1 MTTNNNLP
9 MTHKKVNGNVSLY
22 ICLAAMGLF
31 CIPAGQRAHAADAE
45 SISASSAYQQQR
57 ITVHGKVLDA
67 SGQPVPGA
75 SVIEAGT
82 TNGVN
87 TGIDGAFSI
96 TVRSG
101 ASLEVSCIG
110 YETVKVSASANMSV
124 TLREDSEFLDEV
136 VVVGFGTQKKVN
148 MTGSVSAVDV
158 DKAFGSKPITDVSKG
173 LQGVVPGLSISYSTN
188 DLNASPT
195 MKIRGTGSIN
205 GDNSPLILLDGV
217 EVPDLSFVNPDNIK
231 SISVLK
237 EAASSSIYGSRAA
250 WGVVLITSK
259 DGSAVKD
266 RVSITYSNNF
276 SWNQPIGLPKY
287 ITDKE
292 GILAQ
297 LEEGI
302 IAQKNVDGNRIEA
315 FGMFYDTIGAG
326 ISRWFDN
333 YSGNLSNP
341 VYKYGEDYEFID
353 GTPYYYRVSDP
364 NKEIFK
370 TSFSQ
375 THNLTINGNAG
386 KTNYNISLGYNKN
399 DGTLKAAKKNDVK
412 RYNVNIST
420 NTQVKKW
427 LNIGTKVMYV
437 EKEFEYPY
445 GYEASNGAMGLLY
458 YSMRFPTFFPF
469 GISDG
474 SKLADGTYANA
485 KAATGE
491 GLYFRHGNAYVA
503 NESICSSKDQY
514 LTLGGNIKINI
525 APGLS
530 FYGDYTRGR
539 YNYENRTMRQPYYVA
554 NWSFPSRAAVT
565 TQNFVERTFVS
576 KIMNTYN
583 AYFDYVIDIH
593 KQHNFA
599 VKVGA
604 NAEDLRYD
612 NQSVKV
618 TGVQNPDM
626 PTLNLTDGK
635 NEGIVNESLR
645 HRATAGFFGR
655 INYNYK
661 EKYLLEVNG
670 RYDGSSSF
678 RAGKQWAFFSSASAG
693 YRISEENFW
702 QNIKPYVPTLKIR
715 ASYGSVGNQALSS
728 WYPYI
733 STMSTKDV
741 SWVGTDMNKV
751 STTSTPAAINAD
763 MTWEKI
769 RTLDLG
775 FDAGF
780 FNNELNV
787 SFDWYQRRNIGML
800 VAGNEII
807 RYAGIETAP
816 LENGGNLKTNGWE
829 LQIDYNHS
837 FNKDLAVYGTFTLSD
852 AKSEITKWNNTTG
865 ALNGWYKGKQIGEI
879 WGFTTDRYFNSSDLD
894 ADGNL
899 KSSIPDQSYLQNGS
913 FRFGAGDIKYK
924 DLDDNGK
931 IDTGN
936 GTIDNHGDLKRIG
949 NQLPRYEYSLRL
961 GAMFKGIDFE
971 ILFQGVGKRD
981 MWTTSSLF
989 IPHAAGAQMNIFENQ
1004 LDYWTEDNQNAKF
1017 PRPYVNGTFGSLSG
1031 LPGNSG
1037 INNFAP
1043 QTKYL
1048 NNLAYLRIKN
1058 LTVGYTIPQKLTRKL
1073 YVEKLRFYFSAQN
1086 LFTFDHIDGV
1096 MDPECTGG
1104 WSSTF
1109 TNGIDMTYA
1118 GRAMPFNRQWTCGLQ
1133 ITF

>member
-1 MTTNNNLP
+1 MI
-9 MTHKKVNGNVSLY
+9 HEKKNGNVKLY
-22 ICLAAMGLF
+22 ICLAAALCAYLPTGVNMY
-31 CIPAGQRAHAADAE
+31 AARAE
-45 SISASSAYQQQR
+45 KPSASNVYQQTR
-57 ITVHGKVLDA
+57 ILVSGRILDS

-75 SVIEAGT
+75 SIIEKGT

-87 TGIDGAFSI
+87 TDIDGKFTIS
-96 TVRSG
+96 VKSG
-101 ASLEVSCIG
+101 SSLEVSCIG
-110 YETVKVSASANMSV
+110 YETVSVAASENLSV
-124 TLREDSEFLDEV
+124 TLREDTQFLDEV

-148 MTGSVSAVDV
+148 MTGSVAAVDV

-173 LQGVVPGLSISYSTN
+173 LQGVVPGLSITYNSN

-205 GDNSPLILLDGV
+205 GDNTPLILLDGV

-237 EAASSSIYGSRAA
+237 DAASASIYGSRAA

-266 RVSITYSNNF
+266 KVSITYSNNF

-292 GILAQ
+292 GVLAQ
-297 LEEGI
+297 LEEGML
-302 IAQKNVDGNRIEA
+302 AQKNVDGSRIEA
-315 FGMFYDTIGAG
+315 FGMYYDTIGKG
-326 ISRWFDN
+326 ITTWFDK

-341 VYKYGEDYEFID
+341 VYKYGEDYEFIE

-375 THNLTINGNAG
+375 THNLSVTGNTG
-386 KTNYNISLGYNKN
+386 KTNYNIGLGYTMN

-412 RYNVNIST
+412 RYNLNLST
-420 NTQVKKW
+420 NTQVKNW

-437 EKEFEYPY
+437 EKEYEYPY
-445 GYEASNGAMGLLY
+445 GYSQSKGATGLLY
-458 YSMRFPTFFPF
+458 YVMRFPTFFPF

-474 SKLADGTYANA
+474 SKLADGTYASDS
-485 KAATGE
+485 AATGE

-514 LTLGGNIKINI
+514 LTLGGNVRINL

-539 YNYENRTMRQPYYVA
+539 YNYENRSMRQPYYVA
-554 NWSFPSRAAVT
+554 NWSFPKKAAVT
-565 TQNFVERTFVS
+565 TNDFLERSYVS
-576 KIMNTYN
+576 KITNTYN
-583 AYFDYVIDIH
+583 AYFDYLFDIQ

-599 VKVGA
+599 IKVGA

-618 TGVQNPDM
+618 NGVQDVEH

-635 NEGIVNESLR
+635 NEGIVDESLR

-661 EKYLLEVNG
+661 EKYLLELNG

-678 RAGKQWAFFSSASAG
+678 RTGKQWAFFSSASAG
-693 YRISEENFW
+693 YRISEEKFW
-702 QNIKPYVPTLKIR
+702 TNIKPYVPTLKVR
-715 ASYGSVGNQALSS
+715 ASYGSVGNQALDS

-733 STMSTKDV
+733 STMATETV
-741 SWVGTDMNKV
+741 SWIGTDMNQV
-751 STTSTPAAINAD
+751 STTTTPSAVNPD

-769 RTLDLG
+769 RTLDIG

-787 SFDWYQRRNIGML
+787 TFDWYQRRNVGML
-800 VAGNEII
+800 VAGNEIV
-807 RYAGIETAP
+807 RYAGIAVAP
-816 LENGGNLKTNGWE
+816 LENGGDMKTNGWE
-829 LQIDYNHS
+829 LQIDYNHA
-837 FNKDLAVYGTFTLSD
+837 FNKDFAIYGTFTLSD

-865 ALNGWYKGKQIGEI
+865 ALNSWYKGKKLGEI
-879 WGFTTDRYFNSSDLD
+879 WGFETDRYFNSSDVNP
-894 ADGNL
+894 DGTL
-899 KSSIPDQSYLQNGS
+899 KTGTPDQSYLQNGS

-924 DLDDNGK
+924 DLNKDGK
-931 IDTGN
+931 IDTGK
-936 GTIDNHGDLKRIG
+936 GTIDDHGDLKRIG
-949 NQLPRYEYSLRL
+949 NQLPRYEYSLRV
-961 GAMFKGIDFE
+961 GAMLKGFDVE
-971 ILFQGVGKRD
+971 VLLQGVGKRD
-981 MWTTSSLF
+981 MWSTSSLF

-1004 LDYWTEDNQNAKF
+1004 LDYWTESNQDARF
-1017 PRPYVNGTFGSLSG
+1017 PRPYINGAFGSLSG

-1037 INNFAP
+1037 CNNFAP

-1048 NNLAYLRIKN
+1048 NNLAYLRVKN
-1058 LTVGYTIPQKLTRKL
+1058 FTVGYTLPQNLTRKIF
-1073 YVEKLRFYFSAQN
+1073 VEKLRFYFSAQN

-1104 WSSTF
+1104 SSKSY
-1109 TNGIDMTYA
+1109 TNGMDMTMA
-1118 GRAMPFNRQWTCGLQ
+1118 GRAMPFNRQWSCGLQ

>member
-1 MTTNNNLP
+1 MI
-9 MTHKKVNGNVSLY
+9 HEKKNGNVKLY
-22 ICLAAMGLF
+22 ICLAAALCAYLPTGVNMY
-31 CIPAGQRAHAADAE
+31 AARAE
-45 SISASSAYQQQR
+45 KPSASNVYQQTR
-57 ITVHGKVLDA
+57 ILVSGRILDS

-75 SVIEAGT
+75 SVIEKGT
-82 TNGVN
+82 TNGVD
-87 TGIDGAFSI
+87 TDIDGKFTIS
-96 TVRSG
+96 VKSG
-101 ASLEVSCIG
+101 SSLEVSCIG
-110 YETVKVSASANMSV
+110 YETVSVAASENLSV
-124 TLREDSEFLDEV
+124 TLREDTQFLDEV

-148 MTGSVSAVDV
+148 MTGSVTAVDV

-173 LQGVVPGLSISYSTN
+173 LQGVVPGLSITYNSN

-205 GDNSPLILLDGV
+205 GDNTPLILLDGV

-237 EAASSSIYGSRAA
+237 DAASASIYGSRAA

-266 RVSITYSNNF
+266 KVSITYSNNF

-292 GILAQ
+292 GVLAQ
-297 LEEGI
+297 LEEGML
-302 IAQKNVDGNRIEA
+302 AQKNVDGSRIEA
-315 FGMFYDTIGAG
+315 FGMYYDTIGKG
-326 ISRWFDN
+326 ITTWFDK

-341 VYKYGEDYEFID
+341 VYKYGEDYEFIE

-375 THNLTINGNAG
+375 THNLSVTGNTG
-386 KTNYNISLGYNKN
+386 KTNYNIGLGYTMN

-412 RYNVNIST
+412 RYNLNLST
-420 NTQVKKW
+420 NTQVKNW

-437 EKEFEYPY
+437 EKEYEYPY
-445 GYEASNGAMGLLY
+445 GYSQSKGATGLLY
-458 YSMRFPTFFPF
+458 YVMRFPAFFPF

-474 SKLADGTYANA
+474 SKLADGTYASDS
-485 KAATGE
+485 AATGE

-514 LTLGGNIKINI
+514 LTLGGNVSINL

-539 YNYENRTMRQPYYVA
+539 YNYENRSMRQPYYVA
-554 NWSFPSRAAVT
+554 NWSFPKKAAVT
-565 TQNFVERTFVS
+565 TNDFLERSYVS
-576 KIMNTYN
+576 KITNTYN
-583 AYFDYVIDIH
+583 AYFDYLFDIQ

-599 VKVGA
+599 IKVGA

-618 TGVQNPDM
+618 NGVQDVEH

-635 NEGIVNESLR
+635 NEGIVDESLR

-661 EKYLLEVNG
+661 EKYLLELNG

-678 RAGKQWAFFSSASAG
+678 RTGKQWAFFSSASAG
-693 YRISEENFW
+693 YRISEEKFW
-702 QNIKPYVPTLKIR
+702 TNIKPYVPTLKVR
-715 ASYGSVGNQALSS
+715 ASYGSVGNQALES

-733 STMSTKDV
+733 STMATETV
-741 SWVGTDMNKV
+741 SWIGTDMNQV
-751 STTSTPAAINAD
+751 STTTTPSAVNPD

-769 RTLDLG
+769 RTLDIG

-787 SFDWYQRRNIGML
+787 TFDWYQRRNVGML
-800 VAGNEII
+800 VAGNEIV
-807 RYAGIETAP
+807 RYAGIAVAP
-816 LENGGNLKTNGWE
+816 LENGGDMKTNGWE
-829 LQIDYNHS
+829 LQIDYNHA
-837 FNKDLAVYGTFTLSD
+837 FNKDFAIYGTFTLSD

-865 ALNGWYKGKQIGEI
+865 ALNSWYKGKKLGEI
-879 WGFTTDRYFNSSDLD
+879 WGFETDRYFNSSDVNP
-894 ADGNL
+894 DGTL
-899 KSSIPDQSYLQNGS
+899 KTGTPDQSYLQNGS

-924 DLDDNGK
+924 DLNKDGK
-931 IDTGN
+931 IDTGK
-936 GTIDNHGDLKRIG
+936 GTIDDHGDLKRIG
-949 NQLPRYEYSLRL
+949 NQLPRYEYSLRV
-961 GAMFKGIDFE
+961 GAMLKGFDVE
-971 ILFQGVGKRD
+971 VLLQGVGKRD
-981 MWTTSSLF
+981 MWSTSSLF

-1004 LDYWTEDNQNAKF
+1004 LDYWTESNQNARF
-1017 PRPYVNGTFGSLSG
+1017 PRPYINGAFGSLSG

-1037 INNFAP
+1037 CNNFAP

-1048 NNLAYLRIKN
+1048 NNLAYLRVKN
-1058 LTVGYTIPQKLTRKL
+1058 FTVGYTLPQNLTRKIF
-1073 YVEKLRFYFSAQN
+1073 VEKLRFYFSAQN

-1104 WSSTF
+1104 SSKSY
-1109 TNGIDMTYA
+1109 TNGMDMTMA
-1118 GRAMPFNRQWTCGLQ
+1118 GRAMPFNRQWSCGLQ

>member
-1 MTTNNNLP
+1 MI
-9 MTHKKVNGNVSLY
+9 HEKKNGNVKLY
-22 ICLAAMGLF
+22 ICLAAALCAYLPTGVSMY
-31 CIPAGQRAHAADAE
+31 AARAE
-45 SISASSAYQQQR
+45 KPSASNVYQQTR
-57 ITVHGKVLDA
+57 ILVSGRILDS

-75 SVIEAGT
+75 SVIEKGT

-87 TGIDGAFSI
+87 TDIDGKFTIS
-96 TVRSG
+96 VKSG
-101 ASLEVSCIG
+101 SSLEVSCIG
-110 YETVKVSASANMSV
+110 YETVSVAASENMSV
-124 TLREDSEFLDEV
+124 TLKEDTQFLDEV

-148 MTGSVSAVDV
+148 MTGSVAAVDV

-173 LQGVVPGLSISYSTN
+173 LQGVVPGLSITYNSN

-205 GDNSPLILLDGV
+205 GDNTPLILLDGV

-237 EAASSSIYGSRAA
+237 DAASASIYGSRAA

-266 RVSITYSNNF
+266 KVSITYSNNF

-292 GILAQ
+292 GVLAQ
-297 LEEGI
+297 LEEGML
-302 IAQKNVDGNRIEA
+302 AQKNVDGSRIEA
-315 FGMFYDTIGAG
+315 FGMYYDTIGKG
-326 ISRWFDN
+326 ITTWFDK

-341 VYKYGEDYEFID
+341 VYKYGEDYEFIE

-375 THNLTINGNAG
+375 THNLSVNGNTG
-386 KTNYNISLGYNKN
+386 KTNYNIGLGYTMN

-412 RYNVNIST
+412 RYNLNLST
-420 NTQVKKW
+420 NTQVKNW

-437 EKEFEYPY
+437 EKEYEYPY
-445 GYEASNGAMGLLY
+445 GYSQSKGATGLLY
-458 YSMRFPTFFPF
+458 YVMRFPTFFPF

-474 SKLADGTYANA
+474 SKLADGTYASDS
-485 KAATGE
+485 AATGE

-514 LTLGGNIKINI
+514 LTLGGNVRINL

-539 YNYENRTMRQPYYVA
+539 YNYENRSMRQPYYVA
-554 NWSFPSRAAVT
+554 NWSFPKKAAVT
-565 TQNFVERTFVS
+565 TNDFLERSYVS
-576 KIMNTYN
+576 KITNTYN
-583 AYFDYVIDIH
+583 AYFDYLFDIQ

-599 VKVGA
+599 IKVGA

-618 TGVQNPDM
+618 NGVQDVEH

-635 NEGIVNESLR
+635 NEGIVDESLR

-661 EKYLLEVNG
+661 EKYLLELNG

-678 RAGKQWAFFSSASAG
+678 RTGKQWAFFSSASAG
-693 YRISEENFW
+693 YRISEEKFW
-702 QNIKPYVPTLKIR
+702 TNIKPYVPTLKVR
-715 ASYGSVGNQALSS
+715 ASYGSVGNQALDS

-733 STMSTKDV
+733 STMATETV
-741 SWVGTDMNKV
+741 SWIGTDMNQV
-751 STTSTPAAINAD
+751 STTTTPSAVNPD

-769 RTLDLG
+769 RTLDIG

-787 SFDWYQRRNIGML
+787 TFDWYQRRNVGML
-800 VAGNEII
+800 VAGNEIV
-807 RYAGIETAP
+807 RYAGIAVAP
-816 LENGGNLKTNGWE
+816 LENGGDMKTNGWE
-829 LQIDYNHS
+829 LQIDYNHA
-837 FNKDLAVYGTFTLSD
+837 FNKDFAIYGTFTLSD

-865 ALNGWYKGKQIGEI
+865 ALNSWYKGKKLGEI
-879 WGFTTDRYFNSSDLD
+879 WGFETDRYFNSSDLNQ
-894 ADGNL
+894 DGTL
-899 KSSIPDQSYLQNGS
+899 KTGTPDQSYLQNGS

-924 DLDDNGK
+924 DLNKDGK
-931 IDTGN
+931 IDTGK
-936 GTIDNHGDLKRIG
+936 GTIDDHGDLKRIG
-949 NQLPRYEYSLRL
+949 NQLPRYEYSLRV
-961 GAMFKGIDFE
+961 GAVLKGFDVE

-981 MWTTSSLF
+981 MWSTSSLF

-1004 LDYWTEDNQNAKF
+1004 LDYWTESNQNARF
-1017 PRPYVNGTFGSLSG
+1017 PRPYINGAFGSLSG

-1037 INNFAP
+1037 CNNFAP

-1058 LTVGYTIPQKLTRKL
+1058 FTVGYTLPQNLTRKIF
-1073 YVEKLRFYFSAQN
+1073 VEKLRFYFSAQN

-1104 WSSTF
+1104 SSKSY
-1109 TNGIDMTYA
+1109 TNGMDMTMA
-1118 GRAMPFNRQWTCGLQ
+1118 GRAMPFNRQWSCGLQ

>member
-1 MTTNNNLP
+1 MI
-9 MTHKKVNGNVSLY
+9 HEKKNGNVKLY
-22 ICLAAMGLF
+22 ICLAAALCAYLPTGVNMY
-31 CIPAGQRAHAADAE
+31 AARAE
-45 SISASSAYQQQR
+45 KPSASNVYQQTR
-57 ITVHGKVLDA
+57 ILVSGRILDS

-75 SVIEAGT
+75 SVIEKGT

-87 TGIDGAFSI
+87 TDIDGKFTIS
-96 TVRSG
+96 VKSG

-110 YETVKVSASANMSV
+110 YETISVAASENMSV
-124 TLREDSEFLDEV
+124 TLKEDTQFLDEV

-148 MTGSVSAVDV
+148 MTGSVAAVDV

-173 LQGVVPGLSISYSTN
+173 LQGVVPGLSITYNSN

-205 GDNSPLILLDGV
+205 GDNTPLILLDGV

-237 EAASSSIYGSRAA
+237 DAASASIYGSRAA

-266 RVSITYSNNF
+266 KVSITYSNNF

-292 GILAQ
+292 GVLAQ
-297 LEEGI
+297 LEEGML
-302 IAQKNVDGNRIEA
+302 AQKNVDGSRIEA
-315 FGMFYDTIGAG
+315 FGMYYDTIGKG
-326 ISRWFDN
+326 ITTWFDK

-341 VYKYGEDYEFID
+341 VYKYGEDYEFIE

-375 THNLTINGNAG
+375 THNLSVNGNTG
-386 KTNYNISLGYNKN
+386 KTNYNIGLGYTMN

-412 RYNVNIST
+412 RYNLNLST
-420 NTQVKKW
+420 NTQVKNW

-437 EKEFEYPY
+437 EKEYEYPY
-445 GYEASNGAMGLLY
+445 GYSQSKGATGLLY
-458 YSMRFPTFFPF
+458 YVMRFPTFFPF

-474 SKLADGTYANA
+474 SKLADGTYASDS
-485 KAATGE
+485 AATAE

-514 LTLGGNIKINI
+514 LTLGGNVRINL

-539 YNYENRTMRQPYYVA
+539 YNYENRSMRQPYYVA
-554 NWSFPSRAAVT
+554 NWSFPKKAAVT
-565 TQNFVERTFVS
+565 TNDFLERTYVS
-576 KIMNTYN
+576 KITNTYN
-583 AYFDYVIDIH
+583 AYFDYLFDIQ

-599 VKVGA
+599 IKVGA

-618 TGVQNPDM
+618 NGVQDVEH

-635 NEGIVNESLR
+635 NEGIVDESLR

-661 EKYLLEVNG
+661 EKYLLELNG

-678 RAGKQWAFFSSASAG
+678 RTGKQWAFFSSASAG
-693 YRISEENFW
+693 YRISEEKFW
-702 QNIKPYVPTLKIR
+702 TNIKPYVPTLKVR
-715 ASYGSVGNQALSS
+715 ASYGSVGNQALES

-733 STMSTKDV
+733 STMATETV
-741 SWVGTDMNKV
+741 SWIGTDMNQV
-751 STTSTPAAINAD
+751 STTTTPSAVNPD

-769 RTLDLG
+769 RTLDIG

-787 SFDWYQRRNIGML
+787 TFDWYQRRNVGML
-800 VAGNEII
+800 VAGNEIV
-807 RYAGIETAP
+807 RYAGIAVAP
-816 LENGGNLKTNGWE
+816 LENGGDMKTNGWE
-829 LQIDYNHS
+829 LQIDYNHA
-837 FNKDLAVYGTFTLSD
+837 FNKDFAIYGTFTLSD

-865 ALNGWYKGKQIGEI
+865 ALNSWYKGKKLGEI
-879 WGFTTDRYFNSSDLD
+879 WGFETDRYFNSSDVNP
-894 ADGNL
+894 DGTL
-899 KSSIPDQSYLQNGS
+899 KTGIPDQSYLQNGS

-924 DLDDNGK
+924 DLNKDGK
-931 IDTGN
+931 IDTGK
-936 GTIDNHGDLKRIG
+936 GTIDDHGDLKRIG
-949 NQLPRYEYSLRL
+949 NQLPRYEYSLRV
-961 GAMFKGIDFE
+961 GAMLKGFDVE
-971 ILFQGVGKRD
+971 VLLQGVGKRD
-981 MWTTSSLF
+981 MWSTSSLF

-1004 LDYWTEDNQNAKF
+1004 LDYWTESNQNARF
-1017 PRPYVNGTFGSLSG
+1017 PRPYINGAFGSLSG

-1037 INNFAP
+1037 CNNFAP

-1048 NNLAYLRIKN
+1048 NNLAYLRVKN
-1058 LTVGYTIPQKLTRKL
+1058 FTVGYTLPQNLTRKFF
-1073 YVEKLRFYFSAQN
+1073 VEKLRFYFSAQN

-1104 WSSTF
+1104 SSKSY
-1109 TNGIDMTYA
+1109 TNGMDMTMA
-1118 GRAMPFNRQWTCGLQ
+1118 GRAMPFNRQWSCGLQ

>member
-1 MTTNNNLP
+1 MI
-9 MTHKKVNGNVSLY
+9 HEKKNGNVKLY
-22 ICLAAMGLF
+22 ICLAAALCAYLPTGVNMY
-31 CIPAGQRAHAADAE
+31 AARAE
-45 SISASSAYQQQR
+45 KPSASNVYQQTR
-57 ITVHGKVLDA
+57 ILVSGRILDS

-75 SVIEAGT
+75 SVIEKGT

-87 TGIDGAFSI
+87 TDIDGKFTIS
-96 TVRSG
+96 VKSG
-101 ASLEVSCIG
+101 SSLEVSCIG
-110 YETVKVSASANMSV
+110 YETVSVAASENLSV
-124 TLREDSEFLDEV
+124 TLREDTQFLDEV

-148 MTGSVSAVDV
+148 MTGSVTAVDV

-173 LQGVVPGLSISYSTN
+173 LQGVVPGLSITYNSN

-205 GDNSPLILLDGV
+205 GDNTPLILLDGV

-237 EAASSSIYGSRAA
+237 DAASASIYGSRAA

-266 RVSITYSNNF
+266 KVSITYSNNF

-292 GILAQ
+292 GVLAQ
-297 LEEGI
+297 LEEGML
-302 IAQKNVDGNRIEA
+302 AQKNVDGSRIEA
-315 FGMFYDTIGAG
+315 FGMYYDTIGKG
-326 ISRWFDN
+326 ITTWFDK

-341 VYKYGEDYEFID
+341 VYKYGEDYEFIE

-375 THNLTINGNAG
+375 THNLSVNGNTG
-386 KTNYNISLGYNKN
+386 KTNYNIGLGYTMN

-412 RYNVNIST
+412 RYNLNLST
-420 NTQVKKW
+420 NTQVKNW

-437 EKEFEYPY
+437 EKEYEYPY
-445 GYEASNGAMGLLY
+445 GYSQSKGATGLLY
-458 YSMRFPTFFPF
+458 YVMRFPAFFPF

-474 SKLADGTYANA
+474 SKLADGTYASES
-485 KAATGE
+485 AATGE

-514 LTLGGNIKINI
+514 LTLGGNVRINL

-539 YNYENRTMRQPYYVA
+539 YNYENRSMRQPYYVA
-554 NWSFPSRAAVT
+554 NWSFPKKAAFT
-565 TQNFVERTFVS
+565 TKDFLERTYVS
-576 KIMNTYN
+576 KITNTYN
-583 AYFDYVIDIH
+583 AYFDYLFDIQ

-599 VKVGA
+599 IKVGA

-612 NQSVKV
+612 SQSVEV
-618 TGVQNPDM
+618 NGVQDLEH

-635 NEGIVNESLR
+635 NEGIVDESLR

-661 EKYLLEVNG
+661 EKYLLELNG

-678 RAGKQWAFFSSASAG
+678 RTGKQWAFFSSASAG
-693 YRISEENFW
+693 YRISEEKFW
-702 QNIKPYVPTLKIR
+702 TNIKPYVPTLKVR
-715 ASYGSVGNQALSS
+715 ASYGSVGNQALAS

-733 STMSTKDV
+733 STMATETV
-741 SWVGTDMNKV
+741 GWVGTDMNNV
-751 STTSTPAAINAD
+751 STTTTPSAVNPD

-769 RTLDLG
+769 RTLDIG

-787 SFDWYQRRNIGML
+787 TFDWYQRRNVGML
-800 VAGNEII
+800 VAGNEIV
-807 RYAGIETAP
+807 RYAGIAVAP
-816 LENGGNLKTNGWE
+816 LENGGDMKTNGWE
-829 LQIDYNHS
+829 LQIDYNHA
-837 FNKDLAVYGTFTLSD
+837 FNKDFAIYGTFTLSD

-865 ALNGWYKGKQIGEI
+865 ALNSWYKGKKLGEI
-879 WGFTTDRYFNSSDLD
+879 WGFETDRYFNSSDVNQ
-894 ADGNL
+894 DGTL
-899 KSSIPDQSYLQNGS
+899 KTGTPDQSYLQNGS

-924 DLDDNGK
+924 DLNKDGK
-931 IDTGN
+931 IDTGK
-936 GTIDNHGDLKRIG
+936 GTIDDHGDLKRIG
-949 NQLPRYEYSLRL
+949 NQLPRYEYSLRV
-961 GAMFKGIDFE
+961 GAMLKGFDVE
-971 ILFQGVGKRD
+971 VLLQGVGKRD
-981 MWTTSSLF
+981 MWSTSSLF

-1004 LDYWTEDNQNAKF
+1004 LDYWTESNQNARF
-1017 PRPYVNGTFGSLSG
+1017 PRPYINGAFGSLSG

-1037 INNFAP
+1037 CNNFAP

-1048 NNLAYLRIKN
+1048 NNLAYLRVKN
-1058 LTVGYTIPQKLTRKL
+1058 FTVGYTLPQNLTRKIF
-1073 YVEKLRFYFSAQN
+1073 VEKLRFYFSAQN

-1104 WSSTF
+1104 SSKSY
-1109 TNGIDMTYA
+1109 TNGMDMTMA
-1118 GRAMPFNRQWTCGLQ
+1118 GRAMPFNRQWSCGLQ

>member
-1 MTTNNNLP
+1 MI
-9 MTHKKVNGNVSLY
+9 HEKKNGNLKLY
-22 ICLAAMGLF
+22 ICLAAALCAYLPTGVNMY
-31 CIPAGQRAHAADAE
+31 AARAE
-45 SISASSAYQQQR
+45 KPSASNVYQQTR
-57 ITVHGKVLDA
+57 ILVSGRILDS

-75 SVIEAGT
+75 SIIEKGT

-87 TGIDGAFSI
+87 TDIDGKFTIS
-96 TVRSG
+96 VKSG
-101 ASLEVSCIG
+101 SSLEVSCIG
-110 YETVKVSASANMSV
+110 YETVSVAASENLSV
-124 TLREDSEFLDEV
+124 TLKEDTQFLDEV

-148 MTGSVSAVDV
+148 MTGSVAAVDV

-173 LQGVVPGLSISYSTN
+173 LQGVVPGLSITYNSN

-205 GDNSPLILLDGV
+205 GDNTPLILLDGV

-237 EAASSSIYGSRAA
+237 DAASASIYGSRAA

-266 RVSITYSNNF
+266 KVSITYSNNF

-292 GILAQ
+292 GVLAQ
-297 LEEGI
+297 LEEGML
-302 IAQKNVDGNRIEA
+302 AQKNVDGSRIEA
-315 FGMFYDTIGAG
+315 FGMYYDTIGKG
-326 ISRWFDN
+326 ITTWFDK

-341 VYKYGEDYEFID
+341 VYKYGEDYEFIE

-375 THNLTINGNAG
+375 THNLSVTGNTG
-386 KTNYNISLGYNKN
+386 KTNYNIGLGYTMN

-412 RYNVNIST
+412 RYNLNLST
-420 NTQVKKW
+420 NTQVKNW

-437 EKEFEYPY
+437 EKEYEYPY
-445 GYEASNGAMGLLY
+445 GYSQSKGATGLLY
-458 YSMRFPTFFPF
+458 YVMRFPTFFPF

-474 SKLADGTYANA
+474 SKLADGTYASDS
-485 KAATGE
+485 AATGE

-514 LTLGGNIKINI
+514 LTLGGNVRINL

-539 YNYENRTMRQPYYVA
+539 YNYENRSMRQPYYVA
-554 NWSFPSRAAVT
+554 NWSFPKKAAVT
-565 TQNFVERTFVS
+565 TNDFLERTYVS
-576 KIMNTYN
+576 KITNTYN
-583 AYFDYVIDIH
+583 AYFDYLFDIQ

-599 VKVGA
+599 IKVGA

-618 TGVQNPDM
+618 NGVQDVEH

-635 NEGIVNESLR
+635 NEGIVDESLR

-661 EKYLLEVNG
+661 EKYLLELNG

-678 RAGKQWAFFSSASAG
+678 RTGKQWAFFSSASAG
-693 YRISEENFW
+693 YRISEEKFW
-702 QNIKPYVPTLKIR
+702 TNIKPYVPTLKVR
-715 ASYGSVGNQALSS
+715 ASYGSVGNQALES

-733 STMSTKDV
+733 STMATETV
-741 SWVGTDMNKV
+741 SWIGTDMNQV
-751 STTSTPAAINAD
+751 STTTTPSAVNPD

-769 RTLDLG
+769 RTLDIG

-787 SFDWYQRRNIGML
+787 TFDWYQRRNVGML
-800 VAGNEII
+800 VAGNEIV
-807 RYAGIETAP
+807 RYAGIAVAP
-816 LENGGNLKTNGWE
+816 LENGGDMKTNGWE
-829 LQIDYNHS
+829 LQIDYNHA
-837 FNKDLAVYGTFTLSD
+837 FNKDFAIYGTFTLSD

-865 ALNGWYKGKQIGEI
+865 ALNSWYKGKKLGEI
-879 WGFTTDRYFNSSDLD
+879 WGFETDRYFNSSDVNP
-894 ADGNL
+894 DGTL
-899 KSSIPDQSYLQNGS
+899 KTGTPDQSYLQNGS

-924 DLDDNGK
+924 DLNKDGK
-931 IDTGN
+931 IDTGK
-936 GTIDNHGDLKRIG
+936 GTIDDHGDLKRIG
-949 NQLPRYEYSLRL
+949 NQLPRYEYSLRV
-961 GAMFKGIDFE
+961 GAMLKGFDVE
-971 ILFQGVGKRD
+971 VLLQGVGKRD
-981 MWTTSSLF
+981 MWSTSSLF
-989 IPHAAGAQMNIFENQ
+989 IPHAEGAQMNIFENQ
-1004 LDYWTEDNQNAKF
+1004 LDYWTESNQNARF
-1017 PRPYVNGTFGSLSG
+1017 PRPYINGAFGSLSG

-1037 INNFAP
+1037 CNNFAP

-1048 NNLAYLRIKN
+1048 NNLAYLRVKN
-1058 LTVGYTIPQKLTRKL
+1058 FTVGYTLPQNLTRKIF
-1073 YVEKLRFYFSAQN
+1073 VEKLRFYFSAQN

-1104 WSSTF
+1104 SSKSY
-1109 TNGIDMTYA
+1109 TNGMDMTMA
-1118 GRAMPFNRQWTCGLQ
+1118 GRAMPFNRQWSCGLQ

>member
-1 MTTNNNLP
+1 MI
-9 MTHKKVNGNVSLY
+9 HEKKNGNVKLY
-22 ICLAAMGLF
+22 ICLAAALCAYLPTGVNMY
-31 CIPAGQRAHAADAE
+31 AARAE
-45 SISASSAYQQQR
+45 KPSASNVYQQTR
-57 ITVHGKVLDA
+57 ILVSGRILDS

-75 SVIEAGT
+75 SVIEKGT

-87 TGIDGAFSI
+87 TDIDGKFTIS
-96 TVRSG
+96 VKSG

-110 YETVKVSASANMSV
+110 YETISVAASENMSV
-124 TLREDSEFLDEV
+124 TLKEDTQFLDEV

-148 MTGSVSAVDV
+148 MTGSVAAVDV

-173 LQGVVPGLSISYSTN
+173 LQGVVPGLSITYNSN

-205 GDNSPLILLDGV
+205 GDNTPLILLDGV

-237 EAASSSIYGSRAA
+237 DAASASIYGSRAA

-266 RVSITYSNNF
+266 KVSITYSNNF

-292 GILAQ
+292 GVLAQ
-297 LEEGI
+297 LEEGML
-302 IAQKNVDGNRIEA
+302 AQKNVDGSRIEA
-315 FGMFYDTIGAG
+315 FGMYYDTIGKG
-326 ISRWFDN
+326 ITTWFDK

-341 VYKYGEDYEFID
+341 VYKYGEDYEFIE

-375 THNLTINGNAG
+375 THNLSVNGNTG
-386 KTNYNISLGYNKN
+386 KTNYNIGLGYTMN

-412 RYNVNIST
+412 RYNLNLST
-420 NTQVKKW
+420 NTQVKNW

-437 EKEFEYPY
+437 EKEYEYPY
-445 GYEASNGAMGLLY
+445 GYSQSKGATGLLY
-458 YSMRFPTFFPF
+458 YVMRFPTFFPF

-474 SKLADGTYANA
+474 SKLADGTYASDS
-485 KAATGE
+485 AATGE

-514 LTLGGNIKINI
+514 LTLGGNVRINL

-539 YNYENRTMRQPYYVA
+539 YNYENRSMRQPYYVA
-554 NWSFPSRAAVT
+554 NWSFPKKAAVT
-565 TQNFVERTFVS
+565 TNDFLERTYVS
-576 KIMNTYN
+576 KITNTYN
-583 AYFDYVIDIH
+583 AYFDYLFDIQ

-599 VKVGA
+599 IKVGA

-618 TGVQNPDM
+618 NGVQDVEH

-635 NEGIVNESLR
+635 NEGIVDESLR

-661 EKYLLEVNG
+661 EKYLLELNG

-678 RAGKQWAFFSSASAG
+678 RTGKQWAFFSSASAG
-693 YRISEENFW
+693 YRISEEKFW
-702 QNIKPYVPTLKIR
+702 TNIKPYVPTLKVR
-715 ASYGSVGNQALSS
+715 ASYGSVGNQALES

-733 STMSTKDV
+733 STMATETV
-741 SWVGTDMNKV
+741 SWIGTDMNQV
-751 STTSTPAAINAD
+751 STTTTPSAVNPD

-769 RTLDLG
+769 RTLDIG

-787 SFDWYQRRNIGML
+787 TFDWYQRRNVGML
-800 VAGNEII
+800 VAGNEIV
-807 RYAGIETAP
+807 RYAGIAVAP
-816 LENGGNLKTNGWE
+816 LENGGDMKTNGWE
-829 LQIDYNHS
+829 LQIDYNHA
-837 FNKDLAVYGTFTLSD
+837 FNKDFAIYGTFTLSD

-865 ALNGWYKGKQIGEI
+865 ALNSWYKGKKLGEI
-879 WGFTTDRYFNSSDLD
+879 WGFETDRYFNSSDVNP
-894 ADGNL
+894 DGTL
-899 KSSIPDQSYLQNGS
+899 KTGTPDQSYLQNGS

-924 DLDDNGK
+924 DLNKDGK
-931 IDTGN
+931 IDTGK
-936 GTIDNHGDLKRIG
+936 GTIDDHGDLKRIG
-949 NQLPRYEYSLRL
+949 NQLPRYEYSLRV
-961 GAMFKGIDFE
+961 GAMLKGFDVE
-971 ILFQGVGKRD
+971 VLLQGVGKRD
-981 MWTTSSLF
+981 MWSTSSLF

-1004 LDYWTEDNQNAKF
+1004 LDYWTESNQNARF
-1017 PRPYVNGTFGSLSG
+1017 PRPYINGAFGSLSG

-1037 INNFAP
+1037 CNNFAP

-1048 NNLAYLRIKN
+1048 NNLAYLRVKN
-1058 LTVGYTIPQKLTRKL
+1058 FTVGYTLPKNLTRKIF
-1073 YVEKLRFYFSAQN
+1073 VEKLRFYFSAQN

-1104 WSSTF
+1104 SSKSY
-1109 TNGIDMTYA
+1109 TNGMDMTMA
-1118 GRAMPFNRQWTCGLQ
+1118 GRAMPFNRQWSCGLQ

>member
-1 MTTNNNLP
+1 MI
-9 MTHKKVNGNVSLY
+9 HEKKNGNVKLY
-22 ICLAAMGLF
+22 ICLAAALCAYLPTGVNMY
-31 CIPAGQRAHAADAE
+31 AARAE
-45 SISASSAYQQQR
+45 KPSASNVYQQTR
-57 ITVHGKVLDA
+57 ILVSGRILDS

-75 SVIEAGT
+75 SVIEKGT
-82 TNGVN
+82 TNGVD
-87 TGIDGAFSI
+87 TDIDGKFTIS
-96 TVRSG
+96 VKSG
-101 ASLEVSCIG
+101 SSLEVSCIG
-110 YETVKVSASANMSV
+110 YETVSVAASENLSV
-124 TLREDSEFLDEV
+124 TLREDTQFLDEV

-148 MTGSVSAVDV
+148 MTGSVAAVDV

-173 LQGVVPGLSISYSTN
+173 LQGVVPGLSITYNSN

-205 GDNSPLILLDGV
+205 GDNTPLILLDGV

-237 EAASSSIYGSRAA
+237 DAASASIYGSRAA

-266 RVSITYSNNF
+266 KVSITYSNNF

-292 GILAQ
+292 GVLAQ
-297 LEEGI
+297 LEEGML
-302 IAQKNVDGNRIEA
+302 AQKNVDGSRIEA
-315 FGMFYDTIGAG
+315 FGMYYDTIGKG
-326 ISRWFDN
+326 ITTWFDK

-341 VYKYGEDYEFID
+341 VYKYGEDYEFIE

-375 THNLTINGNAG
+375 THNLSVTGNTG
-386 KTNYNISLGYNKN
+386 KTNYNIGLGYTMN

-412 RYNVNIST
+412 RYNLNLST
-420 NTQVKKW
+420 NTQVKNW

-437 EKEFEYPY
+437 EKEYEYPY
-445 GYEASNGAMGLLY
+445 GYSQSKGATGLLY
-458 YSMRFPTFFPF
+458 YVMRFPTFFPF

-474 SKLADGTYANA
+474 SKLADGTYASES
-485 KAATGE
+485 AATGE

-514 LTLGGNIKINI
+514 LTLGGNVRINL

-539 YNYENRTMRQPYYVA
+539 YNYENRSMRQPYYVA
-554 NWSFPSRAAVT
+554 NWSFPKKAAVT
-565 TQNFVERTFVS
+565 TNDFLQRSYVS
-576 KIMNTYN
+576 KITNTYN
-583 AYFDYVIDIH
+583 AYFDYLFDIQ

-599 VKVGA
+599 IKVGA

-618 TGVQNPDM
+618 NGVQDVEH

-635 NEGIVNESLR
+635 NEGIVDESLR
-645 HRATAGFFGR
+645 QRATAGFFGR

-661 EKYLLEVNG
+661 EKYLLELNG

-678 RAGKQWAFFSSASAG
+678 RTGKQWAFFSSASAG
-693 YRISEENFW
+693 YRISEEKFW
-702 QNIKPYVPTLKIR
+702 TNIKPYVPTLKVR
-715 ASYGSVGNQALSS
+715 ASYGSVGNQALAS

-733 STMSTKDV
+733 STMATETV
-741 SWVGTDMNKV
+741 SWIGTDMNHV
-751 STTSTPAAINAD
+751 STTTTPSAVNPD

-769 RTLDLG
+769 RTLDIG

-787 SFDWYQRRNIGML
+787 TFDWYQRRNVGML
-800 VAGNEII
+800 VAGNEIV
-807 RYAGIETAP
+807 RYAGIAVAP
-816 LENGGNLKTNGWE
+816 LENGGDMKTNGWE
-829 LQIDYNHS
+829 LQIDYNHA
-837 FNKDLAVYGTFTLSD
+837 FNKDFAIYGTFTLSD

-865 ALNGWYKGKQIGEI
+865 ALNSWYKGKKLGEI
-879 WGFTTDRYFNSSDLD
+879 WGFETDRYFNSSDVNQ
-894 ADGNL
+894 DGTL
-899 KSSIPDQSYLQNGS
+899 KTGTPDQSYLQNGS
-913 FRFGAGDIKYK
+913 FRFGAGDIKYRDLNK
-924 DLDDNGK
+924 DGK
-931 IDTGN
+931 IDTGK
-936 GTIDNHGDLKRIG
+936 GTIDDHGDLKRIG
-949 NQLPRYEYSLRL
+949 NQLPRYEYSLRV
-961 GAMFKGIDFE
+961 GAMLKGFDVE
-971 ILFQGVGKRD
+971 VLLQGVGKRD
-981 MWTTSSLF
+981 MWSTSSLF

-1004 LDYWTEDNQNAKF
+1004 LDYWTESNQNARF
-1017 PRPYVNGTFGSLSG
+1017 PRPYINGAFGSLSG

-1037 INNFAP
+1037 CNNFAP

-1048 NNLAYLRIKN
+1048 NNLAYLRVKN
-1058 LTVGYTIPQKLTRKL
+1058 FTVGYTLPQNLTRKIF
-1073 YVEKLRFYFSAQN
+1073 VEKLRFYFSAQN

-1104 WSSTF
+1104 SSESY
-1109 TNGIDMTYA
+1109 TNGMDMTMA
-1118 GRAMPFNRQWTCGLQ
+1118 GRAMPFNRQWSCGLQ

>member
-1 MTTNNNLP
+1 MI
-9 MTHKKVNGNVSLY
+9 HEKKNGNVKLY
-22 ICLAAMGLF
+22 ICLAAALCAYLPTGVNMY
-31 CIPAGQRAHAADAE
+31 AARAE
-45 SISASSAYQQQR
+45 KPSASNVYQQTR
-57 ITVHGKVLDA
+57 ILVSGRILDS

-75 SVIEAGT
+75 SIIEKGT

-87 TGIDGAFSI
+87 TDIDGKFTIS
-96 TVRSG
+96 VKSG
-101 ASLEVSCIG
+101 SSLEVSCIG
-110 YETVKVSASANMSV
+110 YETVSVAASENLSV
-124 TLREDSEFLDEV
+124 TLKEDTQFLDEV

-148 MTGSVSAVDV
+148 MTGSVAAVDV

-173 LQGVVPGLSISYSTN
+173 LQGVVPGLSITYNSN

-205 GDNSPLILLDGV
+205 GDNTPLILLDGV

-237 EAASSSIYGSRAA
+237 DAASASIYGSRAA

-266 RVSITYSNNF
+266 KVSITYSNNF

-292 GILAQ
+292 GVLAQ
-297 LEEGI
+297 LEEGML
-302 IAQKNVDGNRIEA
+302 AQKNVDGSRIEA
-315 FGMFYDTIGAG
+315 FGMYYDTIGKG
-326 ISRWFDN
+326 ITTWFDK

-341 VYKYGEDYEFID
+341 VYKYGEDYEFIE

-375 THNLTINGNAG
+375 THNLSVTGNTG
-386 KTNYNISLGYNKN
+386 KTNYNIGLGYTMN

-412 RYNVNIST
+412 RYNLNLST
-420 NTQVKKW
+420 NTQVKNW

-437 EKEFEYPY
+437 EKEYEYPY
-445 GYEASNGAMGLLY
+445 GYSQSKGATGLLY
-458 YSMRFPTFFPF
+458 YVMRFPTFFPF

-474 SKLADGTYANA
+474 SKLDDGTYASES
-485 KAATGE
+485 AATGE

-514 LTLGGNIKINI
+514 LTLGGNVRINL

-539 YNYENRTMRQPYYVA
+539 YNYENRSMRQPYYVA
-554 NWSFPSRAAVT
+554 NWSFPKKAAVT
-565 TQNFVERTFVS
+565 TNDFLERSYVS
-576 KIMNTYN
+576 KITNTYN
-583 AYFDYVIDIH
+583 AYFDYLFDIQ

-599 VKVGA
+599 IKVGA

-618 TGVQNPDM
+618 NGVQDVEH

-635 NEGIVNESLR
+635 NEGIVDESLR

-661 EKYLLEVNG
+661 EKYLLELNG

-678 RAGKQWAFFSSASAG
+678 RTGKQWAFFSSASAG
-693 YRISEENFW
+693 YRISEEKFW
-702 QNIKPYVPTLKIR
+702 TNIKPYVPTLKVR
-715 ASYGSVGNQALSS
+715 ASYGSVGNQALDS

-733 STMSTKDV
+733 STMATETV
-741 SWVGTDMNKV
+741 SWIGTDMNQV
-751 STTSTPAAINAD
+751 STTTTPSAVNPD

-769 RTLDLG
+769 RTLDIG

-787 SFDWYQRRNIGML
+787 TFDWYQRRNVGML
-800 VAGNEII
+800 VAGNEIV
-807 RYAGIETAP
+807 RYAGIAVAP
-816 LENGGNLKTNGWE
+816 LENGGDMKTNGWE
-829 LQIDYNHS
+829 LQIDYNHA
-837 FNKDLAVYGTFTLSD
+837 FNKDFAIYGTFTLSD

-865 ALNGWYKGKQIGEI
+865 ALNSWYKGKKLGEI
-879 WGFTTDRYFNSSDLD
+879 WGFETDRYFNSSDVNP
-894 ADGNL
+894 DGTL
-899 KSSIPDQSYLQNGS
+899 KTGTPDQSYLQNGS

-924 DLDDNGK
+924 DLNKDGK
-931 IDTGN
+931 IDTGK
-936 GTIDNHGDLKRIG
+936 GTIDDHGDLKRIG
-949 NQLPRYEYSLRL
+949 NQLPRYEYSLRV
-961 GAMFKGIDFE
+961 GAMLKGFDVE
-971 ILFQGVGKRD
+971 VLLQGVGKRD
-981 MWTTSSLF
+981 MWSTSSLF

-1004 LDYWTEDNQNAKF
+1004 LDYWTESNQNARF
-1017 PRPYVNGTFGSLSG
+1017 PRPYINGAFGSLSG

-1037 INNFAP
+1037 CNNFAP

-1048 NNLAYLRIKN
+1048 NNLAYLRVKN
-1058 LTVGYTIPQKLTRKL
+1058 FTVGYTLPQNLTRKIF
-1073 YVEKLRFYFSAQN
+1073 VEKLRFYFSAQN

-1104 WSSTF
+1104 SSKSY
-1109 TNGIDMTYA
+1109 TNGMDMTMA
-1118 GRAMPFNRQWTCGLQ
+1118 GRAMPFNRQWSCGLQ

>member
-1 MTTNNNLP
+1 MI
-9 MTHKKVNGNVSLY
+9 HEKKNGNVKLY
-22 ICLAAMGLF
+22 ICLAAALCAYLPTGVNMY
-31 CIPAGQRAHAADAE
+31 AARAE
-45 SISASSAYQQQR
+45 KPSASNVYQQTR
-57 ITVHGKVLDA
+57 ILVSGRILDS

-75 SVIEAGT
+75 SVIEKGT

-87 TGIDGAFSI
+87 TDIDGKFTIS
-96 TVRSG
+96 VKSG
-101 ASLEVSCIG
+101 SSLEVYCIG
-110 YETVKVSASANMSV
+110 YETVSVAASENLSV
-124 TLREDSEFLDEV
+124 TLREDTQFLDEV

-148 MTGSVSAVDV
+148 MTGSVAAVDV

-173 LQGVVPGLSISYSTN
+173 LQGVVPGLSITYNSN

-205 GDNSPLILLDGV
+205 GDNTPLILLDGV

-237 EAASSSIYGSRAA
+237 DAASASIYGSRAA

-266 RVSITYSNNF
+266 KVSITYSNNF

-292 GILAQ
+292 GVLAQ
-297 LEEGI
+297 LEEGML
-302 IAQKNVDGNRIEA
+302 AQKNVDGSRIEA
-315 FGMFYDTIGAG
+315 FGMYYDTIGKG
-326 ISRWFDN
+326 ITTWFDK

-341 VYKYGEDYEFID
+341 VYKYGEDYEFIE

-375 THNLTINGNAG
+375 THNLSVTGNTG
-386 KTNYNISLGYNKN
+386 KTNYNIGLGYTMN

-412 RYNVNIST
+412 RYNLNLST
-420 NTQVKKW
+420 NTQVKNW

-437 EKEFEYPY
+437 EKEYEYPY
-445 GYEASNGAMGLLY
+445 GYSQSKGATGLLY
-458 YSMRFPTFFPF
+458 YVMRFPAFFPF

-474 SKLADGTYANA
+474 SKLADGTYASDS
-485 KAATGE
+485 AATGE

-514 LTLGGNIKINI
+514 LTLGGNVRINL

-539 YNYENRTMRQPYYVA
+539 YNYENRSMRQPYYVA
-554 NWSFPSRAAVT
+554 NWSFPKKAAVT
-565 TQNFVERTFVS
+565 TNDFLERSYVS
-576 KIMNTYN
+576 KITNTYN
-583 AYFDYVIDIH
+583 AYFDYLFDIQ

-599 VKVGA
+599 IKVGA

-618 TGVQNPDM
+618 NGVQDVEH

-635 NEGIVNESLR
+635 NEGIVDESLR

-661 EKYLLEVNG
+661 EKYLLELNG

-678 RAGKQWAFFSSASAG
+678 RTGKQWAFFSSASAG
-693 YRISEENFW
+693 YRISEEKFW
-702 QNIKPYVPTLKIR
+702 TNIKPYVPTLKVR
-715 ASYGSVGNQALSS
+715 ASYGSVGNQALDS

-733 STMSTKDV
+733 STMATETV
-741 SWVGTDMNKV
+741 SWIGTDMNQV
-751 STTSTPAAINAD
+751 STTTTPSAVNPD

-769 RTLDLG
+769 RTLDIG

-787 SFDWYQRRNIGML
+787 TFDWYQRRNVGML
-800 VAGNEII
+800 VAGNEIV
-807 RYAGIETAP
+807 RYAGIAVAP
-816 LENGGNLKTNGWE
+816 LENGGDMKTNGWE
-829 LQIDYNHS
+829 LQIDYNHA
-837 FNKDLAVYGTFTLSD
+837 FNKDFAIYGTFTLSD

-865 ALNGWYKGKQIGEI
+865 ALNSWYKGKKLGEI
-879 WGFTTDRYFNSSDLD
+879 WGFETDRYFNSSDVNQ
-894 ADGNL
+894 DGTL
-899 KSSIPDQSYLQNGS
+899 KTGTPDQSYLQNGS

-924 DLDDNGK
+924 DLNKDGK
-931 IDTGN
+931 IDTGK
-936 GTIDNHGDLKRIG
+936 GTIDDHGDLKRIG
-949 NQLPRYEYSLRL
+949 NQLPRYEYSLRV
-961 GAMFKGIDFE
+961 GAMLKGFDVE
-971 ILFQGVGKRD
+971 VLLQGVGKRD
-981 MWTTSSLF
+981 MWSTSSLF

-1004 LDYWTEDNQNAKF
+1004 LDYWTESNQNARF
-1017 PRPYVNGTFGSLSG
+1017 PRPYINGAFGSLSG

-1037 INNFAP
+1037 CNNFAP

-1048 NNLAYLRIKN
+1048 NNLAYLRVKN
-1058 LTVGYTIPQKLTRKL
+1058 FTVGYTLPQNLTRKIF
-1073 YVEKLRFYFSAQN
+1073 VEKLRFYFSAQN

-1104 WSSTF
+1104 SSKSY
-1109 TNGIDMTYA
+1109 TNGMDMTMA
-1118 GRAMPFNRQWTCGLQ
+1118 GRAMPFNRQWSCGLQ

>member
-1 MTTNNNLP
+1 MI
-9 MTHKKVNGNVSLY
+9 HEKKNGNVKLY
-22 ICLAAMGLF
+22 ICLAAALCAYLPTGVNMY
-31 CIPAGQRAHAADAE
+31 AARAE
-45 SISASSAYQQQR
+45 KPSASNVYQQTR
-57 ITVHGKVLDA
+57 ILVSGRILDS

-75 SVIEAGT
+75 SVIEKGT

-87 TGIDGAFSI
+87 TDIDGKFTIS
-96 TVRSG
+96 VKSG

-110 YETVKVSASANMSV
+110 YETVSVAASENLSV
-124 TLREDSEFLDEV
+124 TLREDTQFLDEV

-148 MTGSVSAVDV
+148 MTGSVAAVDV

-173 LQGVVPGLSISYSTN
+173 LQGVVPGLSITYNSN

-205 GDNSPLILLDGV
+205 GDNTPLILLDGV

-237 EAASSSIYGSRAA
+237 DAASSSIYGSRAA

-266 RVSITYSNNF
+266 KVSITYSNNF

-287 ITDKE
+287 ITDKK
-292 GILAQ
+292 GVLAQ
-297 LEEGI
+297 LEEGM
-302 IAQKNVDGNRIEA
+302 IAQKNVDGSRIEA
-315 FGMFYDTIGAG
+315 FGMYYDTIGKG
-326 ISRWFDN
+326 ITTWFDK

-341 VYKYGEDYEFID
+341 VYKYGEDYEFIE

-375 THNLTINGNAG
+375 THNLSVNGNTG
-386 KTNYNISLGYNKN
+386 KTNYNIGLGYTMN

-412 RYNVNIST
+412 RYNLNLST
-420 NTQVKKW
+420 NTQVKNW

-437 EKEFEYPY
+437 EKEYEYPY
-445 GYEASNGAMGLLY
+445 GYSQSKGATGLLY
-458 YSMRFPTFFPF
+458 YVMRFPTFFPF

-474 SKLADGTYANA
+474 SKLADGTYASDS
-485 KAATGE
+485 AATGE

-514 LTLGGNIKINI
+514 LTLGGNVRINL

-539 YNYENRTMRQPYYVA
+539 YNYENRSMRQPYYVA
-554 NWSFPSRAAVT
+554 NWSFPKKAAVT
-565 TQNFVERTFVS
+565 TNDFLERTYVS
-576 KIMNTYN
+576 KITNTYN
-583 AYFDYVIDIH
+583 AYFDYLFDIQ

-599 VKVGA
+599 IKVGA

-612 NQSVKV
+612 SQSVKV
-618 TGVQNPDM
+618 NGVQDVEH

-635 NEGIVNESLR
+635 NEGIVDESLR

-661 EKYLLEVNG
+661 EKYLLELNG

-678 RAGKQWAFFSSASAG
+678 RTGKQWAFFSSASAG
-693 YRISEENFW
+693 YRISEEKFW
-702 QNIKPYVPTLKIR
+702 TNIKPYVPTLKVR
-715 ASYGSVGNQALSS
+715 ASYGSVGNQALDS

-733 STMSTKDV
+733 STMATETV
-741 SWVGTDMNKV
+741 SWVGTDMNQV
-751 STTSTPAAINAD
+751 STTTTPSAVNPD

-769 RTLDLG
+769 RTLDIG

-787 SFDWYQRRNIGML
+787 TFDWYRRRNVGML
-800 VAGNEII
+800 VAGNEIV
-807 RYAGIETAP
+807 RYAGIAVAP
-816 LENGGNLKTNGWE
+816 LENGGDMKTNGWE
-829 LQIDYNHS
+829 LQIDYNHA
-837 FNKDLAVYGTFTLSD
+837 FNKDFAIYGTFTLSD

-865 ALNGWYKGKQIGEI
+865 ALNSWYKGKKLGEI
-879 WGFTTDRYFNSSDLD
+879 WGFETDRYFNSSDVNP
-894 ADGNL
+894 DGTL
-899 KSSIPDQSYLQNGS
+899 KTGTPDQSYLQNGS

-924 DLDDNGK
+924 DLNNDGK
-931 IDTGN
+931 IDTGK
-936 GTIDNHGDLKRIG
+936 GTIDDHGDLKRIG
-949 NQLPRYEYSLRL
+949 NQLPRYEYSLRV
-961 GAMFKGIDFE
+961 GAMLKGFDVE
-971 ILFQGVGKRD
+971 VLLQGVGKRD
-981 MWTTSSLF
+981 MWSTSSLF
-989 IPHAAGAQMNIFENQ
+989 VPHAAGAQMNIFENQ
-1004 LDYWTEDNQNAKF
+1004 LDYWTESNQNARF
-1017 PRPYVNGTFGSLSG
+1017 PRPYINGAFGSLSG

-1037 INNFAP
+1037 CNNFAP

-1048 NNLAYLRIKN
+1048 NNLAYLRVKN
-1058 LTVGYTIPQKLTRKL
+1058 FTVGYTLPQNLTRKIF
-1073 YVEKLRFYFSAQN
+1073 VEKLRFYFSAQN

-1104 WSSTF
+1104 SSKTY
-1109 TNGIDMTYA
+1109 TNGMDMTMA
-1118 GRAMPFNRQWTCGLQ
+1118 GRAMPFNRQWSCGLQ

>member
-1 MTTNNNLP
+1 MI
-9 MTHKKVNGNVSLY
+9 HEKKNGNVKLY
-22 ICLAAMGLF
+22 ICLAAALCAYLPTGVNMY
-31 CIPAGQRAHAADAE
+31 AARAE
-45 SISASSAYQQQR
+45 KPSASNVYQQTR
-57 ITVHGKVLDA
+57 ILVSGRILDS

-75 SVIEAGT
+75 SIIEKGT

-87 TGIDGAFSI
+87 TDIDGKFTIS
-96 TVRSG
+96 VKSG
-101 ASLEVSCIG
+101 SSLEVSCIG
-110 YETVKVSASANMSV
+110 YETVSVAASENLSV
-124 TLREDSEFLDEV
+124 TLKEDTQFLDEV

-148 MTGSVSAVDV
+148 MTGSVAAVDV

-173 LQGVVPGLSISYSTN
+173 LQGVVPGLSITYNSN

-205 GDNSPLILLDGV
+205 GDNTPLILLDGV

-237 EAASSSIYGSRAA
+237 DAASASIYGSRAA

-266 RVSITYSNNF
+266 KVSITYSNNF

-292 GILAQ
+292 GVLAQ
-297 LEEGI
+297 LEEGML
-302 IAQKNVDGNRIEA
+302 AQKNVDGSRIEA
-315 FGMFYDTIGAG
+315 FGMYYDTIGKG
-326 ISRWFDN
+326 ITTWFDK
-333 YSGNLSNP
+333 YSRNLSNP
-341 VYKYGEDYEFID
+341 VYKYGEDYEFIE

-375 THNLTINGNAG
+375 THNLSVTGNTG
-386 KTNYNISLGYNKN
+386 KTNYNIGLGYTMN

-412 RYNVNIST
+412 RYNLNLST
-420 NTQVKKW
+420 NTQVKNW

-437 EKEFEYPY
+437 EKEYEYPY
-445 GYEASNGAMGLLY
+445 GYSQSKGATGLLY
-458 YSMRFPTFFPF
+458 YVMRFPTFFPF

-474 SKLADGTYANA
+474 SKLADGTYASDS
-485 KAATGE
+485 AATGE

-514 LTLGGNIKINI
+514 LTLGGNVRINL

-539 YNYENRTMRQPYYVA
+539 YNYENRSMRQPYYVA
-554 NWSFPSRAAVT
+554 NWSFPKKAAVT
-565 TQNFVERTFVS
+565 TNDFLERSYVS
-576 KIMNTYN
+576 KITNTYN
-583 AYFDYVIDIH
+583 AYFDYLFDIQ

-599 VKVGA
+599 IKVGA

-618 TGVQNPDM
+618 NGVQDVEH

-635 NEGIVNESLR
+635 NEGIVDESLR

-661 EKYLLEVNG
+661 EKYLLELNG

-678 RAGKQWAFFSSASAG
+678 RTGKQWAFFSSASAG
-693 YRISEENFW
+693 YRISEEKFW
-702 QNIKPYVPTLKIR
+702 TNIKPYVPTLKVR
-715 ASYGSVGNQALSS
+715 ASYGSVGNQALDS

-733 STMSTKDV
+733 STMATETV
-741 SWVGTDMNKV
+741 SWIGTDMNQV
-751 STTSTPAAINAD
+751 STTTTPSAVNPD

-769 RTLDLG
+769 RTLDIG

-787 SFDWYQRRNIGML
+787 TFDWYQRRNVGML
-800 VAGNEII
+800 VAGNEIV
-807 RYAGIETAP
+807 RYAGIAVAP
-816 LENGGNLKTNGWE
+816 LENGGDMKTNGWE
-829 LQIDYNHS
+829 LQIDYNHA
-837 FNKDLAVYGTFTLSD
+837 FNKDFAIYGTFTLSD

-865 ALNGWYKGKQIGEI
+865 ALNSWYKGKKLGEI
-879 WGFTTDRYFNSSDLD
+879 WGFETDRYFNSSDVNP
-894 ADGNL
+894 DGTL
-899 KSSIPDQSYLQNGS
+899 KTGTPDQSYLQNGS

-924 DLDDNGK
+924 DLNKDGK
-931 IDTGN
+931 IDTGK
-936 GTIDNHGDLKRIG
+936 GTIDDHGDLKRIG
-949 NQLPRYEYSLRL
+949 NQLPRYEYSLRV
-961 GAMFKGIDFE
+961 GAMLKGFDVE
-971 ILFQGVGKRD
+971 VLLQGVGKRD
-981 MWTTSSLF
+981 MWSTSSLF

-1004 LDYWTEDNQNAKF
+1004 LDYWTESNQNARF
-1017 PRPYVNGTFGSLSG
+1017 PRPYINGAFGSLSG

-1037 INNFAP
+1037 CNNFAP

-1048 NNLAYLRIKN
+1048 NNLAYLRVKN
-1058 LTVGYTIPQKLTRKL
+1058 FTVGYTLPQNLTRKIF
-1073 YVEKLRFYFSAQN
+1073 VEKLRFYFSAQN

-1104 WSSTF
+1104 SSKSY
-1109 TNGIDMTYA
+1109 TNGMDMTMA
-1118 GRAMPFNRQWTCGLQ
+1118 GRAMPFNRQWSCGLQ

>member
-1 MTTNNNLP
+1 MI
-9 MTHKKVNGNVSLY
+9 HEKKNGNVKLY
-22 ICLAAMGLF
+22 ICLAAALCAYLPTGVNMY
-31 CIPAGQRAHAADAE
+31 AARAE
-45 SISASSAYQQQR
+45 KPSASNVYQQTR
-57 ITVHGKVLDA
+57 ILVSGRILDS

-75 SVIEAGT
+75 SIIEKGT

-87 TGIDGAFSI
+87 TDIDGKFTIS
-96 TVRSG
+96 VKSG
-101 ASLEVSCIG
+101 SSLEVSCIG
-110 YETVKVSASANMSV
+110 YETVSVAASENLSV
-124 TLREDSEFLDEV
+124 TLKEDTQFLDEV

-148 MTGSVSAVDV
+148 MTGSVAAVDV

-173 LQGVVPGLSISYSTN
+173 LQGVVPGLSITYNSN

-205 GDNSPLILLDGV
+205 GDNTPLILLDGV

-237 EAASSSIYGSRAA
+237 DAASASIYGSRAA

-266 RVSITYSNNF
+266 KVSITYSNNF

-292 GILAQ
+292 GVLAQ
-297 LEEGI
+297 LEEGML
-302 IAQKNVDGNRIEA
+302 AQKNVDGSRIEA
-315 FGMFYDTIGAG
+315 FGMYYDTIGKG
-326 ISRWFDN
+326 ITTWFDK

-341 VYKYGEDYEFID
+341 VYKYGEDYEFIE

-375 THNLTINGNAG
+375 THNLSVTGNTG
-386 KTNYNISLGYNKN
+386 KTNYNIGLGYTMN

-412 RYNVNIST
+412 RYNLNLST
-420 NTQVKKW
+420 NTQVKNW

-437 EKEFEYPY
+437 EKEYEYPY
-445 GYEASNGAMGLLY
+445 GYSQSKGATGLLY
-458 YSMRFPTFFPF
+458 YVMRFPTFFPF

-474 SKLADGTYANA
+474 SKLADGTYASDS
-485 KAATGE
+485 AATGE

-514 LTLGGNIKINI
+514 LTLGGNVRINL

-539 YNYENRTMRQPYYVA
+539 YNYENRSMRQPYYVA
-554 NWSFPSRAAVT
+554 NWSFPKKAAVT
-565 TQNFVERTFVS
+565 TNDFLERSYVS
-576 KIMNTYN
+576 KITNTYN
-583 AYFDYVIDIH
+583 AYFDYLFDIQ

-599 VKVGA
+599 IKVGA

-618 TGVQNPDM
+618 NGVQDVEH

-635 NEGIVNESLR
+635 NEGVVDESLR

-661 EKYLLEVNG
+661 EKYLLELNG

-678 RAGKQWAFFSSASAG
+678 RTGKQWAFFSSASAG
-693 YRISEENFW
+693 YRISEEKFW
-702 QNIKPYVPTLKIR
+702 TNIKPYVPTLKVR
-715 ASYGSVGNQALSS
+715 ASYGSVGNQALES

-733 STMSTKDV
+733 STMATETV
-741 SWVGTDMNKV
+741 SWIGTDMNQV
-751 STTSTPAAINAD
+751 STTTTPSAVNPD

-769 RTLDLG
+769 RTLDIG

-787 SFDWYQRRNIGML
+787 TFDWYQRRNVGML
-800 VAGNEII
+800 VAGNEIV
-807 RYAGIETAP
+807 RYAGIAVAP
-816 LENGGNLKTNGWE
+816 LENGGDMKTNGWE
-829 LQIDYNHS
+829 LQIDYNHA
-837 FNKDLAVYGTFTLSD
+837 FNKDFAIYGTFTLSD

-865 ALNGWYKGKQIGEI
+865 ALNSWYKGKKLGEI
-879 WGFTTDRYFNSSDLD
+879 WGFETDRYFNSSDVNP
-894 ADGNL
+894 DGTL
-899 KSSIPDQSYLQNGS
+899 KTGTPDQSYLQNGS

-924 DLDDNGK
+924 DLNKDGK
-931 IDTGN
+931 IDTGK
-936 GTIDNHGDLKRIG
+936 GTIDDHGDLKRIG
-949 NQLPRYEYSLRL
+949 NQLPRYEYSLRV
-961 GAMFKGIDFE
+961 GAMLKGFDVE
-971 ILFQGVGKRD
+971 VLLQGVGKRD
-981 MWTTSSLF
+981 MWSTSSLF

-1004 LDYWTEDNQNAKF
+1004 LDYWTESNQNARF
-1017 PRPYVNGTFGSLSG
+1017 PRPYINGAFGSLSG

-1037 INNFAP
+1037 CNNFAP

-1048 NNLAYLRIKN
+1048 NNLAYLRVKN
-1058 LTVGYTIPQKLTRKL
+1058 FTVGYTLPQNLTRKIF
-1073 YVEKLRFYFSAQN
+1073 VEKLRFYFSAQN

-1104 WSSTF
+1104 SSKSY
-1109 TNGIDMTYA
+1109 TNGMDMTMA
-1118 GRAMPFNRQWTCGLQ
+1118 GRAMPFNRQWSCGLQ

>member
-1 MTTNNNLP
+1 MIHEL
-9 MTHKKVNGNVSLY
+9 KNGNVKLY
-22 ICLAAMGLF
+22 ICLAAALCAYLPTGVNMY
-31 CIPAGQRAHAADAE
+31 AARAE
-45 SISASSAYQQQR
+45 KPSASNVYQQTR
-57 ITVHGKVLDA
+57 ILVSGRILDS

-75 SVIEAGT
+75 SVIEKGT

-87 TGIDGAFSI
+87 TDIDGKFTIS
-96 TVRSG
+96 VKSG
-101 ASLEVSCIG
+101 SSLEVSCIG
-110 YETVKVSASANMSV
+110 YETVSVAASENLSV
-124 TLREDSEFLDEV
+124 TLREDTQFLDEV

-148 MTGSVSAVDV
+148 MTGSVAAVDV

-173 LQGVVPGLSISYSTN
+173 LQGVVPGLSITYNSN

-205 GDNSPLILLDGV
+205 GDNTPLILLDGV

-237 EAASSSIYGSRAA
+237 DAASASIYGSRAA

-266 RVSITYSNNF
+266 KVSITYSNNF

-292 GILAQ
+292 GVLAQ
-297 LEEGI
+297 LEEGML
-302 IAQKNVDGNRIEA
+302 AQKNVDGSRIEA
-315 FGMFYDTIGAG
+315 FGMYYDTIGKG
-326 ISRWFDN
+326 ITTWFDK

-341 VYKYGEDYEFID
+341 VYKYGEDYEFIE

-375 THNLTINGNAG
+375 THNLSVTGNTG
-386 KTNYNISLGYNKN
+386 KTNYNIGLGYTMN

-412 RYNVNIST
+412 RYNLNLST
-420 NTQVKKW
+420 NTQVKNW

-437 EKEFEYPY
+437 EKEYEYPY
-445 GYEASNGAMGLLY
+445 GYSQSKGATGLLY
-458 YSMRFPTFFPF
+458 YVMRFPTFFPF

-474 SKLADGTYANA
+474 SKLADGTYASDS
-485 KAATGE
+485 AATGE

-514 LTLGGNIKINI
+514 LTLGGNVRINL

-539 YNYENRTMRQPYYVA
+539 YNYENRSMRQPYYVA
-554 NWSFPSRAAVT
+554 NWSFPKKAAVT
-565 TQNFVERTFVS
+565 TNDFLERTYVS
-576 KIMNTYN
+576 KITNTYN
-583 AYFDYVIDIH
+583 AYFDYLFDIQ

-599 VKVGA
+599 IKVGA

-618 TGVQNPDM
+618 NGVQDVEH

-635 NEGIVNESLR
+635 NEGIVDESLR

-661 EKYLLEVNG
+661 EKYLLELNG

-678 RAGKQWAFFSSASAG
+678 RTGKQWAFFSSASAG
-693 YRISEENFW
+693 YRISEEKFW
-702 QNIKPYVPTLKIR
+702 TNIKPYVPTLKVR
-715 ASYGSVGNQALSS
+715 ASYGSVGNQALDS

-733 STMSTKDV
+733 STMATETV
-741 SWVGTDMNKV
+741 SWIGTDMNQV
-751 STTSTPAAINAD
+751 STTTTPSAVNPD

-769 RTLDLG
+769 RTLDIG

-780 FNNELNV
+780 FNDELNV
-787 SFDWYQRRNIGML
+787 TFDWYQRRNVGML
-800 VAGNEII
+800 VAGNEIV
-807 RYAGIETAP
+807 RYAGIAVAP
-816 LENGGNLKTNGWE
+816 LENGGDMKTNGWE
-829 LQIDYNHS
+829 LQIDYNHA
-837 FNKDLAVYGTFTLSD
+837 FNKDFAIYGTFTLSD

-865 ALNGWYKGKQIGEI
+865 ALNSWYKGKKLGEI
-879 WGFTTDRYFNSSDLD
+879 WGFETDRYFNSSDVNP
-894 ADGNL
+894 DGTL
-899 KSSIPDQSYLQNGS
+899 KTGTPDQSYLQNGS

-924 DLDDNGK
+924 DLNKDGK
-931 IDTGN
+931 IDTGK
-936 GTIDNHGDLKRIG
+936 GTIDDHGDLKRIG
-949 NQLPRYEYSLRL
+949 NQLPRYEYSLRV
-961 GAMFKGIDFE
+961 GAMLKGFDVE
-971 ILFQGVGKRD
+971 VLLQGVGKRD
-981 MWTTSSLF
+981 MWSTSSLF

-1004 LDYWTEDNQNAKF
+1004 LDYWTESNQNARF
-1017 PRPYVNGTFGSLSG
+1017 PRPYINGAFGSLSG

-1037 INNFAP
+1037 CNNFAP

-1048 NNLAYLRIKN
+1048 NNLAYLRVKN
-1058 LTVGYTIPQKLTRKL
+1058 FTVGYTLPQNLTRKIF
-1073 YVEKLRFYFSAQN
+1073 VEKLRFYFSAQN

-1104 WSSTF
+1104 SSKSY
-1109 TNGIDMTYA
+1109 TNGMDMTMA
-1118 GRAMPFNRQWTCGLQ
+1118 GRAMPFNRQWSCGLQ

>member
-1 MTTNNNLP
+1 MI
-9 MTHKKVNGNVSLY
+9 HEKKNGNVKLY
-22 ICLAAMGLF
+22 ICLAAALCAYLPTGVSMY
-31 CIPAGQRAHAADAE
+31 AARAE
-45 SISASSAYQQQR
+45 KPSASNVYQQTR
-57 ITVHGKVLDA
+57 ILVSGRILDS

-75 SVIEAGT
+75 SVIEKGT

-87 TGIDGAFSI
+87 TDIDGKFTIS
-96 TVRSG
+96 VKSG
-101 ASLEVSCIG
+101 SSLEVSCIG
-110 YETVKVSASANMSV
+110 YETVSVAASENMSV
-124 TLREDSEFLDEV
+124 TLKEDTQFLDEV

-148 MTGSVSAVDV
+148 MTGSVAAVDV

-173 LQGVVPGLSISYSTN
+173 LQGVVPGLSITYNSN

-205 GDNSPLILLDGV
+205 GDNTPLILLDGV

-237 EAASSSIYGSRAA
+237 DAASASIYGSRAA

-266 RVSITYSNNF
+266 KVSITYSNNF

-292 GILAQ
+292 GVLAQ
-297 LEEGI
+297 LEEGML
-302 IAQKNVDGNRIEA
+302 AQKNVDGSRIEA
-315 FGMFYDTIGAG
+315 FGMYYDTIGKG
-326 ISRWFDN
+326 ITTWFDK

-341 VYKYGEDYEFID
+341 VYKYGEDYEFIE

-375 THNLTINGNAG
+375 THNLSVNGNTG
-386 KTNYNISLGYNKN
+386 KTNYNIGLGYTMN

-412 RYNVNIST
+412 RYNLNLST
-420 NTQVKKW
+420 NTQVKNW

-437 EKEFEYPY
+437 EKEYEYPY
-445 GYEASNGAMGLLY
+445 GYSQSKGATGLLY
-458 YSMRFPTFFPF
+458 YVMRFPTFFPF

-474 SKLADGTYANA
+474 SKLADGTYASDS
-485 KAATGE
+485 AATGE

-514 LTLGGNIKINI
+514 LTLGGNVRINL

-539 YNYENRTMRQPYYVA
+539 YNYENRSMRQPYYVA
-554 NWSFPSRAAVT
+554 NWSFPKKAAVT
-565 TQNFVERTFVS
+565 TNDFLERTYVS
-576 KIMNTYN
+576 KITNTYN
-583 AYFDYVIDIH
+583 AYFDYLFDIQ

-599 VKVGA
+599 IKVGA

-618 TGVQNPDM
+618 NGVQDVEH

-635 NEGIVNESLR
+635 NEGIVDESLR

-661 EKYLLEVNG
+661 EKYLLELNG

-678 RAGKQWAFFSSASAG
+678 RTGKQWAFFSSASAG
-693 YRISEENFW
+693 YRISEEKFW
-702 QNIKPYVPTLKIR
+702 TNIKPYVPTLKVR
-715 ASYGSVGNQALSS
+715 ASYGSVGNQALES

-733 STMSTKDV
+733 STMATETV
-741 SWVGTDMNKV
+741 SWIGTDMNQV
-751 STTSTPAAINAD
+751 STTTTPSAVNPD

-769 RTLDLG
+769 RTLDIG

-787 SFDWYQRRNIGML
+787 TFDWYQRRNVGML
-800 VAGNEII
+800 VAGNEIV
-807 RYAGIETAP
+807 RYAGIAVAP
-816 LENGGNLKTNGWE
+816 LENGGDMKTNGWE
-829 LQIDYNHS
+829 LQIDYNHA
-837 FNKDLAVYGTFTLSD
+837 FNKDFAIYGTFTLSD

-865 ALNGWYKGKQIGEI
+865 ALNSWYKGKKLGEI
-879 WGFTTDRYFNSSDLD
+879 WGFETDRYFNSSDVNP
-894 ADGNL
+894 DGTL
-899 KSSIPDQSYLQNGS
+899 KTGTPDQSYLQNGS

-924 DLDDNGK
+924 DLNKDGK
-931 IDTGN
+931 IDTGK
-936 GTIDNHGDLKRIG
+936 GTIDDHGDLKRIG
-949 NQLPRYEYSLRL
+949 NQLPRYEYSLRV
-961 GAMFKGIDFE
+961 GAMLKGFDVE

-981 MWTTSSLF
+981 MWSTSSLF

-1004 LDYWTEDNQNAKF
+1004 LDYWTESNQNARF
-1017 PRPYVNGTFGSLSG
+1017 PRPYINGAFGSLSG

-1037 INNFAP
+1037 CNNFAP

-1048 NNLAYLRIKN
+1048 NNLAYLRVKN
-1058 LTVGYTIPQKLTRKL
+1058 LTVGYTLPQNLTRKIF
-1073 YVEKLRFYFSAQN
+1073 VEKLRFYFSAQN

-1104 WSSTF
+1104 SSKSY
-1109 TNGIDMTYA
+1109 TNGMDMTMA
-1118 GRAMPFNRQWTCGLQ
+1118 GRAMPFNRQWSCGLQ

>member
-1 MTTNNNLP
+1 MI
-9 MTHKKVNGNVSLY
+9 HEKKNGNVKLY
-22 ICLAAMGLF
+22 ICLAAALCAYLPTGVNMY
-31 CIPAGQRAHAADAE
+31 AARAE
-45 SISASSAYQQQR
+45 KPSASNVYQQTR
-57 ITVHGKVLDA
+57 ILVSGRILDS

-75 SVIEAGT
+75 SVIEKGT

-87 TGIDGAFSI
+87 TDIDGKFTIS
-96 TVRSG
+96 VKSG

-110 YETVKVSASANMSV
+110 YETVSVAASENLSV
-124 TLREDSEFLDEV
+124 TLREDTQFLDEV

-148 MTGSVSAVDV
+148 MTGSVAAVDV

-173 LQGVVPGLSISYSTN
+173 LQGVVPGLSITYNSN

-205 GDNSPLILLDGV
+205 GDNTPLILLDGV

-237 EAASSSIYGSRAA
+237 DAASASIYGSRAA

-266 RVSITYSNNF
+266 KVSITYSNNF

-292 GILAQ
+292 GVLAQ
-297 LEEGI
+297 LEEGML
-302 IAQKNVDGNRIEA
+302 AQKNVDGSRIEA
-315 FGMFYDTIGAG
+315 FGMYYDTIGKG
-326 ISRWFDN
+326 ITTWFDK

-341 VYKYGEDYEFID
+341 VYKYGEDYEFIE

-375 THNLTINGNAG
+375 THNLSVTGNTG
-386 KTNYNISLGYNKN
+386 KTNYNIGLGYTMN

-412 RYNVNIST
+412 RYNLNLST
-420 NTQVKKW
+420 NTQVKNW

-437 EKEFEYPY
+437 EKEYEYPY
-445 GYEASNGAMGLLY
+445 GYSQSKGATGLLY
-458 YSMRFPTFFPF
+458 YVMRFPTFFPF

-474 SKLADGTYANA
+474 SKLADGTYASES
-485 KAATGE
+485 AATGE

-514 LTLGGNIKINI
+514 LTLGGNVRINL

-539 YNYENRTMRQPYYVA
+539 YNYENRSMRQPYYVA
-554 NWSFPSRAAVT
+554 NWSFPKKAAVT
-565 TQNFVERTFVS
+565 TNDFLERSYVS
-576 KIMNTYN
+576 KITNTYN
-583 AYFDYVIDIH
+583 AYFDYLFDIQ

-599 VKVGA
+599 IKVGA

-618 TGVQNPDM
+618 NGVQDVEH

-635 NEGIVNESLR
+635 NEGIVDESLR

-661 EKYLLEVNG
+661 EKYLLELNG

-678 RAGKQWAFFSSASAG
+678 RTGKQWAFFSSASAG
-693 YRISEENFW
+693 YRISEEKFW
-702 QNIKPYVPTLKIR
+702 TNIKPYVPTLKVR
-715 ASYGSVGNQALSS
+715 ASYGSVGNQALDS

-733 STMSTKDV
+733 STMATETV
-741 SWVGTDMNKV
+741 SWIGTDMNQV
-751 STTSTPAAINAD
+751 STTTTPSAVNPD

-769 RTLDLG
+769 RTLDIG

-787 SFDWYQRRNIGML
+787 TFDWYQRRNVGML
-800 VAGNEII
+800 VAGNEIV
-807 RYAGIETAP
+807 RYAGIAVAP
-816 LENGGNLKTNGWE
+816 LENGGDMKTNGWE
-829 LQIDYNHS
+829 LQIDYNHA
-837 FNKDLAVYGTFTLSD
+837 FNKDFAIYGTFTLSD

-865 ALNGWYKGKQIGEI
+865 ALNSWYKGKKLGEI
-879 WGFTTDRYFNSSDLD
+879 WGFETDRYFNSSDVNP
-894 ADGNL
+894 DGTL
-899 KSSIPDQSYLQNGS
+899 KTGTPDQSYLQNGS

-924 DLDDNGK
+924 DLNKDGK
-931 IDTGN
+931 IDTGK
-936 GTIDNHGDLKRIG
+936 GTIDDHGDLKRIG
-949 NQLPRYEYSLRL
+949 NQLPRYEYSLRV
-961 GAMFKGIDFE
+961 GAMLKGFDVE
-971 ILFQGVGKRD
+971 VLLQGVGKRD
-981 MWTTSSLF
+981 MWSTSSLF

-1004 LDYWTEDNQNAKF
+1004 LDYWTESNQNARF
-1017 PRPYVNGTFGSLSG
+1017 PRPYINGAFGSLSG

-1037 INNFAP
+1037 CNNFAP

-1048 NNLAYLRIKN
+1048 NNLAYLRVKN
-1058 LTVGYTIPQKLTRKL
+1058 FTVGYTLPQNLTRKIF
-1073 YVEKLRFYFSAQN
+1073 VEKLRFYFSAQN

-1104 WSSTF
+1104 SSKSY
-1109 TNGIDMTYA
+1109 TNGMDMTMA
-1118 GRAMPFNRQWTCGLQ
+1118 GRAMPFNRQWSCGLQ

>member
-1 MTTNNNLP
+1 MI
-9 MTHKKVNGNVSLY
+9 HEKKNGNVKLY
-22 ICLAAMGLF
+22 ICLAAALCAYLPTGVNMY
-31 CIPAGQRAHAADAE
+31 AARAE
-45 SISASSAYQQQR
+45 KPSASNVYQQTR
-57 ITVHGKVLDA
+57 ILVSGRILDS

-75 SVIEAGT
+75 SVIEKGT

-87 TGIDGAFSI
+87 TDIDGKFTIS
-96 TVRSG
+96 VKSG

-110 YETVKVSASANMSV
+110 YETVSVAASENLSV
-124 TLREDSEFLDEV
+124 TLREDTQFLDEV

-148 MTGSVSAVDV
+148 MTGSVAAVDV

-173 LQGVVPGLSISYSTN
+173 LQGVVPGLSITYNSN

-205 GDNSPLILLDGV
+205 GDNTPLILLDGV

-237 EAASSSIYGSRAA
+237 DAASSSIYGSRAA

-266 RVSITYSNNF
+266 KVSITYSNNF

-287 ITDKE
+287 ITDKK
-292 GILAQ
+292 GVLAQ
-297 LEEGI
+297 LEEGM
-302 IAQKNVDGNRIEA
+302 IAQKNVDGSRIEA
-315 FGMFYDTIGAG
+315 FGMYYDTIGKG
-326 ISRWFDN
+326 ITTWFDK

-341 VYKYGEDYEFID
+341 VYKYGEDYEFIE

-375 THNLTINGNAG
+375 THNLSVNGNTG
-386 KTNYNISLGYNKN
+386 KTNYNIGLGYTMN

-412 RYNVNIST
+412 RYNLNLST
-420 NTQVKKW
+420 NTQVKNW
-427 LNIGTKVMYV
+427 LNIGTKEMYV
-437 EKEFEYPY
+437 EKEYEYPY
-445 GYEASNGAMGLLY
+445 GYSQSKGATGLLY
-458 YSMRFPTFFPF
+458 YVMRFPTFFPF

-474 SKLADGTYANA
+474 SKLADGTYASDS
-485 KAATGE
+485 AATGE

-514 LTLGGNIKINI
+514 LTLGGNVRINL

-539 YNYENRTMRQPYYVA
+539 YNYENRSMRQPYYVA
-554 NWSFPSRAAVT
+554 NWSFPKRAAVT
-565 TQNFVERTFVS
+565 TKDFLERTYVN
-576 KIMNTYN
+576 KITNTYN
-583 AYFDYVIDIH
+583 AYFDYLFDIQ

-599 VKVGA
+599 IKIGA

-612 NQSVKV
+612 SQSVEV
-618 TGVQNPDM
+618 NGVQDVEH

-635 NEGIVNESLR
+635 NEGIVDESLR

-661 EKYLLEVNG
+661 EKYLLELNG

-678 RAGKQWAFFSSASAG
+678 RTGKQWAFFSSASAG
-693 YRISEENFW
+693 YRISEEKFW
-702 QNIKPYVPTLKIR
+702 TNIKPYVPTLKVR
-715 ASYGSVGNQALSS
+715 ASYGSVGNQALDS

-733 STMSTKDV
+733 STMATETV
-741 SWVGTDMNKV
+741 SWVGTDMNQV
-751 STTSTPAAINAD
+751 STTTTPSAVNPD

-769 RTLDLG
+769 RTLDIG

-787 SFDWYQRRNIGML
+787 TFDWYQRRNVGML
-800 VAGNEII
+800 VAGNEIV
-807 RYAGIETAP
+807 RYAGIAVAP
-816 LENGGNLKTNGWE
+816 LENGGDMKTNGWE
-829 LQIDYNHS
+829 LQIDYNHA
-837 FNKDLAVYGTFTLSD
+837 FNKDFAIYGTFTLSD

-865 ALNGWYKGKQIGEI
+865 ALNSWYKGKKLGEI
-879 WGFTTDRYFNSSDLD
+879 WGFETDRYFNSSDVNP
-894 ADGNL
+894 DGTL
-899 KSSIPDQSYLQNGS
+899 KTGTPDQSYLQNGS

-924 DLDDNGK
+924 DLNNDGK
-931 IDTGN
+931 IDTGK
-936 GTIDNHGDLKRIG
+936 GTIDDHGDLKRIG
-949 NQLPRYEYSLRL
+949 NQLPRYEYSLRV
-961 GAMFKGIDFE
+961 GAMLKGFDVE
-971 ILFQGVGKRD
+971 VLLQGVGKRD
-981 MWTTSSLF
+981 MWSTSSLF
-989 IPHAAGAQMNIFENQ
+989 VPHAAGAQMNIFENQ
-1004 LDYWTEDNQNAKF
+1004 LDYWTESNQNARF
-1017 PRPYVNGTFGSLSG
+1017 PRPYINGAFGSLSG

-1037 INNFAP
+1037 CNNFAP

-1048 NNLAYLRIKN
+1048 NNLAYLRVKN
-1058 LTVGYTIPQKLTRKL
+1058 FTVGYTLPQNLTRKIF
-1073 YVEKLRFYFSAQN
+1073 VEKLRFYFSAQN

-1104 WSSTF
+1104 SSKTY
-1109 TNGIDMTYA
+1109 TNGMDMTMA
-1118 GRAMPFNRQWTCGLQ
+1118 GRAMPFNRQWSCGLQ

>member
-1 MTTNNNLP
+1 MI
-9 MTHKKVNGNVSLY
+9 HEKKNGNVKLY
-22 ICLAAMGLF
+22 ICLAAALCAYLPTGVNMY
-31 CIPAGQRAHAADAE
+31 AARAE
-45 SISASSAYQQQR
+45 KPSASNVYQQTR
-57 ITVHGKVLDA
+57 ILVSGRILDS

-75 SVIEAGT
+75 SVIEKGT

-87 TGIDGAFSI
+87 TDIDGKFTIS
-96 TVRSG
+96 VKSG

-110 YETVKVSASANMSV
+110 YETVSVAASENLSV
-124 TLREDSEFLDEV
+124 TLREDTQFLDEV

-148 MTGSVSAVDV
+148 MTGSVAAVDV

-173 LQGVVPGLSISYSTN
+173 LQGVVPGLSITYNSN

-205 GDNSPLILLDGV
+205 GDNTPLILLDGV

-237 EAASSSIYGSRAA
+237 DAASASIYGSRAA

-266 RVSITYSNNF
+266 KVSITYSNNF

-287 ITDKE
+287 ITDKK
-292 GILAQ
+292 GVLAQ
-297 LEEGI
+297 LEEGML
-302 IAQKNVDGNRIEA
+302 AQKNVDGSRIEA
-315 FGMFYDTIGAG
+315 FGMYYDTIGKG
-326 ISRWFDN
+326 ITTWFDK

-341 VYKYGEDYEFID
+341 VYKYGEDYEFIE

-375 THNLTINGNAG
+375 THNLSVNGNTG
-386 KTNYNISLGYNKN
+386 KTNYNIGLGYTMN

-412 RYNVNIST
+412 RYNLNLST
-420 NTQVKKW
+420 NTQVKNW

-437 EKEFEYPY
+437 EKEYEYPY
-445 GYEASNGAMGLLY
+445 GYSQSKGATGLLY
-458 YSMRFPTFFPF
+458 YVMRFPTFFPF

-474 SKLADGTYANA
+474 SKLADGTYASDS
-485 KAATGE
+485 AATGE

-514 LTLGGNIKINI
+514 LTLGGNVRINL

-539 YNYENRTMRQPYYVA
+539 YNYENRSMRQPYYVA
-554 NWSFPSRAAVT
+554 NWSFPKKAAVT
-565 TQNFVERTFVS
+565 TNDFLERTYVS
-576 KIMNTYN
+576 KITNTYN
-583 AYFDYVIDIH
+583 AYFDYLFDIQ

-599 VKVGA
+599 IKVGA

-612 NQSVKV
+612 SQSVKV
-618 TGVQNPDM
+618 NGVQDVEH

-635 NEGIVNESLR
+635 NEGIVDESLR

-661 EKYLLEVNG
+661 EKYLLELNG

-678 RAGKQWAFFSSASAG
+678 RTGKQWAFFSSASAG
-693 YRISEENFW
+693 YRISEEKFW
-702 QNIKPYVPTLKIR
+702 TNIKPYVPTLKVR
-715 ASYGSVGNQALSS
+715 ASYGSVGNQALDS

-733 STMSTKDV
+733 STMATETV
-741 SWVGTDMNKV
+741 SWVGTDMNQV
-751 STTSTPAAINAD
+751 STTTTPSAVNPD

-769 RTLDLG
+769 RTLDIG

-787 SFDWYQRRNIGML
+787 TFDWYQRRNVGML
-800 VAGNEII
+800 VAGNEIV
-807 RYAGIETAP
+807 RYAGIAVAP
-816 LENGGNLKTNGWE
+816 LENGGDMKTNGWE
-829 LQIDYNHS
+829 LQIDYNHA
-837 FNKDLAVYGTFTLSD
+837 FNKDFAIYGTFTLSD

-865 ALNGWYKGKQIGEI
+865 ALNSWYKGKKLGEI
-879 WGFTTDRYFNSSDLD
+879 WGFETDRYFNSSDVNP
-894 ADGNL
+894 DGTL
-899 KSSIPDQSYLQNGS
+899 KTGTPDQSYLQNGS

-924 DLDDNGK
+924 DLNNDGK
-931 IDTGN
+931 IDTGK
-936 GTIDNHGDLKRIG
+936 GTIDDHGDLKRIG
-949 NQLPRYEYSLRL
+949 NQLPRYEYSLRV
-961 GAMFKGIDFE
+961 GAMLKGFDVE
-971 ILFQGVGKRD
+971 VLLQGVGKRD
-981 MWTTSSLF
+981 MWSTSSLF
-989 IPHAAGAQMNIFENQ
+989 VPHAAGAQMNIFENQ
-1004 LDYWTEDNQNAKF
+1004 LDYWTESNQNARF
-1017 PRPYVNGTFGSLSG
+1017 PRPYINGAFGSLSG
-1031 LPGNSG
+1031 LPDNSG
-1037 INNFAP
+1037 CNNFAP

-1048 NNLAYLRIKN
+1048 NNLAYLRVKN
-1058 LTVGYTIPQKLTRKL
+1058 FTVGYTLPQNLTRKIF
-1073 YVEKLRFYFSAQN
+1073 VEKLRFYFSAQN

-1104 WSSTF
+1104 SSKTY
-1109 TNGIDMTYA
+1109 TNGMDMTMA
-1118 GRAMPFNRQWTCGLQ
+1118 GRAMPFNRQWSCGLQ

>member
-1 MTTNNNLP
+1 MI
-9 MTHKKVNGNVSLY
+9 HEKKNGNVKLY
-22 ICLAAMGLF
+22 ICLAAALCAYLPTGVNMY
-31 CIPAGQRAHAADAE
+31 AARAE
-45 SISASSAYQQQR
+45 KPSASNVYQQTR
-57 ITVHGKVLDA
+57 ILVSGRILDS

-75 SVIEAGT
+75 SIIEKGT

-87 TGIDGAFSI
+87 TDIDGKFTIS
-96 TVRSG
+96 VKSG
-101 ASLEVSCIG
+101 SSLEVSCIG
-110 YETVKVSASANMSV
+110 YETVSVAASENLSV
-124 TLREDSEFLDEV
+124 TLKEDTQFLDEV

-148 MTGSVSAVDV
+148 MTGSVAAVDV

-173 LQGVVPGLSISYSTN
+173 LQGVVPGLSITYNSN

-205 GDNSPLILLDGV
+205 GDNTPLILLDGV

-237 EAASSSIYGSRAA
+237 DAASASIYGSRAA

-266 RVSITYSNNF
+266 KVSITYSNNF

-292 GILAQ
+292 GVLAQ
-297 LEEGI
+297 LEEGML
-302 IAQKNVDGNRIEA
+302 AQKNVDGSRIEA
-315 FGMFYDTIGAG
+315 FGMYYDTIGKG
-326 ISRWFDN
+326 ITTWFDK

-341 VYKYGEDYEFID
+341 VYKYGEDYEFIE

-375 THNLTINGNAG
+375 THNLSVTGNTG
-386 KTNYNISLGYNKN
+386 KTNYNIGLGYTMN

-412 RYNVNIST
+412 RYNLNLST
-420 NTQVKKW
+420 NTQVKNW

-437 EKEFEYPY
+437 EKEYEYPY
-445 GYEASNGAMGLLY
+445 GYSQSKGATGLLY
-458 YSMRFPTFFPF
+458 YVMRFPTFFPF

-474 SKLADGTYANA
+474 SKLADGTYASDS
-485 KAATGE
+485 AATGE

-514 LTLGGNIKINI
+514 LTLGGNVRINL

-539 YNYENRTMRQPYYVA
+539 YNYENRSMRQPYYVA
-554 NWSFPSRAAVT
+554 NWSFPKKAAVT
-565 TQNFVERTFVS
+565 TNDFLERSYVS
-576 KIMNTYN
+576 KITNTYN
-583 AYFDYVIDIH
+583 AYFDYLFDIQ

-599 VKVGA
+599 IKVGA

-618 TGVQNPDM
+618 NGVQDVEH

-635 NEGIVNESLR
+635 NEGIVDESLR

-661 EKYLLEVNG
+661 EKYLLELNG

-678 RAGKQWAFFSSASAG
+678 RTGKQWAFFSSASAG
-693 YRISEENFW
+693 YRISEEKFW
-702 QNIKPYVPTLKIR
+702 TNIKPYVPTLKVR
-715 ASYGSVGNQALSS
+715 ASYGSVGNQALAS

-733 STMSTKDV
+733 STMATETV
-741 SWVGTDMNKV
+741 GWVGTDMNNV
-751 STTSTPAAINAD
+751 STTTTPSAVNPD

-769 RTLDLG
+769 RTLDIG

-780 FNNELNV
+780 FNDELNV
-787 SFDWYQRRNIGML
+787 TFDWYQRRNVGML
-800 VAGNEII
+800 VAGNEIV
-807 RYAGIETAP
+807 RYAGIAVAP
-816 LENGGNLKTNGWE
+816 LENGGDMKTNGWE
-829 LQIDYNHS
+829 LQIDYNHA
-837 FNKDLAVYGTFTLSD
+837 FNKDFAIYGTFTLSD

-865 ALNGWYKGKQIGEI
+865 ALNSWYKGKKLGEI
-879 WGFTTDRYFNSSDLD
+879 WGFETDRYFNSSDVNP
-894 ADGNL
+894 DGTL
-899 KSSIPDQSYLQNGS
+899 KTGTPDQSYLQNGS

-924 DLDDNGK
+924 DLNKDGK
-931 IDTGN
+931 IDTGK
-936 GTIDNHGDLKRIG
+936 GTIDDHGDLKRIG
-949 NQLPRYEYSLRL
+949 NQLPRYEYSLRV
-961 GAMFKGIDFE
+961 GAMLKGFDVE
-971 ILFQGVGKRD
+971 VLLQGVGKRD
-981 MWTTSSLF
+981 MWSTSSLF

-1004 LDYWTEDNQNAKF
+1004 LDYWTESNQNARF
-1017 PRPYVNGTFGSLSG
+1017 PRPYINGAFGSLSG

-1037 INNFAP
+1037 CNNFAP

-1048 NNLAYLRIKN
+1048 NNLAYLRVKN
-1058 LTVGYTIPQKLTRKL
+1058 FTVGYTLPQNLTRKIF
-1073 YVEKLRFYFSAQN
+1073 VEKLRFYFSAQN

-1104 WSSTF
+1104 SSKSY
-1109 TNGIDMTYA
+1109 TNGMDMTMA
-1118 GRAMPFNRQWTCGLQ
+1118 GRAMPFNRQWSCGLQ

>member
-1 MTTNNNLP
+1 MI
-9 MTHKKVNGNVSLY
+9 HEKKNGNVKLY
-22 ICLAAMGLF
+22 ICLAAALCAYLPTGVNMY
-31 CIPAGQRAHAADAE
+31 AARAE
-45 SISASSAYQQQR
+45 KPSASNVYQQTR
-57 ITVHGKVLDA
+57 ILVSGRILDS

-75 SVIEAGT
+75 SVIEKGT

-87 TGIDGAFSI
+87 TDIDGKFTIS
-96 TVRSG
+96 VKSG

-110 YETVKVSASANMSV
+110 YETVSVAASENLSV
-124 TLREDSEFLDEV
+124 TLREDTQFLDEV

-148 MTGSVSAVDV
+148 MTGSVAAVDV

-173 LQGVVPGLSISYSTN
+173 LQGVVPGLSITYNSN

-205 GDNSPLILLDGV
+205 GDNTPLILLDGV

-237 EAASSSIYGSRAA
+237 DAASSSIYGSRAA

-266 RVSITYSNNF
+266 KVSITYSNNF

-287 ITDKE
+287 ITDKK
-292 GILAQ
+292 GVLAQ
-297 LEEGI
+297 LEEGM
-302 IAQKNVDGNRIEA
+302 IAQKNVDGSRIEA
-315 FGMFYDTIGAG
+315 FGMYYDTIGKG
-326 ISRWFDN
+326 ITTWFDK

-341 VYKYGEDYEFID
+341 VYKYGEDYEFIE

-375 THNLTINGNAG
+375 THNLSVNGNTG
-386 KTNYNISLGYNKN
+386 KTNYNIGLGYTMN

-412 RYNVNIST
+412 RYNLNLST
-420 NTQVKKW
+420 NTQVKNW

-437 EKEFEYPY
+437 EKEYEYPY
-445 GYEASNGAMGLLY
+445 GYSQSKGATGLLY
-458 YSMRFPTFFPF
+458 YVMRFPTFFPF

-474 SKLADGTYANA
+474 SKLADGTYASDS
-485 KAATGE
+485 AATGE

-514 LTLGGNIKINI
+514 LTLGGNVRINL

-539 YNYENRTMRQPYYVA
+539 YNYENRSMRQPYYVA
-554 NWSFPSRAAVT
+554 NWSFPKKAAVT
-565 TQNFVERTFVS
+565 TNDFLERTYVS
-576 KIMNTYN
+576 KITNTYN
-583 AYFDYVIDIH
+583 AYFDYLFDIQ

-599 VKVGA
+599 IKVGA

-612 NQSVKV
+612 SQSVKV
-618 TGVQNPDM
+618 NGVQDVEH

-635 NEGIVNESLR
+635 NEGIVDESLR

-661 EKYLLEVNG
+661 EKYLLELNG

-678 RAGKQWAFFSSASAG
+678 RTGKQWAFFSSASAG
-693 YRISEENFW
+693 YRISEEKFW
-702 QNIKPYVPTLKIR
+702 TNIKPYVPTLKVR
-715 ASYGSVGNQALSS
+715 ASYGSVGNQALDS

-733 STMSTKDV
+733 STMATETV
-741 SWVGTDMNKV
+741 SWIGTDMNQV
-751 STTSTPAAINAD
+751 STTTTPSAVNPD

-769 RTLDLG
+769 RTLDIG

-787 SFDWYQRRNIGML
+787 TFDWYQRRNVGML
-800 VAGNEII
+800 VAGNEIV
-807 RYAGIETAP
+807 RYAGIAVAP
-816 LENGGNLKTNGWE
+816 LENGGDMKTNGWE
-829 LQIDYNHS
+829 LQIDYNHA
-837 FNKDLAVYGTFTLSD
+837 FNKDFAIYGTFTLSD

-865 ALNGWYKGKQIGEI
+865 ALNSWYKGKKLGEI
-879 WGFTTDRYFNSSDLD
+879 WGFETDRYFNSSDVNP
-894 ADGNL
+894 DGTL
-899 KSSIPDQSYLQNGS
+899 KTGTPDQSYLQNGS

-924 DLDDNGK
+924 DLNPDGK
-931 IDTGN
+931 IDTGK
-936 GTIDNHGDLKRIG
+936 GTIDDHGDLKRIG
-949 NQLPRYEYSLRL
+949 NQLPRYEYSLRV
-961 GAMFKGIDFE
+961 GAMLKGFDVE
-971 ILFQGVGKRD
+971 VLLQGVGKRD
-981 MWTTSSLF
+981 MWSTSSLF
-989 IPHAAGAQMNIFENQ
+989 VPHAAGAQMNIFENQ
-1004 LDYWTEDNQNAKF
+1004 LDYWTESNQNARF
-1017 PRPYVNGTFGSLSG
+1017 PRPYINGAFGSLSG

-1037 INNFAP
+1037 CNNFAP

-1048 NNLAYLRIKN
+1048 NNLAYLRVKN
-1058 LTVGYTIPQKLTRKL
+1058 FTVGYTLPQNLTRKIF
-1073 YVEKLRFYFSAQN
+1073 VEKLRFYFSAQN

-1104 WSSTF
+1104 SSKSY
-1109 TNGIDMTYA
+1109 TNGMDMTMA
-1118 GRAMPFNRQWTCGLQ
+1118 GRAMPFNRQWSCGLQ

>member
-1 MTTNNNLP
+1 MI
-9 MTHKKVNGNVSLY
+9 HEKKNGNVKLY
-22 ICLAAMGLF
+22 ICLAAALCAYLPTGVNMY
-31 CIPAGQRAHAADAE
+31 AARAE
-45 SISASSAYQQQR
+45 KPSASNVYQQTR
-57 ITVHGKVLDA
+57 ILVSGRILDS

-75 SVIEAGT
+75 SVIEKGT

-87 TGIDGAFSI
+87 TDIDGKFTIS
-96 TVRSG
+96 VKSG

-110 YETVKVSASANMSV
+110 YETVNVAASENLSV
-124 TLREDSEFLDEV
+124 TLREDTQFLDEV

-148 MTGSVSAVDV
+148 MTGSVAAVDV

-173 LQGVVPGLSISYSTN
+173 LQGVVPGLSITYNSN

-205 GDNSPLILLDGV
+205 GDNTPLILLDGV

-237 EAASSSIYGSRAA
+237 DAASSSIYGSRAA

-266 RVSITYSNNF
+266 KVSITYSNNF

-287 ITDKE
+287 ITDKK
-292 GILAQ
+292 GVLAQ
-297 LEEGI
+297 LEEGM
-302 IAQKNVDGNRIEA
+302 IAQKNVDGSRIEA
-315 FGMFYDTIGAG
+315 FGMYYDTIGKG
-326 ISRWFDN
+326 ITTWFDK

-341 VYKYGEDYEFID
+341 VYKYGEDYEFIE

-375 THNLTINGNAG
+375 THNLSVNGNTG
-386 KTNYNISLGYNKN
+386 KTNYNIGLGYTMN

-412 RYNVNIST
+412 RYNLNLST
-420 NTQVKKW
+420 NTQVKNW

-437 EKEFEYPY
+437 EKEYDYPY
-445 GYEASNGAMGLLY
+445 GYSQSKGATGLLY
-458 YSMRFPTFFPF
+458 YVMRFPAFFPF

-474 SKLADGTYANA
+474 SKLADGTYASDS
-485 KAATGE
+485 AATGE

-514 LTLGGNIKINI
+514 LTLGGNVRINL

-539 YNYENRTMRQPYYVA
+539 YNYENRSMRQPYYVA
-554 NWSFPSRAAVT
+554 NWSFPKKAAVT
-565 TQNFVERTFVS
+565 TNDFLERTYVS
-576 KIMNTYN
+576 KITNTYN
-583 AYFDYVIDIH
+583 AYFDYLFDIQ

-599 VKVGA
+599 IKVGA

-612 NQSVKV
+612 SQSVKV
-618 TGVQNPDM
+618 NGVQDVEH

-635 NEGIVNESLR
+635 NEGIVDESLR

-661 EKYLLEVNG
+661 EKYLLELNG

-678 RAGKQWAFFSSASAG
+678 RTGKQWAFFSSASAG
-693 YRISEENFW
+693 YRISEEKFW
-702 QNIKPYVPTLKIR
+702 TNIKPYVPTLKVR
-715 ASYGSVGNQALSS
+715 ASYGSVGNQALDS

-733 STMSTKDV
+733 STMATETV
-741 SWVGTDMNKV
+741 SWVGTDMNQV
-751 STTSTPAAINAD
+751 STTTTPSAVNPD

-769 RTLDLG
+769 RTLDIG

-787 SFDWYQRRNIGML
+787 TFDWYQRRNVGML
-800 VAGNEII
+800 VAGNEIV
-807 RYAGIETAP
+807 RYAGIAVAP
-816 LENGGNLKTNGWE
+816 LENGGDMKTNGWE
-829 LQIDYNHS
+829 LQIDYNHA
-837 FNKDLAVYGTFTLSD
+837 FNKDFAIYGTFTLSD

-865 ALNGWYKGKQIGEI
+865 ALNSWYKGKKLGEI
-879 WGFTTDRYFNSSDLD
+879 WGFETDRYFNSSDVNP
-894 ADGNL
+894 DGTL
-899 KSSIPDQSYLQNGS
+899 KTGTPDQSYLQNGS

-924 DLDDNGK
+924 DLSNDGK
-931 IDTGN
+931 IDTGK
-936 GTIDNHGDLKRIG
+936 GTIDDHGDLKRIG
-949 NQLPRYEYSLRL
+949 NQLPRYEYSLRV
-961 GAMFKGIDFE
+961 GAMLKGFDVE
-971 ILFQGVGKRD
+971 VLLQGVGKRD
-981 MWTTSSLF
+981 MWSTSSLF
-989 IPHAAGAQMNIFENQ
+989 VPHAAGAQMNIFENQ
-1004 LDYWTEDNQNAKF
+1004 LDYWTESNQNARF
-1017 PRPYVNGTFGSLSG
+1017 PRPYINGAFGSLSG

-1037 INNFAP
+1037 CNNFAP

-1048 NNLAYLRIKN
+1048 NNLAYLRVKN
-1058 LTVGYTIPQKLTRKL
+1058 FTVGYTLPQNLTRKIF
-1073 YVEKLRFYFSAQN
+1073 VEKLRFYFSAQN

-1104 WSSTF
+1104 SSTTY
-1109 TNGIDMTYA
+1109 TNGMDMTMA
-1118 GRAMPFNRQWTCGLQ
+1118 GRAMPFNRQWSCGLQ

>member
-1 MTTNNNLP
+1 MI
-9 MTHKKVNGNVSLY
+9 HEKKNGNVKLY
-22 ICLAAMGLF
+22 ICLAAALCAYLPTGVNMY
-31 CIPAGQRAHAADAE
+31 AARAE
-45 SISASSAYQQQR
+45 KPSASNVYQQTR
-57 ITVHGKVLDA
+57 ILVSGRILDS

-75 SVIEAGT
+75 SVIEKGT

-87 TGIDGAFSI
+87 TDIDGKFTIS
-96 TVRSG
+96 VKSG

-110 YETVKVSASANMSV
+110 YETISVAASENMSV
-124 TLREDSEFLDEV
+124 TLKEDTQFLDEV

-148 MTGSVSAVDV
+148 MTGSVAAVDV

-173 LQGVVPGLSISYSTN
+173 LQGVVPGLSITYNSN

-205 GDNSPLILLDGV
+205 GDNTPLILLDGV

-237 EAASSSIYGSRAA
+237 DAASASIYGSRAA

-266 RVSITYSNNF
+266 KVSITYSNNF

-287 ITDKE
+287 ITDKA
-292 GILAQ
+292 GVLAQ
-297 LEEGI
+297 LEEGML
-302 IAQKNVDGNRIEA
+302 AQKNVDGSRIEA
-315 FGMFYDTIGAG
+315 FGMYYDTIGKG
-326 ISRWFDN
+326 ISTWFDK

-341 VYKYGEDYEFID
+341 VYKYGEDYEFIE

-375 THNLTINGNAG
+375 THNLSVNGNTG
-386 KTNYNISLGYNKN
+386 KTNYNIGLGYTMN

-412 RYNVNIST
+412 RYNLNLST
-420 NTQVKKW
+420 NTQVKNW

-437 EKEFEYPY
+437 EKEYEYPY
-445 GYEASNGAMGLLY
+445 GYSQSKGATGLLY
-458 YSMRFPTFFPF
+458 YVMRFPTFFPF

-474 SKLADGTYANA
+474 SKLADGTYASDS
-485 KAATGE
+485 AATGE

-514 LTLGGNIKINI
+514 LTLGGNVRINL

-539 YNYENRTMRQPYYVA
+539 YNYENRSMRQPYYVA
-554 NWSFPSRAAVT
+554 NWSFPKKAAVT
-565 TQNFVERTFVS
+565 TNDFLERTYVS
-576 KIMNTYN
+576 KITNTYN
-583 AYFDYVIDIH
+583 AYFDYLFDIQ

-599 VKVGA
+599 IKVGA

-618 TGVQNPDM
+618 NGVQDVEH

-635 NEGIVNESLR
+635 NEGIVDESLR

-661 EKYLLEVNG
+661 EKYLLELNG

-678 RAGKQWAFFSSASAG
+678 RTGKQWAFFSSASAG
-693 YRISEENFW
+693 YRISEEKFW
-702 QNIKPYVPTLKIR
+702 TNIKPYVPTLKVR
-715 ASYGSVGNQALSS
+715 ASYGSVGNQALES

-733 STMSTKDV
+733 STMATETV
-741 SWVGTDMNKV
+741 SWIGTDMNQV
-751 STTSTPAAINAD
+751 STTTTPSAVNPD

-769 RTLDLG
+769 RTLDIG

-787 SFDWYQRRNIGML
+787 TFDWYQRRNVGML
-800 VAGNEII
+800 VAGNEIV
-807 RYAGIETAP
+807 RYAGIAVAP
-816 LENGGNLKTNGWE
+816 LENGGDMKTNGWE
-829 LQIDYNHS
+829 LQIDYNHA
-837 FNKDLAVYGTFTLSD
+837 FNKDFAIYGTFTLSD

-865 ALNGWYKGKQIGEI
+865 ALNSWYKGKKLGEI
-879 WGFTTDRYFNSSDLD
+879 WGFETDRYFNSSDVNP
-894 ADGNL
+894 DGTL
-899 KSSIPDQSYLQNGS
+899 KTGTPDQSYLQNGS

-924 DLDDNGK
+924 DLNKDGK
-931 IDTGN
+931 IDTGK
-936 GTIDNHGDLKRIG
+936 GTIDDHGDLKRIG
-949 NQLPRYEYSLRL
+949 NQLPRYEYSLRV
-961 GAMFKGIDFE
+961 GAMLKGFDVE
-971 ILFQGVGKRD
+971 VLLQGVGKRD
-981 MWTTSSLF
+981 MWSTSSLF

-1004 LDYWTEDNQNAKF
+1004 LDYWTESNQNARF
-1017 PRPYVNGTFGSLSG
+1017 PRPYINGAFGSLSG

-1037 INNFAP
+1037 CNNFAP

-1048 NNLAYLRIKN
+1048 NNLAYLRVKN
-1058 LTVGYTIPQKLTRKL
+1058 FTVGYTLPQNLTRKIF
-1073 YVEKLRFYFSAQN
+1073 VEKLRFYFSAQN

-1104 WSSTF
+1104 SSKSY
-1109 TNGIDMTYA
+1109 TNGMDMTMA
-1118 GRAMPFNRQWTCGLQ
+1118 GRAMPFNRQWSCGLQ

>member
-1 MTTNNNLP
+1 MI
-9 MTHKKVNGNVSLY
+9 HEKKNGNVKLY
-22 ICLAAMGLF
+22 ICLAAALCAYLPTGVSMY
-31 CIPAGQRAHAADAE
+31 AARAE
-45 SISASSAYQQQR
+45 KPSASNVYQQTR
-57 ITVHGKVLDA
+57 ILVSGRILDS

-75 SVIEAGT
+75 SVIEKGT

-87 TGIDGAFSI
+87 TDIDGKFTIS
-96 TVRSG
+96 VKSG

-110 YETVKVSASANMSV
+110 YETVSVAASENMSV
-124 TLREDSEFLDEV
+124 TLKEDTQFLDEV

-148 MTGSVSAVDV
+148 MTGSVAAVDV

-173 LQGVVPGLSISYSTN
+173 LQGVVPGLSITYNSN

-205 GDNSPLILLDGV
+205 GDNTPLILLDGV

-237 EAASSSIYGSRAA
+237 DAASASIYGSRAA

-259 DGSAVKD
+259 DGSTVKD
-266 RVSITYSNNF
+266 KVSITYSNNF

-287 ITDKE
+287 ITDKA
-292 GILAQ
+292 GVLAQ
-297 LEEGI
+297 LEEGML
-302 IAQKNVDGNRIEA
+302 AQKNVDGSRIEA
-315 FGMFYDTIGAG
+315 FGMYYDTIGKG
-326 ISRWFDN
+326 ITTWFDK

-341 VYKYGEDYEFID
+341 VYKYGEDYEFIE

-375 THNLTINGNAG
+375 THNLSVTGNTG
-386 KTNYNISLGYNKN
+386 KTNYNIGLGYTMN

-412 RYNVNIST
+412 RYNLNLST
-420 NTQVKKW
+420 NTQVKNW

-437 EKEFEYPY
+437 EKEYEYPY
-445 GYEASNGAMGLLY
+445 GYSQSKGATGLLY
-458 YSMRFPTFFPF
+458 YVMRFPTFFPF

-474 SKLADGTYANA
+474 SKLDDGTYASES
-485 KAATGE
+485 AATGE

-514 LTLGGNIKINI
+514 LTLGGNVRINL

-539 YNYENRTMRQPYYVA
+539 YNYENRSMRQPYYVA
-554 NWSFPSRAAVT
+554 NWSFPKKAAVT
-565 TQNFVERTFVS
+565 TNDFLERSYVS
-576 KIMNTYN
+576 KITNTYN
-583 AYFDYVIDIH
+583 AYFDYLFDIQ

-599 VKVGA
+599 IKVGA

-618 TGVQNPDM
+618 NGVQDVEH

-635 NEGIVNESLR
+635 NEGIVDESLR

-661 EKYLLEVNG
+661 EKYLLELNG

-678 RAGKQWAFFSSASAG
+678 RTGKQWAFFSSASAG
-693 YRISEENFW
+693 YRISEEKFW
-702 QNIKPYVPTLKIR
+702 TNIKPYVPTLKVR
-715 ASYGSVGNQALSS
+715 ASYGSVGNQALES

-733 STMSTKDV
+733 STMATETV
-741 SWVGTDMNKV
+741 SWIGTDMNQV
-751 STTSTPAAINAD
+751 STTTTPSAVNPD

-769 RTLDLG
+769 RTLDIG

-787 SFDWYQRRNIGML
+787 TFDWYQRRNVGML
-800 VAGNEII
+800 VAGNEIV
-807 RYAGIETAP
+807 RYAGIAVAP
-816 LENGGNLKTNGWE
+816 LENGGDMKTNGWE
-829 LQIDYNHS
+829 LQIDYNHA
-837 FNKDLAVYGTFTLSD
+837 FNKDFAIYGTFTLSD

-865 ALNGWYKGKQIGEI
+865 ALNSWYKGKKLGEI
-879 WGFTTDRYFNSSDLD
+879 WGFETDRYFNSSDVNP
-894 ADGNL
+894 DGTL
-899 KSSIPDQSYLQNGS
+899 KTGTPDQSYLQNGS

-924 DLDDNGK
+924 DLNKDGK
-931 IDTGN
+931 IDTGK
-936 GTIDNHGDLKRIG
+936 GTIDDHGDLKRIG
-949 NQLPRYEYSLRL
+949 NQLPRYEYSLRV
-961 GAMFKGIDFE
+961 GAMLKGFDVE
-971 ILFQGVGKRD
+971 VLLQGVGKRD
-981 MWTTSSLF
+981 MWSTSSLF

-1004 LDYWTEDNQNAKF
+1004 LDYWTESNQNARF
-1017 PRPYVNGTFGSLSG
+1017 PRPYINGAFGSLSG

-1037 INNFAP
+1037 CNNFAP

-1058 LTVGYTIPQKLTRKL
+1058 FTVGYTLPQNLTRKIF
-1073 YVEKLRFYFSAQN
+1073 VEKLRFYFSAQN

-1104 WSSTF
+1104 SSKSY
-1109 TNGIDMTYA
+1109 TNGMDMTMA
-1118 GRAMPFNRQWTCGLQ
+1118 GRAMPFNRQWSCGLQ

>member
-1 MTTNNNLP
+1 MI
-9 MTHKKVNGNVSLY
+9 HEKKNGNVKLY
-22 ICLAAMGLF
+22 ICLAAALCAYLPTGVNMY
-31 CIPAGQRAHAADAE
+31 AARAE
-45 SISASSAYQQQR
+45 KPSASNVYQQTR
-57 ITVHGKVLDA
+57 ILVSGRILDS

-75 SVIEAGT
+75 SVIEKGT

-87 TGIDGAFSI
+87 TDIDGKFTIS
-96 TVRSG
+96 VKSG

-110 YETVKVSASANMSV
+110 YETISVAASENMSV
-124 TLREDSEFLDEV
+124 TLKEDTQFLDEV

-148 MTGSVSAVDV
+148 MTGSVAAVDV

-173 LQGVVPGLSISYSTN
+173 LQGVVPGLSITYNSN

-205 GDNSPLILLDGV
+205 GDNTPLILLDGV

-237 EAASSSIYGSRAA
+237 DAASASIYGSRAA

-266 RVSITYSNNF
+266 KVSITYSNNF

-292 GILAQ
+292 GVLAQ
-297 LEEGI
+297 LEEGML
-302 IAQKNVDGNRIEA
+302 AQKNVDGSRIEA
-315 FGMFYDTIGAG
+315 FGMYYDTIGKG
-326 ISRWFDN
+326 ITTWFDK

-341 VYKYGEDYEFID
+341 VYKYGEDYEFIE

-375 THNLTINGNAG
+375 THNLSVNGNTG
-386 KTNYNISLGYNKN
+386 KTNYNIGLGYTMN

-412 RYNVNIST
+412 RYNLNLST
-420 NTQVKKW
+420 NTQVKNW

-437 EKEFEYPY
+437 EKEYEYPY
-445 GYEASNGAMGLLY
+445 GYSQSKGATGLLY
-458 YSMRFPTFFPF
+458 YVMRFPTFFPF

-474 SKLADGTYANA
+474 SKLADGTYVSDS
-485 KAATGE
+485 AATGE

-514 LTLGGNIKINI
+514 LTLGGNVRINL

-539 YNYENRTMRQPYYVA
+539 YNYENRSMRQPYYVA
-554 NWSFPSRAAVT
+554 NWSFPKKAAVT
-565 TQNFVERTFVS
+565 TNDFLERTYVS
-576 KIMNTYN
+576 KITNTYN
-583 AYFDYVIDIH
+583 AYFDYLFDIQ

-599 VKVGA
+599 IKVGA

-618 TGVQNPDM
+618 NGVQDVEH

-635 NEGIVNESLR
+635 NEGIVDESLR

-661 EKYLLEVNG
+661 EKYLLELNG

-678 RAGKQWAFFSSASAG
+678 RTGKQWAFFSSASAG
-693 YRISEENFW
+693 YRISEEKFW
-702 QNIKPYVPTLKIR
+702 TNIKPYVPTLKVR
-715 ASYGSVGNQALSS
+715 ASYGSVGNQALES

-733 STMSTKDV
+733 STMATETV
-741 SWVGTDMNKV
+741 SWIGTDMNQV
-751 STTSTPAAINAD
+751 STTTTPSAVNPD

-769 RTLDLG
+769 RTLDIG

-787 SFDWYQRRNIGML
+787 TFDWYQRRNVGML
-800 VAGNEII
+800 VAGNEIV
-807 RYAGIETAP
+807 RYAGIAVAP
-816 LENGGNLKTNGWE
+816 LENGGDMKTNGWE
-829 LQIDYNHS
+829 LQIDYNHA
-837 FNKDLAVYGTFTLSD
+837 FNKDFAIYGTFTLSD

-865 ALNGWYKGKQIGEI
+865 ALNSWYKGKKLGEI
-879 WGFTTDRYFNSSDLD
+879 WGFETDRYFNSSDVNP
-894 ADGNL
+894 DGTL
-899 KSSIPDQSYLQNGS
+899 KTGTPDQSYLQNGS

-924 DLDDNGK
+924 DLNKDGK
-931 IDTGN
+931 IDTGK
-936 GTIDNHGDLKRIG
+936 GTIDDHGDLKRIG
-949 NQLPRYEYSLRL
+949 NQLPRYEYSLRV
-961 GAMFKGIDFE
+961 GAMLKGFDVE
-971 ILFQGVGKRD
+971 VLLQGVGKRD
-981 MWTTSSLF
+981 MWSTSSLF

-1004 LDYWTEDNQNAKF
+1004 LDYWTESNQNARF
-1017 PRPYVNGTFGSLSG
+1017 PRPYINGAFGSLSG

-1037 INNFAP
+1037 CNNFAP

-1048 NNLAYLRIKN
+1048 NNLAYLRVKN
-1058 LTVGYTIPQKLTRKL
+1058 FTVGYTLPQNLTRKIF
-1073 YVEKLRFYFSAQN
+1073 VEKLRFYFSAQN

-1104 WSSTF
+1104 SSKSY
-1109 TNGIDMTYA
+1109 TNGMDMTMA
-1118 GRAMPFNRQWTCGLQ
+1118 GRAMPFNRQWSCGLQ

>member
-1 MTTNNNLP
+1 MI
-9 MTHKKVNGNVSLY
+9 HEKKNGNVKLY
-22 ICLAAMGLF
+22 ICLAAALCAYLPTGVNMY
-31 CIPAGQRAHAADAE
+31 AARAE
-45 SISASSAYQQQR
+45 KPSASNVYQQTR
-57 ITVHGKVLDA
+57 ILVSGRILDS

-75 SVIEAGT
+75 SIIEKGT

-87 TGIDGAFSI
+87 TDIDGKFTIS
-96 TVRSG
+96 VKSG
-101 ASLEVSCIG
+101 SSLEVSCIG
-110 YETVKVSASANMSV
+110 YETVSVAASENLSV
-124 TLREDSEFLDEV
+124 TLKEDTQFLDEV

-148 MTGSVSAVDV
+148 MTGSVAAVDV

-173 LQGVVPGLSISYSTN
+173 LQGVVPGLSITYNSN

-205 GDNSPLILLDGV
+205 GDNTPLILLDGV

-237 EAASSSIYGSRAA
+237 DAASASIYGSRAA

-266 RVSITYSNNF
+266 KVSITYSNNF

-292 GILAQ
+292 GVLAQ
-297 LEEGI
+297 LEEGML
-302 IAQKNVDGNRIEA
+302 AQKNVDGSRIEA
-315 FGMFYDTIGAG
+315 FGMYYDTIGKG
-326 ISRWFDN
+326 ITTWFDK

-341 VYKYGEDYEFID
+341 VYKYGEDYEFIE

-375 THNLTINGNAG
+375 THNLSVTGNTG
-386 KTNYNISLGYNKN
+386 KTNYNIGLGYTMN

-412 RYNVNIST
+412 RYNLNLST
-420 NTQVKKW
+420 NTQVKNW

-437 EKEFEYPY
+437 EKEYEYPY
-445 GYEASNGAMGLLY
+445 GYSQSKGATGLLY
-458 YSMRFPTFFPF
+458 YVMRFPAFFPF

-474 SKLADGTYANA
+474 SKLADGTYASDS
-485 KAATGE
+485 AATGE

-514 LTLGGNIKINI
+514 LTLGGNVRINL

-539 YNYENRTMRQPYYVA
+539 YNYENRSMRQPYYVA
-554 NWSFPSRAAVT
+554 NWSFPKKAAVT
-565 TQNFVERTFVS
+565 TNDFLERSYVS
-576 KIMNTYN
+576 KITNTYN
-583 AYFDYVIDIH
+583 AYFDYLFDIQ

-599 VKVGA
+599 IKVGA

-618 TGVQNPDM
+618 NGVQDVEH

-635 NEGIVNESLR
+635 NEGIVDESLR

-661 EKYLLEVNG
+661 EKYLLELNG

-678 RAGKQWAFFSSASAG
+678 RTGKQWAFFSSASAG
-693 YRISEENFW
+693 YRISEEKFW
-702 QNIKPYVPTLKIR
+702 TNIKPYVPTLKVR
-715 ASYGSVGNQALSS
+715 ASYGSVGNQALDS

-733 STMSTKDV
+733 STMATETV
-741 SWVGTDMNKV
+741 SWIGTDMNQV
-751 STTSTPAAINAD
+751 STTTTPSAVNPD

-769 RTLDLG
+769 RTLDIG

-787 SFDWYQRRNIGML
+787 TFDWYQRRNVGML
-800 VAGNEII
+800 VAGNEIV
-807 RYAGIETAP
+807 RYAGIAVAP
-816 LENGGNLKTNGWE
+816 LENGGDMKTNGWE
-829 LQIDYNHS
+829 LQIDYNHA
-837 FNKDLAVYGTFTLSD
+837 FNKDFAIYGTFTLSD

-865 ALNGWYKGKQIGEI
+865 ALNSWYKGKKLGEI
-879 WGFTTDRYFNSSDLD
+879 WGFETDRYFNSSDVNQ
-894 ADGNL
+894 DGTL
-899 KSSIPDQSYLQNGS
+899 KTGTPDQSYLQNGS

-924 DLDDNGK
+924 DLNKDGK
-931 IDTGN
+931 IDTGK
-936 GTIDNHGDLKRIG
+936 GTIDDHGDLKRIG
-949 NQLPRYEYSLRL
+949 NQLPRYEYSLRV
-961 GAMFKGIDFE
+961 GAMLKGFDVE
-971 ILFQGVGKRD
+971 VLLQGVGKRD
-981 MWTTSSLF
+981 MWSTSSLF

-1004 LDYWTEDNQNAKF
+1004 LDYWTESNQNARF
-1017 PRPYVNGTFGSLSG
+1017 PRPYINGAFGSLSG

-1037 INNFAP
+1037 CNNFAP

-1048 NNLAYLRIKN
+1048 NNLAYLRVKN
-1058 LTVGYTIPQKLTRKL
+1058 FTVGYTLPQNLTRKIF
-1073 YVEKLRFYFSAQN
+1073 VEKLRFYFSAQN

-1104 WSSTF
+1104 SSKSY
-1109 TNGIDMTYA
+1109 TNGMDMTMA
-1118 GRAMPFNRQWTCGLQ
+1118 GRAMPFNRQWSCGLQ

>member
-1 MTTNNNLP
+1 MI
-9 MTHKKVNGNVSLY
+9 HEKKNGNVKLY
-22 ICLAAMGLF
+22 ICLAAALCAYLPTGVNMY
-31 CIPAGQRAHAADAE
+31 AARAE
-45 SISASSAYQQQR
+45 NPSASNVYQQTR
-57 ITVHGKVLDA
+57 ILVSGRILDS

-75 SVIEAGT
+75 SIIEKGT

-87 TGIDGAFSI
+87 TDIDGKFTIS
-96 TVRSG
+96 VKSG
-101 ASLEVSCIG
+101 SSLEVSCIG
-110 YETVKVSASANMSV
+110 YETVSVAASENLSV
-124 TLREDSEFLDEV
+124 TLREDTQFLDEV

-148 MTGSVSAVDV
+148 MTGSVAAVDV

-173 LQGVVPGLSISYSTN
+173 LQGVVPGLSITYNSN

-205 GDNSPLILLDGV
+205 GDNTPLILLDGV

-237 EAASSSIYGSRAA
+237 DAASASIYGSRAA

-266 RVSITYSNNF
+266 KVSITYSNNF

-292 GILAQ
+292 GVLAQ

-302 IAQKNVDGNRIEA
+302 LAQKNVDGSRIEA
-315 FGMFYDTIGAG
+315 FGMYYDTIGKG
-326 ISRWFDN
+326 ITTWFDK

-341 VYKYGEDYEFID
+341 VYKYGEDYEFIE

-375 THNLTINGNAG
+375 THNLSVTGNTG
-386 KTNYNISLGYNKN
+386 KTNYNIGLGYTMN

-412 RYNVNIST
+412 RYNLNLST
-420 NTQVKKW
+420 NTQVKNW

-437 EKEFEYPY
+437 EKEYEYPY
-445 GYEASNGAMGLLY
+445 GYSQSKGATGLLY
-458 YSMRFPTFFPF
+458 YVMRFPAFFPF

-474 SKLADGTYANA
+474 SKLADGTYASES
-485 KAATGE
+485 AATGE

-514 LTLGGNIKINI
+514 LTLGGNVRINL

-539 YNYENRTMRQPYYVA
+539 YNYENRSMRQPYYVA
-554 NWSFPSRAAVT
+554 NWSFPKKAAFT
-565 TQNFVERTFVS
+565 TKDFLERTYVS
-576 KIMNTYN
+576 KITNTYN
-583 AYFDYVIDIH
+583 AYFDYLFDIQ

-599 VKVGA
+599 IKVGA

-612 NQSVKV
+612 SQSVEV
-618 TGVQNPDM
+618 NGVQDLEH

-635 NEGIVNESLR
+635 NEGIVDESLR

-661 EKYLLEVNG
+661 EKYLLELNG

-678 RAGKQWAFFSSASAG
+678 RTGKQWAFFSSASAG
-693 YRISEENFW
+693 YRISEEKFW
-702 QNIKPYVPTLKIR
+702 TNIKPYVPTLKVR
-715 ASYGSVGNQALSS
+715 ASYGSVGNQALAS

-733 STMSTKDV
+733 STMATETV
-741 SWVGTDMNKV
+741 GWVGTDMNNV
-751 STTSTPAAINAD
+751 STTTTPSAVNPD

-769 RTLDLG
+769 RTLDIG

-787 SFDWYQRRNIGML
+787 TFDWYQRRNVGML
-800 VAGNEII
+800 VAGNEIV
-807 RYAGIETAP
+807 RYAGIAVAP
-816 LENGGNLKTNGWE
+816 LENGGDMKTNGWE
-829 LQIDYNHS
+829 LQIDYNHA
-837 FNKDLAVYGTFTLSD
+837 FNKDFAIYGTFTLSD

-865 ALNGWYKGKQIGEI
+865 ALNSWYKGKKLGEI
-879 WGFTTDRYFNSSDLD
+879 WGFETDRYFNSSDVTP
-894 ADGNL
+894 DGTL
-899 KSSIPDQSYLQNGS
+899 KTGTPDQSYLQNGS

-924 DLDDNGK
+924 DLNNDGK
-931 IDTGN
+931 IDTGK
-936 GTIDNHGDLKRIG
+936 GTIDDHGDLKRIG
-949 NQLPRYEYSLRL
+949 NQLPRYEYSLRV
-961 GAMFKGIDFE
+961 GAMLKGFDVE
-971 ILFQGVGKRD
+971 VLLQGVGKRD
-981 MWTTSSLF
+981 MWSTSSLF

-1004 LDYWTEDNQNAKF
+1004 LDYWTESNQNARF
-1017 PRPYVNGTFGSLSG
+1017 PRPYINGAFGSLSG

-1037 INNFAP
+1037 CNNFAP

-1048 NNLAYLRIKN
+1048 NNLAYLRVKN
-1058 LTVGYTIPQKLTRKL
+1058 FTVGYTLPQNLTRKIF
-1073 YVEKLRFYFSAQN
+1073 VEKLRFYFSAQN

-1104 WSSTF
+1104 SSKSY
-1109 TNGIDMTYA
+1109 TNGMDMTMA
-1118 GRAMPFNRQWTCGLQ
+1118 GRAMPFNRQWSCGLQ

>member
-1 MTTNNNLP
+1 MI
-9 MTHKKVNGNVSLY
+9 HEKKNGNVKLY
-22 ICLAAMGLF
+22 ICLAAALCAYLPTGVNMY
-31 CIPAGQRAHAADAE
+31 AARAE
-45 SISASSAYQQQR
+45 KPSASNVYQQTR
-57 ITVHGKVLDA
+57 ILVSGRILDS

-75 SVIEAGT
+75 SVIEKGT

-87 TGIDGAFSI
+87 TDIDGKFTIS
-96 TVRSG
+96 VKSG
-101 ASLEVSCIG
+101 ATLEVSCIG
-110 YETVKVSASANMSV
+110 YETVSVAASENLSV
-124 TLREDSEFLDEV
+124 TLREDTQFLDEV

-148 MTGSVSAVDV
+148 MTGSVAAVDV

-173 LQGVVPGLSISYSTN
+173 LQGVVPGLSITYNSN

-205 GDNSPLILLDGV
+205 GDNTPLILLDGV

-237 EAASSSIYGSRAA
+237 DAASSSIYGSRAA

-266 RVSITYSNNF
+266 KVSITYSNNF

-287 ITDKE
+287 ITDKK
-292 GILAQ
+292 GVLAQ
-297 LEEGI
+297 LEEGML
-302 IAQKNVDGNRIEA
+302 AQKNVDGSRIEA
-315 FGMFYDTIGAG
+315 FGMYYDTIGKG
-326 ISRWFDN
+326 ITTWFDK

-341 VYKYGEDYEFID
+341 VYKYGEDYEFIE

-375 THNLTINGNAG
+375 THNLSVNGNTG
-386 KTNYNISLGYNKN
+386 KTNYNIGLGYTMN

-412 RYNVNIST
+412 RYNLNLST
-420 NTQVKKW
+420 NTQVKNW

-437 EKEFEYPY
+437 EKEYEYPY
-445 GYEASNGAMGLLY
+445 GYSQSKGATGLLY
-458 YSMRFPTFFPF
+458 YVMRFPTFFPF

-474 SKLADGTYANA
+474 SKLADGTYASDS
-485 KAATGE
+485 AATGE

-514 LTLGGNIKINI
+514 LTLGGNVRINL

-539 YNYENRTMRQPYYVA
+539 YNYENRSMRQPYYVA
-554 NWSFPSRAAVT
+554 NWSFPKKAAVT
-565 TQNFVERTFVS
+565 TNDFLERTYVS
-576 KIMNTYN
+576 KITNTYN
-583 AYFDYVIDIH
+583 AYFDYLFDIQ

-599 VKVGA
+599 IKVGA

-612 NQSVKV
+612 SQSVKV
-618 TGVQNPDM
+618 NGVQDVEH

-635 NEGIVNESLR
+635 NEGIVDESLR

-661 EKYLLEVNG
+661 EKYLLELNG

-678 RAGKQWAFFSSASAG
+678 RTGKQWAFFSSASAG
-693 YRISEENFW
+693 YRISEEKFW
-702 QNIKPYVPTLKIR
+702 TNIKPYVPTLKVR
-715 ASYGSVGNQALSS
+715 ASYGSVGNQALDS

-733 STMSTKDV
+733 STMATETV
-741 SWVGTDMNKV
+741 SWVGTDMNQV
-751 STTSTPAAINAD
+751 STTTTPSAVNPD

-769 RTLDLG
+769 RTLDIG

-787 SFDWYQRRNIGML
+787 TFDWYQRRNVGML
-800 VAGNEII
+800 VAGNEIV
-807 RYAGIETAP
+807 RYAGIAVAP
-816 LENGGNLKTNGWE
+816 LENGGDMKTNGWE
-829 LQIDYNHS
+829 LQIDYNHA
-837 FNKDLAVYGTFTLSD
+837 FNKDFAIYGTFTLSD

-865 ALNGWYKGKQIGEI
+865 ALNSWYKGKKLGEI
-879 WGFTTDRYFNSSDLD
+879 WGFETDRYFNSSDVNP
-894 ADGNL
+894 DGTL
-899 KSSIPDQSYLQNGS
+899 KTGTPDQSYLQNGS

-924 DLDDNGK
+924 DLNNDGK
-931 IDTGN
+931 IDTGK
-936 GTIDNHGDLKRIG
+936 GTIDDHGDLKRIG
-949 NQLPRYEYSLRL
+949 NQLPRYEYSLRV
-961 GAMFKGIDFE
+961 GAMLKGFDVE
-971 ILFQGVGKRD
+971 VLLQGVGKRD
-981 MWTTSSLF
+981 MWSTSSLF
-989 IPHAAGAQMNIFENQ
+989 VPHAAGAQMNIFENQ
-1004 LDYWTEDNQNAKF
+1004 LDYWTESNQNARF
-1017 PRPYVNGTFGSLSG
+1017 PRPYINGDFGSLSG

-1037 INNFAP
+1037 CNNFAP

-1048 NNLAYLRIKN
+1048 NNLAYLRVKN
-1058 LTVGYTIPQKLTRKL
+1058 FTVGYTLPQNLTRKIF
-1073 YVEKLRFYFSAQN
+1073 VEKLRFYFSAQN

-1104 WSSTF
+1104 SSKTY
-1109 TNGIDMTYA
+1109 TNGMDMTMA
-1118 GRAMPFNRQWTCGLQ
+1118 GRAMPFNRQWSCGLQ

>member
-1 MTTNNNLP
+1 MI
-9 MTHKKVNGNVSLY
+9 HEKKNGNVKLY
-22 ICLAAMGLF
+22 ICLAAALCAYLPTGVNMY
-31 CIPAGQRAHAADAE
+31 AARAE
-45 SISASSAYQQQR
+45 KPSASNVYQWTR
-57 ITVHGKVLDA
+57 ILVSGRILDS

-75 SVIEAGT
+75 SVIEKGT

-87 TGIDGAFSI
+87 TDIDGKFTIS
-96 TVRSG
+96 VKSG

-110 YETVKVSASANMSV
+110 YETVSVAASENMSV
-124 TLREDSEFLDEV
+124 TLKEDTQFLDEV

-148 MTGSVSAVDV
+148 MTGSVAAVDV

-173 LQGVVPGLSISYSTN
+173 LQGVVPGLSITYNSN

-205 GDNSPLILLDGV
+205 GDNTPLILLDGV

-237 EAASSSIYGSRAA
+237 DAASASIYGSRAA

-266 RVSITYSNNF
+266 KVSITYSNNF

-292 GILAQ
+292 GVLAQ
-297 LEEGI
+297 LEEGML
-302 IAQKNVDGNRIEA
+302 AQKNVDGSRIEA
-315 FGMFYDTIGAG
+315 FGMYYDTIGKG
-326 ISRWFDN
+326 ITTWFDK

-341 VYKYGEDYEFID
+341 VYKYGEDYEFIE

-375 THNLTINGNAG
+375 THNLSVNGNTG
-386 KTNYNISLGYNKN
+386 KTNYNIGLGYTMN

-412 RYNVNIST
+412 RYNLNLST
-420 NTQVKKW
+420 NTQVKNW

-437 EKEFEYPY
+437 EKEYEYPY
-445 GYEASNGAMGLLY
+445 GYSQSKGATGLLY
-458 YSMRFPTFFPF
+458 YVMRFPTFFPF

-474 SKLADGTYANA
+474 SKLADGTYASDS
-485 KAATGE
+485 AATGE

-514 LTLGGNIKINI
+514 LTLGGNVRINL

-539 YNYENRTMRQPYYVA
+539 YNYENRSMRQPYYVA
-554 NWSFPSRAAVT
+554 NWSFPKKAAVT
-565 TQNFVERTFVS
+565 TNDFLERTYVS
-576 KIMNTYN
+576 KITNTYN
-583 AYFDYVIDIH
+583 AYFDYLFDIQ

-599 VKVGA
+599 IKVGA

-618 TGVQNPDM
+618 NGVQDVEH

-635 NEGIVNESLR
+635 NEGIVDESLR

-661 EKYLLEVNG
+661 EKYLLELNG

-678 RAGKQWAFFSSASAG
+678 RTGKQWAFFSSASAG
-693 YRISEENFW
+693 YRISEEKFW
-702 QNIKPYVPTLKIR
+702 TNIKPYVPTLKVR
-715 ASYGSVGNQALSS
+715 ASYGSVGNQALES

-733 STMSTKDV
+733 STMATETV
-741 SWVGTDMNKV
+741 SWIGTDMNQV
-751 STTSTPAAINAD
+751 STTTTPSAVNPD

-769 RTLDLG
+769 RTLDIG

-787 SFDWYQRRNIGML
+787 TFDWYQRRNVGML
-800 VAGNEII
+800 VAGNEIV
-807 RYAGIETAP
+807 RYAGIAVAP
-816 LENGGNLKTNGWE
+816 LENGGDMKTNGWE
-829 LQIDYNHS
+829 LQIDYNHA
-837 FNKDLAVYGTFTLSD
+837 FNKDFAIYGTFTLSD

-865 ALNGWYKGKQIGEI
+865 ALNSWYKGKKLGEI
-879 WGFTTDRYFNSSDLD
+879 WGFETDRYFNSSDVNP
-894 ADGNL
+894 DGTL
-899 KSSIPDQSYLQNGS
+899 KTGTPDQSYLQNGS

-924 DLDDNGK
+924 DLNKDGK
-931 IDTGN
+931 IDTGK
-936 GTIDNHGDLKRIG
+936 GTIDDHGDLKRIG
-949 NQLPRYEYSLRL
+949 NQLPRYEYSLRV
-961 GAMFKGIDFE
+961 GAMLKGFDVE
-971 ILFQGVGKRD
+971 VLLQGVGKRD
-981 MWTTSSLF
+981 MWSTSSLF

-1004 LDYWTEDNQNAKF
+1004 LDYWTESNQNARF
-1017 PRPYVNGTFGSLSG
+1017 PRPYINGAFGSLSG

-1037 INNFAP
+1037 CNNFAP

-1048 NNLAYLRIKN
+1048 NNLAYLRVKN
-1058 LTVGYTIPQKLTRKL
+1058 FTVGYTLPQNLTRKIF
-1073 YVEKLRFYFSAQN
+1073 VEKLRFYFSAQN

-1104 WSSTF
+1104 SSKSY
-1109 TNGIDMTYA
+1109 TNGMDMTMA
-1118 GRAMPFNRQWTCGLQ
+1118 GRAMPFNRQWSCGLQ

>member
-1 MTTNNNLP
+1 MI
-9 MTHKKVNGNVSLY
+9 HEKKNGNVKLY
-22 ICLAAMGLF
+22 ICLAAALCAYLPTGVNMY
-31 CIPAGQRAHAADAE
+31 AARAE
-45 SISASSAYQQQR
+45 KPSASNVYQQTR
-57 ITVHGKVLDA
+57 ILVSGRILDS

-75 SVIEAGT
+75 SIIEKGT

-87 TGIDGAFSI
+87 TGIDGKFTIS
-96 TVRSG
+96 VKSG
-101 ASLEVSCIG
+101 SSLEVSCIG
-110 YETVKVSASANMSV
+110 YETVSVAASENLSV
-124 TLREDSEFLDEV
+124 TLREDTQFLDEV

-148 MTGSVSAVDV
+148 MTGSVAAVDV

-173 LQGVVPGLSISYSTN
+173 LQGVVPGLSITYNSN

-205 GDNSPLILLDGV
+205 GDNTPLILLDGV

-237 EAASSSIYGSRAA
+237 DAASASIYGSRAA

-266 RVSITYSNNF
+266 KVSITYSNNF

-292 GILAQ
+292 GVLAQ
-297 LEEGI
+297 LEEGML
-302 IAQKNVDGNRIEA
+302 AQKNVDGSRIEA
-315 FGMFYDTIGAG
+315 FGMYYDTIGKG
-326 ISRWFDN
+326 ITTWFDK

-341 VYKYGEDYEFID
+341 VYKYGEDYEFVG

-375 THNLTINGNAG
+375 THNLSVTGNTG
-386 KTNYNISLGYNKN
+386 KTNYNIGLGYTMN

-412 RYNVNIST
+412 RYNLNLST
-420 NTQVKKW
+420 NTQVKNW

-437 EKEFEYPY
+437 EKEYEYPY
-445 GYEASNGAMGLLY
+445 GYSQSKGATGLLY
-458 YSMRFPTFFPF
+458 YVMRFPAFFPF

-474 SKLADGTYANA
+474 SKLADGTYASDS
-485 KAATGE
+485 AATGE

-514 LTLGGNIKINI
+514 LTLGGNVRINL

-539 YNYENRTMRQPYYVA
+539 YNYENRSMRQPYYVA
-554 NWSFPSRAAVT
+554 NWSFPKKAAVT
-565 TQNFVERTFVS
+565 TKDFLERTYVS
-576 KIMNTYN
+576 KITNTYN
-583 AYFDYVIDIH
+583 AYFDYLFDIQ

-599 VKVGA
+599 IKVGA

-612 NQSVKV
+612 SQSVEV
-618 TGVQNPDM
+618 NGVQDVEH

-635 NEGIVNESLR
+635 NEGIVDESLR

-661 EKYLLEVNG
+661 EKYLLELNG

-678 RAGKQWAFFSSASAG
+678 RTGKQWAFFSSASAG
-693 YRISEENFW
+693 YRISEEKFW
-702 QNIKPYVPTLKIR
+702 TNIKPYVPTLKVR
-715 ASYGSVGNQALSS
+715 ASYGSVGNQALAS

-733 STMSTKDV
+733 STMATETV
-741 SWVGTDMNKV
+741 SWIGTDMNQV
-751 STTSTPAAINAD
+751 STTTTPSAVNPD

-769 RTLDLG
+769 RTLDIG

-787 SFDWYQRRNIGML
+787 TFDWYQRRNVGML
-800 VAGNEII
+800 VAGNEIV
-807 RYAGIETAP
+807 RYAGIAVAP
-816 LENGGNLKTNGWE
+816 LENGGDMKTNGWE
-829 LQIDYNHS
+829 LQIDYNHA
-837 FNKDLAVYGTFTLSD
+837 FNKDFAIYGTFTLSD

-865 ALNGWYKGKQIGEI
+865 ALNSWYKGKKLGEI
-879 WGFTTDRYFNSSDLD
+879 WGFETDRYFNSSDVNP
-894 ADGNL
+894 DGTL
-899 KSSIPDQSYLQNGS
+899 KTGTPDQSYLQNGS

-924 DLDDNGK
+924 DLNKDGK
-931 IDTGN
+931 IDTGK
-936 GTIDNHGDLKRIG
+936 GTIDDHGDLKRIG
-949 NQLPRYEYSLRL
+949 NQLPRYEYSLRV
-961 GAMFKGIDFE
+961 GAMLKGFDVE
-971 ILFQGVGKRD
+971 VLLQGVGKRD
-981 MWTTSSLF
+981 MWSTSSLF

-1004 LDYWTEDNQNAKF
+1004 LDYWTESNQNARF
-1017 PRPYVNGTFGSLSG
+1017 PRPYINGAFGSLSG

-1037 INNFAP
+1037 CNNFAP

-1048 NNLAYLRIKN
+1048 NNLAYLRVKN
-1058 LTVGYTIPQKLTRKL
+1058 FTVGYTLPQNLTRKIF
-1073 YVEKLRFYFSAQN
+1073 VEKLRFYFSAQN

-1104 WSSTF
+1104 SSKSY
-1109 TNGIDMTYA
+1109 TNGMDMTMA
-1118 GRAMPFNRQWTCGLQ
+1118 GRAMPFNRQWSCGLQ

>member
-1 MTTNNNLP
+1 MI
-9 MTHKKVNGNVSLY
+9 HEKKNGNVKLY
-22 ICLAAMGLF
+22 ICLAAALCAYLPTGVNMY
-31 CIPAGQRAHAADAE
+31 AARAE
-45 SISASSAYQQQR
+45 KPSASNVYQQTR
-57 ITVHGKVLDA
+57 ILVSGRILDS

-75 SVIEAGT
+75 SVIEKGT

-87 TGIDGAFSI
+87 TDIDGKFTIS
-96 TVRSG
+96 VKSG
-101 ASLEVSCIG
+101 SSLEVSCIG
-110 YETVKVSASANMSV
+110 YETVSVAASENLSV
-124 TLREDSEFLDEV
+124 TLREDTQFLDEV

-148 MTGSVSAVDV
+148 MTGSVAAVDV

-173 LQGVVPGLSISYSTN
+173 LQGVVPGLSITYNSN

-205 GDNSPLILLDGV
+205 GDNTPLILLDGV

-237 EAASSSIYGSRAA
+237 DAASSSIYGSRAA

-266 RVSITYSNNF
+266 KVSITYSNNF

-287 ITDKE
+287 ITDKK
-292 GILAQ
+292 GVLAQ
-297 LEEGI
+297 LEEGM
-302 IAQKNVDGNRIEA
+302 IAQKNVDGSRIEA
-315 FGMFYDTIGAG
+315 FGMYYDTIGKG
-326 ISRWFDN
+326 ITTWFDK

-341 VYKYGEDYEFID
+341 VYKYAEDYEFIE

-375 THNLTINGNAG
+375 THNLSVNGNTG
-386 KTNYNISLGYNKN
+386 KTNYNIGLGYTMN

-412 RYNVNIST
+412 RYNLNLST
-420 NTQVKKW
+420 NTQVKNW

-437 EKEFEYPY
+437 EKEYEYPY
-445 GYEASNGAMGLLY
+445 GYSQSKGATGLLY
-458 YSMRFPTFFPF
+458 YVMRFPAFFPF

-474 SKLADGTYANA
+474 SKLADGTYASDE
-485 KAATGE
+485 AATGE

-514 LTLGGNIKINI
+514 LTLGGNVRINL

-539 YNYENRTMRQPYYVA
+539 YNYENRSMRQPYYVA
-554 NWSFPSRAAVT
+554 NWSFPKKAAVT
-565 TQNFVERTFVS
+565 TNDFLERTYVS
-576 KIMNTYN
+576 KITNTYN
-583 AYFDYVIDIH
+583 AYFDYLFDIQ

-599 VKVGA
+599 IKVGA

-612 NQSVKV
+612 SQSVKV
-618 TGVQNPDM
+618 NGVQDVEH

-635 NEGIVNESLR
+635 NEGIVDESLR

-661 EKYLLEVNG
+661 EKYLLELNG

-678 RAGKQWAFFSSASAG
+678 RTGKQWAFFSSASAG
-693 YRISEENFW
+693 YRISEEKFW
-702 QNIKPYVPTLKIR
+702 TNIKPYVPTLKVR
-715 ASYGSVGNQALSS
+715 ASYGSVGNQALDS

-733 STMSTKDV
+733 STMATETV
-741 SWVGTDMNKV
+741 SWVGTDMNQV
-751 STTSTPAAINAD
+751 STTTTPSAVNPD

-769 RTLDLG
+769 RTLDIG

-787 SFDWYQRRNIGML
+787 TFDWYQRRNVGML
-800 VAGNEII
+800 VAGNEIV
-807 RYAGIETAP
+807 RYAGIAVAP
-816 LENGGNLKTNGWE
+816 LENGGDMKTNGWE
-829 LQIDYNHS
+829 LQIDYNHA
-837 FNKDLAVYGTFTLSD
+837 FNKDFAIYGTFTLSD

-865 ALNGWYKGKQIGEI
+865 ALNSWYKGKKLGEI
-879 WGFTTDRYFNSSDLD
+879 WGFETDRYFNSSDVNP
-894 ADGNL
+894 DGTL
-899 KSSIPDQSYLQNGS
+899 KTGTPDQSYLQNGS

-924 DLDDNGK
+924 DLNNDGK
-931 IDTGN
+931 IDTGK
-936 GTIDNHGDLKRIG
+936 GTIDDHGDLKRIG
-949 NQLPRYEYSLRL
+949 NQLPRYEYSLRV
-961 GAMFKGIDFE
+961 GAMLKGFDVE
-971 ILFQGVGKRD
+971 VLLQGVGKRD
-981 MWTTSSLF
+981 MWSTSSLF
-989 IPHAAGAQMNIFENQ
+989 VPHAAGAQMNIFENQ
-1004 LDYWTEDNQNAKF
+1004 LDYWTESNQNARF
-1017 PRPYVNGTFGSLSG
+1017 PRPYINGAFGSLSG

-1037 INNFAP
+1037 CNNFAP

-1048 NNLAYLRIKN
+1048 NNLAYLRVKN
-1058 LTVGYTIPQKLTRKL
+1058 FTVGYTLPQNLTRKIF
-1073 YVEKLRFYFSAQN
+1073 VEKLRFYFSAQN

-1104 WSSTF
+1104 SSKTY
-1109 TNGIDMTYA
+1109 TNGMDMTMA
-1118 GRAMPFNRQWTCGLQ
+1118 GRAMPFNRQWSCGLQ

>member
-1 MTTNNNLP
+1 MI
-9 MTHKKVNGNVSLY
+9 HEKKNGNVKLY
-22 ICLAAMGLF
+22 ICLAAALCAYLPTGVNMY
-31 CIPAGQRAHAADAE
+31 AARAE
-45 SISASSAYQQQR
+45 KPSASNVYQQTR
-57 ITVHGKVLDA
+57 ILVSGRILDS

-75 SVIEAGT
+75 SVIEKGT

-87 TGIDGAFSI
+87 TDIDGKFTIS
-96 TVRSG
+96 VKSG
-101 ASLEVSCIG
+101 SSLEVSCIG
-110 YETVKVSASANMSV
+110 YETISVAASENMSV
-124 TLREDSEFLDEV
+124 TLKEDTQFLDEV

-148 MTGSVSAVDV
+148 MTGSVAAVDV

-173 LQGVVPGLSISYSTN
+173 LQGVVPGLSITYNSN

-205 GDNSPLILLDGV
+205 GDNTPLILLDGV

-237 EAASSSIYGSRAA
+237 DAASASIYGSRAA

-266 RVSITYSNNF
+266 KVSITYSNNF

-292 GILAQ
+292 GVLAQ
-297 LEEGI
+297 LEEGML
-302 IAQKNVDGNRIEA
+302 AQKNVDGSRIEA
-315 FGMFYDTIGAG
+315 FGMYYDTIGKG
-326 ISRWFDN
+326 ITTWFDK

-341 VYKYGEDYEFID
+341 VYKYGEDYEFIE

-375 THNLTINGNAG
+375 THNLSVNGNTG
-386 KTNYNISLGYNKN
+386 KTNYNIGLGYTMN

-412 RYNVNIST
+412 RYNLNLST
-420 NTQVKKW
+420 NTQVKNW

-437 EKEFEYPY
+437 EKEYEYPY
-445 GYEASNGAMGLLY
+445 GYSQSKGATGLLY
-458 YSMRFPTFFPF
+458 YVMRFPTFFPF

-474 SKLADGTYANA
+474 SKLADGTYASDS
-485 KAATGE
+485 AATGE

-514 LTLGGNIKINI
+514 LTLGGNVRINL

-539 YNYENRTMRQPYYVA
+539 YNYENRSMRQPYYVA
-554 NWSFPSRAAVT
+554 NWSFPKKAAVT
-565 TQNFVERTFVS
+565 TNDFLERTYVS
-576 KIMNTYN
+576 KITNTYN
-583 AYFDYVIDIH
+583 AYFDYLFDIQ

-599 VKVGA
+599 IKVGA

-618 TGVQNPDM
+618 NGVQDVEH

-635 NEGIVNESLR
+635 NEGIVDESLR

-661 EKYLLEVNG
+661 EKYLLELNG

-678 RAGKQWAFFSSASAG
+678 RTGKQWAFFSSASAG
-693 YRISEENFW
+693 YRISEEKFW
-702 QNIKPYVPTLKIR
+702 TNIKPYVPTLKVR
-715 ASYGSVGNQALSS
+715 ASYGSVGNQALES

-733 STMSTKDV
+733 STMATETV
-741 SWVGTDMNKV
+741 SWIGTDMNQV
-751 STTSTPAAINAD
+751 STTTTPSAVNPD

-769 RTLDLG
+769 RTLDIG

-787 SFDWYQRRNIGML
+787 TFDWYQRRNVGML
-800 VAGNEII
+800 VAGNEIV
-807 RYAGIETAP
+807 RYACIAVAP
-816 LENGGNLKTNGWE
+816 LENGGDMKTNGWE
-829 LQIDYNHS
+829 LQIDYNHA
-837 FNKDLAVYGTFTLSD
+837 FNKDFAIYGTFTLSD

-865 ALNGWYKGKQIGEI
+865 ALNSWYKGKKLGEI
-879 WGFTTDRYFNSSDLD
+879 WGFETDRYFNSSDVNQ
-894 ADGNL
+894 DGTL
-899 KSSIPDQSYLQNGS
+899 KTGTPDQSYLQNGS

-924 DLDDNGK
+924 DLNKDGK
-931 IDTGN
+931 IDTGK
-936 GTIDNHGDLKRIG
+936 GTIDDHGDLKRIG
-949 NQLPRYEYSLRL
+949 NQLPRYEYSLRV
-961 GAMFKGIDFE
+961 GAMLKGFDVE

-981 MWTTSSLF
+981 MWSTSSLF

-1004 LDYWTEDNQNAKF
+1004 LDYWTESNQNARF
-1017 PRPYVNGTFGSLSG
+1017 PRPYINGAFGSLSG

-1037 INNFAP
+1037 CNNFAP

-1048 NNLAYLRIKN
+1048 NNLAYLRVKN
-1058 LTVGYTIPQKLTRKL
+1058 FTVGYTLPQNLTRKIF
-1073 YVEKLRFYFSAQN
+1073 VEKLRFYFSAQN

-1104 WSSTF
+1104 SSKSY
-1109 TNGIDMTYA
+1109 TNGMDMTMA
-1118 GRAMPFNRQWTCGLQ
+1118 GRAMPFNRQWSCGLQ

>member
-1 MTTNNNLP
+1 MI
-9 MTHKKVNGNVSLY
+9 HEKKNGNVKLY
-22 ICLAAMGLF
+22 ICLAAALCAYLPTGVSMY
-31 CIPAGQRAHAADAE
+31 AARAE
-45 SISASSAYQQQR
+45 KPSASNVYQQTR
-57 ITVHGKVLDA
+57 ILVSGRILDS

-75 SVIEAGT
+75 SVIEKGT

-87 TGIDGAFSI
+87 TDIDGKFTIS
-96 TVRSG
+96 VKSG
-101 ASLEVSCIG
+101 SSLEVSCIG
-110 YETVKVSASANMSV
+110 YETVSVAASENMSV
-124 TLREDSEFLDEV
+124 TLKEDTQFLDEV

-148 MTGSVSAVDV
+148 MTGSVAAVDV

-173 LQGVVPGLSISYSTN
+173 LQGVVPGLSITYNSN

-205 GDNSPLILLDGV
+205 GDNTPLILLDGV

-237 EAASSSIYGSRAA
+237 DAASASIYGSRAA

-266 RVSITYSNNF
+266 KVSITYSNNF

-292 GILAQ
+292 GVLAQ
-297 LEEGI
+297 LEEGML
-302 IAQKNVDGNRIEA
+302 AQKNVDGSRIEA
-315 FGMFYDTIGAG
+315 FGMYYDTIGKG
-326 ISRWFDN
+326 ITTWFDK

-341 VYKYGEDYEFID
+341 VYKYGEDYEFIE

-375 THNLTINGNAG
+375 THNLSVNGNTG
-386 KTNYNISLGYNKN
+386 KTNYNIGLGYTMN

-412 RYNVNIST
+412 RYNLNLST
-420 NTQVKKW
+420 NTQVKNW

-437 EKEFEYPY
+437 EKEYEYPY
-445 GYEASNGAMGLLY
+445 GYSQSKGATGLLY
-458 YSMRFPTFFPF
+458 YVMRFPTFFPF

-474 SKLADGTYANA
+474 SKLADGTYASDS
-485 KAATGE
+485 AATGE

-514 LTLGGNIKINI
+514 LTLGGNVRINL

-539 YNYENRTMRQPYYVA
+539 YNYENRSMRQPYYVA
-554 NWSFPSRAAVT
+554 NWSFPKKAAVT
-565 TQNFVERTFVS
+565 TNDFLERTYVS
-576 KIMNTYN
+576 KITNTYN
-583 AYFDYVIDIH
+583 AYFDYLFDIQ

-599 VKVGA
+599 IKVGA

-618 TGVQNPDM
+618 NGVQDVEH

-635 NEGIVNESLR
+635 NEGIVDESLR

-661 EKYLLEVNG
+661 EKYLLELNG

-678 RAGKQWAFFSSASAG
+678 RTGKQWAFFSSASAG
-693 YRISEENFW
+693 YRISEEKFW
-702 QNIKPYVPTLKIR
+702 TNIKPYVPTLKVR
-715 ASYGSVGNQALSS
+715 ASYGSVGNQALES

-733 STMSTKDV
+733 STMATETV
-741 SWVGTDMNKV
+741 SWIGTDMNQV
-751 STTSTPAAINAD
+751 STTTTPSAVNPD

-769 RTLDLG
+769 RTLDIG

-787 SFDWYQRRNIGML
+787 TFDWYQRRNVGML
-800 VAGNEII
+800 VAGNEIV
-807 RYAGIETAP
+807 RYAGIAVAP
-816 LENGGNLKTNGWE
+816 LENGGDMKTNGWE
-829 LQIDYNHS
+829 LQIDYNHA
-837 FNKDLAVYGTFTLSD
+837 FNKDFAIYGTFTLSD

-865 ALNGWYKGKQIGEI
+865 ALNSWYKGKKLGEI
-879 WGFTTDRYFNSSDLD
+879 WGFETDRYFNSSDLNQ
-894 ADGNL
+894 DGTL
-899 KSSIPDQSYLQNGS
+899 KTGTPDQSYLQNGS

-924 DLDDNGK
+924 DLNKDGK
-931 IDTGN
+931 IDTGK
-936 GTIDNHGDLKRIG
+936 GTIDDHGDLKRIG
-949 NQLPRYEYSLRL
+949 NQLPRYEYSLRV
-961 GAMFKGIDFE
+961 GAMLKGFDVE
-971 ILFQGVGKRD
+971 VLLQGVGKRD
-981 MWTTSSLF
+981 MWSTSSLF

-1004 LDYWTEDNQNAKF
+1004 LDYWTESNQNARF
-1017 PRPYVNGTFGSLSG
+1017 PRPYINGAFGSLSG

-1037 INNFAP
+1037 CNNFAP

-1048 NNLAYLRIKN
+1048 NNLAYLRVKN
-1058 LTVGYTIPQKLTRKL
+1058 FTVGYTLPQNLTRKIF
-1073 YVEKLRFYFSAQN
+1073 VEKLRFYFSAQN

-1104 WSSTF
+1104 SSKSY
-1109 TNGIDMTYA
+1109 TNGMDMTMA
-1118 GRAMPFNRQWTCGLQ
+1118 GRAMPFNRQWSCGLQ

>member
-1 MTTNNNLP
+1 MS
-9 MTHKKVNGNVSLY
+9 G
-22 ICLAAMGLF
+22 
-31 CIPAGQRAHAADAE
+31 
-45 SISASSAYQQQR
+45 R
-57 ITVHGKVLDA
+57 ILDS

-75 SVIEAGT
+75 SVIEKGT

-87 TGIDGAFSI
+87 TDIDGKFTIS
-96 TVRSG
+96 VKSG
-101 ASLEVSCIG
+101 SSLEVSCIG
-110 YETVKVSASANMSV
+110 YETVSVAASENLSV
-124 TLREDSEFLDEV
+124 TLREDTQFLDEV

-148 MTGSVSAVDV
+148 MTGSVAAVDV

-173 LQGVVPGLSISYSTN
+173 LQGVVPGLSITYNSN

-205 GDNSPLILLDGV
+205 GDNTPLILLDGV

-237 EAASSSIYGSRAA
+237 DAASASIYGSRAA

-266 RVSITYSNNF
+266 KVSITYSNNF

-292 GILAQ
+292 GVLAQ
-297 LEEGI
+297 LEEGML
-302 IAQKNVDGNRIEA
+302 AQKNVDGSRIEA
-315 FGMFYDTIGAG
+315 FGMYYDTIGKG
-326 ISRWFDN
+326 ITTWFDK

-341 VYKYGEDYEFID
+341 VYKYGEDYEFIE

-375 THNLTINGNAG
+375 THNLSVNGNTG
-386 KTNYNISLGYNKN
+386 KTNYNIGLGYTMN

-412 RYNVNIST
+412 RYNLNLST
-420 NTQVKKW
+420 NTQVKNW

-437 EKEFEYPY
+437 EKEYEYPY
-445 GYEASNGAMGLLY
+445 GYSQSKGATGLLY
-458 YSMRFPTFFPF
+458 YVMRFPAFFPF

-474 SKLADGTYANA
+474 SKLADGTYASES
-485 KAATGE
+485 AATGE

-514 LTLGGNIKINI
+514 LTLGGNVRINL

-539 YNYENRTMRQPYYVA
+539 YNYENRSMRQPYYVA
-554 NWSFPSRAAVT
+554 NWSFPKKAAFT
-565 TQNFVERTFVS
+565 TKDFLERTYVS
-576 KIMNTYN
+576 KITNTYN
-583 AYFDYVIDIH
+583 AYFDYLFDIQ

-599 VKVGA
+599 IKVGA

-612 NQSVKV
+612 SQSVEV
-618 TGVQNPDM
+618 NGVQDLEH

-635 NEGIVNESLR
+635 NEGIVDESLR

-661 EKYLLEVNG
+661 EKYLLELNG

-678 RAGKQWAFFSSASAG
+678 RTGKQWAFFSSASAG
-693 YRISEENFW
+693 YRISEEKFW
-702 QNIKPYVPTLKIR
+702 TNIKPYVPTLKVR
-715 ASYGSVGNQALSS
+715 ASYGSVGNQALAS

-733 STMSTKDV
+733 STMATETV
-741 SWVGTDMNKV
+741 GWVGTDMNNV
-751 STTSTPAAINAD
+751 STTTTPSAVNPD

-769 RTLDLG
+769 RTLDIG

-787 SFDWYQRRNIGML
+787 TFDWYQRRNVGML
-800 VAGNEII
+800 VAGNEIV
-807 RYAGIETAP
+807 RYAGIAVAP
-816 LENGGNLKTNGWE
+816 LENGGDMKTNGWE
-829 LQIDYNHS
+829 LQIDYNHA
-837 FNKDLAVYGTFTLSD
+837 FNKDFAIYGTFTLSD

-865 ALNGWYKGKQIGEI
+865 ALNSWYKGKKLGEI
-879 WGFTTDRYFNSSDLD
+879 WGFETDRYFNSSDVNP
-894 ADGNL
+894 DGTL
-899 KSSIPDQSYLQNGS
+899 KTGTPDQSYLQNGS

-924 DLDDNGK
+924 DLNNDGK
-931 IDTGN
+931 IDTGK
-936 GTIDNHGDLKRIG
+936 GTIDDHGDLKRIG
-949 NQLPRYEYSLRL
+949 NQLPRYEYSLRV
-961 GAMFKGIDFE
+961 GAMLKGFDVE
-971 ILFQGVGKRD
+971 VLLQGVGKRD
-981 MWTTSSLF
+981 MWSTSSLF

-1004 LDYWTEDNQNAKF
+1004 LDYWTESNQNARF
-1017 PRPYVNGTFGSLSG
+1017 PRPYINGAFGSLSG

-1037 INNFAP
+1037 CNNFAP

-1048 NNLAYLRIKN
+1048 NNLAYLRVKN
-1058 LTVGYTIPQKLTRKL
+1058 FTVGYTLPQNLTRKIF
-1073 YVEKLRFYFSAQN
+1073 VEKLRFYFSAQN

-1104 WSSTF
+1104 SSKSY
-1109 TNGIDMTYA
+1109 TNGMDMTMA
-1118 GRAMPFNRQWTCGLQ
+1118 GRAMPFNRQWSCGLQ

>member
-1 MTTNNNLP
+1 MI
-9 MTHKKVNGNVSLY
+9 HEKKNGNVKLY
-22 ICLAAMGLF
+22 ICLAAALCAYLPTGVNMY
-31 CIPAGQRAHAADAE
+31 AARAE
-45 SISASSAYQQQR
+45 KPSASNVYQQTR
-57 ITVHGKVLDA
+57 ILVSGRILDS

-75 SVIEAGT
+75 SVIEKGT

-87 TGIDGAFSI
+87 TDIDGKFTIS
-96 TVRSG
+96 VKSG
-101 ASLEVSCIG
+101 SSLEVSCIG
-110 YETVKVSASANMSV
+110 YETVSVAASENLSV
-124 TLREDSEFLDEV
+124 TLREDTQFLDEV

-148 MTGSVSAVDV
+148 MTGSVAAVDV

-173 LQGVVPGLSISYSTN
+173 LQGVVPGLSITYNSN

-205 GDNSPLILLDGV
+205 GDNTPLILLDGV

-237 EAASSSIYGSRAA
+237 DAASASIYGSRAA

-266 RVSITYSNNF
+266 KVSITYSNNF

-292 GILAQ
+292 GVLAQ
-297 LEEGI
+297 LEEGML
-302 IAQKNVDGNRIEA
+302 AQKNVDGSRIEA
-315 FGMFYDTIGAG
+315 FGMYYDTIGKG
-326 ISRWFDN
+326 ITTWFDK

-341 VYKYGEDYEFID
+341 VYKYGEDYEFIE

-375 THNLTINGNAG
+375 THNLSVTGNTG
-386 KTNYNISLGYNKN
+386 KTNYNIGLGYTMN

-412 RYNVNIST
+412 RYNLNLST
-420 NTQVKKW
+420 NTQVKNW

-437 EKEFEYPY
+437 EKEYEYPY
-445 GYEASNGAMGLLY
+445 GYSQSKGATGLLY
-458 YSMRFPTFFPF
+458 YVMRFPAFFPF

-474 SKLADGTYANA
+474 SKLADGTYASDS
-485 KAATGE
+485 AATGE

-514 LTLGGNIKINI
+514 LTLGGNVRINL

-539 YNYENRTMRQPYYVA
+539 YNYENRSMRQPYYVA
-554 NWSFPSRAAVT
+554 NWSFPKKAAVT
-565 TQNFVERTFVS
+565 TNDFLERSYVS
-576 KIMNTYN
+576 KITNTYN
-583 AYFDYVIDIH
+583 AYFDYLFDIQ

-599 VKVGA
+599 IKVGA

-618 TGVQNPDM
+618 NGVQDVEH

-635 NEGIVNESLR
+635 NEGIVDESLR

-661 EKYLLEVNG
+661 EKYLLELNG

-678 RAGKQWAFFSSASAG
+678 RTGKQWAFFSSASAG
-693 YRISEENFW
+693 YRISEEKFW
-702 QNIKPYVPTLKIR
+702 TNIKPYVPTLKVR
-715 ASYGSVGNQALSS
+715 ASYGSVGNQALES

-733 STMSTKDV
+733 STMATETV
-741 SWVGTDMNKV
+741 SWIGTDMNQV
-751 STTSTPAAINAD
+751 STTTTPSAVNPD

-769 RTLDLG
+769 RTLDIG

-787 SFDWYQRRNIGML
+787 TFDWYQRRNVGML
-800 VAGNEII
+800 VAGNEIV
-807 RYAGIETAP
+807 RYAGIAVAP
-816 LENGGNLKTNGWE
+816 LENGGDMKTNGWE
-829 LQIDYNHS
+829 LQIDYNHA
-837 FNKDLAVYGTFTLSD
+837 FNKDFAIYGTFTLSD

-865 ALNGWYKGKQIGEI
+865 ALNSWYKGKKLGEI
-879 WGFTTDRYFNSSDLD
+879 WGFETDRYFNSSDVNQ
-894 ADGNL
+894 DGTL
-899 KSSIPDQSYLQNGS
+899 KTGTPDQSYLQNGS

-924 DLDDNGK
+924 DLNNDGK
-931 IDTGN
+931 IDTGK
-936 GTIDNHGDLKRIG
+936 GTIDDHGDLKRIG
-949 NQLPRYEYSLRL
+949 NQLPRYEYSLRV
-961 GAMFKGIDFE
+961 GAMLKGFDVE
-971 ILFQGVGKRD
+971 VLFQGVGKRD
-981 MWTTSSLF
+981 MWSTSSLF

-1004 LDYWTEDNQNAKF
+1004 LDYWTESNQNARF
-1017 PRPYVNGTFGSLSG
+1017 PRPYINGAFGSLSG

-1037 INNFAP
+1037 CNNFAP

-1048 NNLAYLRIKN
+1048 NNLAYLRVKN
-1058 LTVGYTIPQKLTRKL
+1058 FTVGYTLPQNLTRKIF
-1073 YVEKLRFYFSAQN
+1073 VEKLRFYFSAQN

-1104 WSSTF
+1104 SSKSY
-1109 TNGIDMTYA
+1109 TNGMDMTMA
-1118 GRAMPFNRQWTCGLQ
+1118 GRAMPFNRQWSCGLQ

>member
-1 MTTNNNLP
+1 MI
-9 MTHKKVNGNVSLY
+9 HEKKNGNVKLY
-22 ICLAAMGLF
+22 ICLAAALCAYLPTGVSMY
-31 CIPAGQRAHAADAE
+31 AARAE
-45 SISASSAYQQQR
+45 KPSASNVYQQTR
-57 ITVHGKVLDA
+57 ILVSGRILDS

-75 SVIEAGT
+75 SVIEKGT

-87 TGIDGAFSI
+87 TDIDGKFTIS
-96 TVRSG
+96 VKSG
-101 ASLEVSCIG
+101 SSLEVSCIG
-110 YETVKVSASANMSV
+110 YETVSVAASENMSV
-124 TLREDSEFLDEV
+124 TLKEDTQFLDEV

-148 MTGSVSAVDV
+148 MTGSVAAVDV

-173 LQGVVPGLSISYSTN
+173 LQGVVPGLSITYNSN

-205 GDNSPLILLDGV
+205 GDNTPLILLDGV

-237 EAASSSIYGSRAA
+237 DAASASIYGSRAA

-266 RVSITYSNNF
+266 KVSITYSNNF

-292 GILAQ
+292 GVLAQ
-297 LEEGI
+297 LEEGML
-302 IAQKNVDGNRIEA
+302 AQKNVDGSRIEA
-315 FGMFYDTIGAG
+315 FGMYYDTIGKG
-326 ISRWFDN
+326 ITTWFDK

-341 VYKYGEDYEFID
+341 VYKYGEDYEFIE

-375 THNLTINGNAG
+375 THNLSVTGNTG
-386 KTNYNISLGYNKN
+386 KTNYNIGLGYTMN

-412 RYNVNIST
+412 RYNLNLST
-420 NTQVKKW
+420 NTQVKNW

-437 EKEFEYPY
+437 EKEYEYPY
-445 GYEASNGAMGLLY
+445 GYSQSKGATGLLY
-458 YSMRFPTFFPF
+458 YVMRFPTFFPF

-474 SKLADGTYANA
+474 SKLADGTYASDS
-485 KAATGE
+485 AATGE

-514 LTLGGNIKINI
+514 LTLGGNVRINL

-539 YNYENRTMRQPYYVA
+539 YNYENRSMRQPYYVA
-554 NWSFPSRAAVT
+554 NWSFPKKAAVT
-565 TQNFVERTFVS
+565 TNDFLERSYVS
-576 KIMNTYN
+576 KITNTYN
-583 AYFDYVIDIH
+583 AYFDYLFDIQ

-599 VKVGA
+599 IKVGA

-618 TGVQNPDM
+618 NGVQDVEH

-635 NEGIVNESLR
+635 NEGIVDESLR

-661 EKYLLEVNG
+661 EKYLLELNG

-678 RAGKQWAFFSSASAG
+678 RTGKQWAFFSSASAG
-693 YRISEENFW
+693 YRISEEKFW
-702 QNIKPYVPTLKIR
+702 TNIKPYVPTLKVR
-715 ASYGSVGNQALSS
+715 ASYGSVGNQALDS

-733 STMSTKDV
+733 STMATETV
-741 SWVGTDMNKV
+741 SWIGTDMNQV
-751 STTSTPAAINAD
+751 STTTTPSAVNPD

-769 RTLDLG
+769 RTLDIG

-787 SFDWYQRRNIGML
+787 TFDWYQRRNVGML
-800 VAGNEII
+800 VAGNEIV
-807 RYAGIETAP
+807 RYAGIAVAP
-816 LENGGNLKTNGWE
+816 LENGGDMKTNGWE
-829 LQIDYNHS
+829 LQIDYNHA
-837 FNKDLAVYGTFTLSD
+837 FNKDFAIYGTFTLSD

-865 ALNGWYKGKQIGEI
+865 ALNSWYKGKKLGEI
-879 WGFTTDRYFNSSDLD
+879 WGFETDRYFNSSDVNP
-894 ADGNL
+894 DGTL
-899 KSSIPDQSYLQNGS
+899 KTGTPDQSYLQNGS

-924 DLDDNGK
+924 DLNKDGK
-931 IDTGN
+931 IDTGK
-936 GTIDNHGDLKRIG
+936 GTIDDHGDLKRIG
-949 NQLPRYEYSLRL
+949 NQLPRYEYSLRV
-961 GAMFKGIDFE
+961 GAMLKGFDVE
-971 ILFQGVGKRD
+971 VLLQGVGKRD
-981 MWTTSSLF
+981 MWSTSSLF

-1004 LDYWTEDNQNAKF
+1004 LDYWTESNQNARF
-1017 PRPYVNGTFGSLSG
+1017 PRPYINGAFGSLSG

-1037 INNFAP
+1037 CNNFAP

-1048 NNLAYLRIKN
+1048 NNLAYLRVKN
-1058 LTVGYTIPQKLTRKL
+1058 FTVGYTLPQNLTRKIF
-1073 YVEKLRFYFSAQN
+1073 VEKLRFYFSAQN

-1104 WSSTF
+1104 SSKSY
-1109 TNGIDMTYA
+1109 TNGMDMTMA
-1118 GRAMPFNRQWTCGLQ
+1118 GRAMPFNRQWSCGLQ

>member
-1 MTTNNNLP
+1 MI
-9 MTHKKVNGNVSLY
+9 HEKKNGNVKLY
-22 ICLAAMGLF
+22 ICLAAALCAYLPTGVNMY
-31 CIPAGQRAHAADAE
+31 AARAE
-45 SISASSAYQQQR
+45 KPSASNVYQQTR
-57 ITVHGKVLDA
+57 ILVSGRILDS

-75 SVIEAGT
+75 SVIEKGT
-82 TNGVN
+82 TNGVD
-87 TGIDGAFSI
+87 TDIDGKFTIS
-96 TVRSG
+96 VKSG
-101 ASLEVSCIG
+101 SSLEVSCIG
-110 YETVKVSASANMSV
+110 YETVSVAASENLSV
-124 TLREDSEFLDEV
+124 TLKEDTQFLDEV

-148 MTGSVSAVDV
+148 MTGSVAAVDV

-173 LQGVVPGLSISYSTN
+173 LQGVVPGLSITYNSN

-205 GDNSPLILLDGV
+205 GDNTPLILLDGV

-237 EAASSSIYGSRAA
+237 DAASASIYGSRAA

-266 RVSITYSNNF
+266 KVSITYSNNF

-292 GILAQ
+292 GVLAQ
-297 LEEGI
+297 LEEGML
-302 IAQKNVDGNRIEA
+302 AQKNVDGSRIEA
-315 FGMFYDTIGAG
+315 FGMYYDTIGKG
-326 ISRWFDN
+326 ITTWFDK

-341 VYKYGEDYEFID
+341 VYKYGEDYEFIE

-375 THNLTINGNAG
+375 THNLSVNGNTG
-386 KTNYNISLGYNKN
+386 KTNYNIGLGYTMN

-412 RYNVNIST
+412 RYNLNLST
-420 NTQVKKW
+420 NTQVKNW

-437 EKEFEYPY
+437 EKEYEYPY
-445 GYEASNGAMGLLY
+445 GYSQSKGATGLLY
-458 YSMRFPTFFPF
+458 YVMRFPAFFPF

-474 SKLADGTYANA
+474 SKLADGTYASDS
-485 KAATGE
+485 AATGE

-514 LTLGGNIKINI
+514 LTLGGNVRINL

-539 YNYENRTMRQPYYVA
+539 YNYENRSMRQPYYVA
-554 NWSFPSRAAVT
+554 NWSFPKKAAVT
-565 TQNFVERTFVS
+565 TNDFLERTYVS
-576 KIMNTYN
+576 KITNTYN
-583 AYFDYVIDIH
+583 AYFDYLFDIQ

-599 VKVGA
+599 IKVGA

-618 TGVQNPDM
+618 NGVQDVEH

-635 NEGIVNESLR
+635 NEGIVDESLR

-661 EKYLLEVNG
+661 EKYLLELNG

-678 RAGKQWAFFSSASAG
+678 RTGKQWAFFSSASAG
-693 YRISEENFW
+693 YRISEEKFW
-702 QNIKPYVPTLKIR
+702 TNIKPYVPTLKVR
-715 ASYGSVGNQALSS
+715 ASYGLLGNQALES

-733 STMSTKDV
+733 STMATETV
-741 SWVGTDMNKV
+741 SWIGTDMNQV
-751 STTSTPAAINAD
+751 STTTTPSAVNPD

-769 RTLDLG
+769 RTLDIG

-787 SFDWYQRRNIGML
+787 TFDWYQRRNVGML
-800 VAGNEII
+800 VAGNEIV
-807 RYAGIETAP
+807 RYAGIAVAP
-816 LENGGNLKTNGWE
+816 LENGGDMKTNGWE
-829 LQIDYNHS
+829 LQIDYNHA
-837 FNKDLAVYGTFTLSD
+837 FNKDFAIYGTFTLSD

-865 ALNGWYKGKQIGEI
+865 ALNSWYKGKKLGEI
-879 WGFTTDRYFNSSDLD
+879 WGFETDRYFNSSDVNP
-894 ADGNL
+894 DGTL
-899 KSSIPDQSYLQNGS
+899 KTGTPDQSYLQNGS

-924 DLDDNGK
+924 DLNKDGK
-931 IDTGN
+931 IDTGK
-936 GTIDNHGDLKRIG
+936 GTIDDHGDLKRIG
-949 NQLPRYEYSLRL
+949 NQLPRYEYSLRV
-961 GAMFKGIDFE
+961 GAMLKGFDVE

-981 MWTTSSLF
+981 MWSTSSLF

-1004 LDYWTEDNQNAKF
+1004 LDYWTESNQNARF
-1017 PRPYVNGTFGSLSG
+1017 PRPYINGAFGSLSG

-1037 INNFAP
+1037 CNNFAP

-1048 NNLAYLRIKN
+1048 NNLAYLRVKN
-1058 LTVGYTIPQKLTRKL
+1058 FTVGYTLPQNLTRKIF
-1073 YVEKLRFYFSAQN
+1073 VEKLRFYFSAQN

-1104 WSSTF
+1104 SSKSY
-1109 TNGIDMTYA
+1109 TNGMDMTMA
-1118 GRAMPFNRQWTCGLQ
+1118 GRAMPFNRQWSCGLQ

>member
-1 MTTNNNLP
+1 MI
-9 MTHKKVNGNVSLY
+9 HEKKNGNVKLY
-22 ICLAAMGLF
+22 ICLAAALCAYLPTGVNMY
-31 CIPAGQRAHAADAE
+31 AARAE
-45 SISASSAYQQQR
+45 KPSASNVYQQTR
-57 ITVHGKVLDA
+57 ILVSGRILDS

-75 SVIEAGT
+75 SVIEKGT

-87 TGIDGAFSI
+87 TDIDGKFTIS
-96 TVRSG
+96 VKSG
-101 ASLEVSCIG
+101 SSLEVSCIG
-110 YETVKVSASANMSV
+110 YETVSVAASENLSV
-124 TLREDSEFLDEV
+124 TLREDTQFLDEV

-148 MTGSVSAVDV
+148 MTGSVAAVDV

-173 LQGVVPGLSISYSTN
+173 LQGVVPGLSITYNSN

-205 GDNSPLILLDGV
+205 GDNTPLILLDGV

-237 EAASSSIYGSRAA
+237 DAASSSIYGSRAA

-266 RVSITYSNNF
+266 KVSITYSNNF

-287 ITDKE
+287 ITDKK
-292 GILAQ
+292 GVLAQ
-297 LEEGI
+297 LEEGM
-302 IAQKNVDGNRIEA
+302 IAQKNVDGSRIEA
-315 FGMFYDTIGAG
+315 FGMYYDTIGKG
-326 ISRWFDN
+326 ITTWFDK

-341 VYKYGEDYEFID
+341 VYKYGEDYEFIE

-375 THNLTINGNAG
+375 THNLSVNGNTG
-386 KTNYNISLGYNKN
+386 KTNYNIGLGYTMN

-412 RYNVNIST
+412 RYNLNLST
-420 NTQVKKW
+420 NTQVKNW

-437 EKEFEYPY
+437 EKEYEYPY
-445 GYEASNGAMGLLY
+445 GYSQSKGATGLLY
-458 YSMRFPTFFPF
+458 YVMRFPTFFPF

-474 SKLADGTYANA
+474 SKLADGTYASDS
-485 KAATGE
+485 AATGE

-514 LTLGGNIKINI
+514 LTLGGNVRINL

-539 YNYENRTMRQPYYVA
+539 YNYENRSMRQPYYVA
-554 NWSFPSRAAVT
+554 NWSFPKKAAVT
-565 TQNFVERTFVS
+565 TNDFLERTYVS
-576 KIMNTYN
+576 KITNTYN
-583 AYFDYVIDIH
+583 AYFDYLFDIQ

-599 VKVGA
+599 IKVGA

-612 NQSVKV
+612 SQSVEV
-618 TGVQNPDM
+618 NGVQDVEH

-635 NEGIVNESLR
+635 NEGIVDESLR

-661 EKYLLEVNG
+661 EKYLLELNG

-678 RAGKQWAFFSSASAG
+678 RTGKQWAFFSSASAG
-693 YRISEENFW
+693 YRISEEKFW
-702 QNIKPYVPTLKIR
+702 TNIKPYVPTLKVR
-715 ASYGSVGNQALSS
+715 ASYGSVGNQALDS

-733 STMSTKDV
+733 STMATETV
-741 SWVGTDMNKV
+741 SWVGTDMNHV
-751 STTSTPAAINAD
+751 STTTTPSAVNPD

-769 RTLDLG
+769 RTLDIG

-787 SFDWYQRRNIGML
+787 TFDWYQRRNVGML
-800 VAGNEII
+800 VAGNEIV
-807 RYAGIETAP
+807 RYAGIAVAP
-816 LENGGNLKTNGWE
+816 LENGGDMKTNGWE
-829 LQIDYNHS
+829 LQIDYNHA
-837 FNKDLAVYGTFTLSD
+837 FNKDFAIYGTFTLSD

-865 ALNGWYKGKQIGEI
+865 ALNSWYKGKKLGEI
-879 WGFTTDRYFNSSDLD
+879 WGFETDRYFNSSDVNP
-894 ADGNL
+894 DGTL
-899 KSSIPDQSYLQNGS
+899 KTGTPDQSYLQNGS

-924 DLDDNGK
+924 DLNNDGK
-931 IDTGN
+931 IDTGK
-936 GTIDNHGDLKRIG
+936 GTIDDHGDLKRIG
-949 NQLPRYEYSLRL
+949 NQLPRYEYSLRV
-961 GAMFKGIDFE
+961 GAMLKGFDVE
-971 ILFQGVGKRD
+971 VLLQGVGKRD
-981 MWTTSSLF
+981 MWSTSSLF
-989 IPHAAGAQMNIFENQ
+989 VPHAAGAQMNIFENQ
-1004 LDYWTEDNQNAKF
+1004 LDYWTESNQNARF
-1017 PRPYVNGTFGSLSG
+1017 PRPYINGAFGSLSG

-1037 INNFAP
+1037 CNNFAP

-1048 NNLAYLRIKN
+1048 NNLAYLRVKN
-1058 LTVGYTIPQKLTRKL
+1058 FTVGYTLPQNLTRKIF
-1073 YVEKLRFYFSAQN
+1073 VEKLRFYFSAQN

-1104 WSSTF
+1104 SSKTY
-1109 TNGIDMTYA
+1109 TNGMDMTMA
-1118 GRAMPFNRQWTCGLQ
+1118 GRAMPFNRQWSCGLQ

>member
-1 MTTNNNLP
+1 MI
-9 MTHKKVNGNVSLY
+9 HEKKNGNVKLY
-22 ICLAAMGLF
+22 ICLAAALCAYLPTGVSMY
-31 CIPAGQRAHAADAE
+31 AARAE
-45 SISASSAYQQQR
+45 KPSASNVYQQTR
-57 ITVHGKVLDA
+57 ILVSGRILDS

-75 SVIEAGT
+75 SVIEKGT

-87 TGIDGAFSI
+87 TDIDGKFTIS
-96 TVRSG
+96 VKSG
-101 ASLEVSCIG
+101 SSLEVSCIG
-110 YETVKVSASANMSV
+110 YETVSVAASENMSV
-124 TLREDSEFLDEV
+124 TLKEDTQFLDEV

-148 MTGSVSAVDV
+148 MTGSVAAVDV

-173 LQGVVPGLSISYSTN
+173 LQGVVPGLSITYNSN

-205 GDNSPLILLDGV
+205 GDNTPLILLDGV

-237 EAASSSIYGSRAA
+237 DAASASIYGSRAA

-266 RVSITYSNNF
+266 KVSITYSNNF

-292 GILAQ
+292 GVLAQ
-297 LEEGI
+297 LEEGML
-302 IAQKNVDGNRIEA
+302 AQKNVDGSRIEA
-315 FGMFYDTIGAG
+315 FGMYYDTIGKG
-326 ISRWFDN
+326 ITTWFDK

-341 VYKYGEDYEFID
+341 VYKYGEDYEFIE

-375 THNLTINGNAG
+375 THNLSVNGNTG
-386 KTNYNISLGYNKN
+386 KTNYNIGLGYTMN

-412 RYNVNIST
+412 RYNLNLST
-420 NTQVKKW
+420 NTQVKNW

-437 EKEFEYPY
+437 EKEYEYPY
-445 GYEASNGAMGLLY
+445 GYSQSKGATGLLY
-458 YSMRFPTFFPF
+458 YVMRFPTFFPF

-474 SKLADGTYANA
+474 SKLADGTYASDS
-485 KAATGE
+485 AATGE

-514 LTLGGNIKINI
+514 LTLGGNVRINL

-539 YNYENRTMRQPYYVA
+539 YNYENRSMRQPYYVA
-554 NWSFPSRAAVT
+554 NWSFPKKAAVT
-565 TQNFVERTFVS
+565 TNDFLERTYVS
-576 KIMNTYN
+576 KITNTYN
-583 AYFDYVIDIH
+583 AYFDYLFDIQ

-599 VKVGA
+599 IKVGA

-618 TGVQNPDM
+618 NGVQDVEH

-635 NEGIVNESLR
+635 NEGIVDESLR

-661 EKYLLEVNG
+661 EKYLLELNG

-678 RAGKQWAFFSSASAG
+678 RTGKQWAFFSSASAG
-693 YRISEENFW
+693 YRISEEKFW
-702 QNIKPYVPTLKIR
+702 TNIKPYVPTLKVR
-715 ASYGSVGNQALSS
+715 ASYGSVGNQALES

-733 STMSTKDV
+733 STMATETV
-741 SWVGTDMNKV
+741 SWIGTDMNQV
-751 STTSTPAAINAD
+751 STTTTPSAVNPD

-769 RTLDLG
+769 RTLDIG

-787 SFDWYQRRNIGML
+787 TFDWYQRRNVGML
-800 VAGNEII
+800 VAGNEIV
-807 RYAGIETAP
+807 RYAGIAVAP
-816 LENGGNLKTNGWE
+816 LENGGDMKTNGWE
-829 LQIDYNHS
+829 LQIDYNHA
-837 FNKDLAVYGTFTLSD
+837 FNKDFAIYGTFTLSD

-865 ALNGWYKGKQIGEI
+865 ALNSWYKGKKLGEI
-879 WGFTTDRYFNSSDLD
+879 WGFETDRYFNSSDVNP
-894 ADGNL
+894 DGTL
-899 KSSIPDQSYLQNGS
+899 KTGTPDQSYLQNGS

-924 DLDDNGK
+924 DLNNDGK
-931 IDTGN
+931 IDTGK
-936 GTIDNHGDLKRIG
+936 GTIDDHGDLKRIG
-949 NQLPRYEYSLRL
+949 NQLPRYEYSLRV
-961 GAMFKGIDFE
+961 GAMLKGFDVE

-981 MWTTSSLF
+981 MWSTSSLF

-1004 LDYWTEDNQNAKF
+1004 LDYWTESNQNARF
-1017 PRPYVNGTFGSLSG
+1017 PRPYINGAFGSLSG

-1037 INNFAP
+1037 CNNFAP

-1048 NNLAYLRIKN
+1048 NNLAYLRVKN
-1058 LTVGYTIPQKLTRKL
+1058 FTVGYTLPQNLTRKIF
-1073 YVEKLRFYFSAQN
+1073 VEKLRFYFSAQN

-1104 WSSTF
+1104 SSKSY
-1109 TNGIDMTYA
+1109 TNGMDMTMA
-1118 GRAMPFNRQWTCGLQ
+1118 GRAMPFNRQWSCGLQ

>member
-1 MTTNNNLP
+1 MI
-9 MTHKKVNGNVSLY
+9 HEKKNGNVKLY
-22 ICLAAMGLF
+22 ICLAAALCAYLPTGANMY
-31 CIPAGQRAHAADAE
+31 AARAE
-45 SISASSAYQQQR
+45 KPSASNVYQQTR
-57 ITVHGKVLDA
+57 ILVSGRILDS

-75 SVIEAGT
+75 SVIEKGT

-87 TGIDGAFSI
+87 TDIDGKFTIS
-96 TVRSG
+96 VKSG
-101 ASLEVSCIG
+101 SSLEVSCIG
-110 YETVKVSASANMSV
+110 YETVSVAASENLSV
-124 TLREDSEFLDEV
+124 TLREDTQFLDEV

-148 MTGSVSAVDV
+148 MTGSVAAVDV

-173 LQGVVPGLSISYSTN
+173 LQGVVPGLSITYNSN

-205 GDNSPLILLDGV
+205 GDNTPLILLDGV

-237 EAASSSIYGSRAA
+237 DAASASIYGSRAA

-266 RVSITYSNNF
+266 KVSITYSNNF

-292 GILAQ
+292 GVLAQ
-297 LEEGI
+297 LEEGML
-302 IAQKNVDGNRIEA
+302 AQKNVDGSRIEA
-315 FGMFYDTIGAG
+315 FGMYYDTIGKG
-326 ISRWFDN
+326 ITTWFDK

-341 VYKYGEDYEFID
+341 VYKYGEDYEFIE

-375 THNLTINGNAG
+375 THNLSVNGNTG
-386 KTNYNISLGYNKN
+386 KTNYNIGLGYTMN

-412 RYNVNIST
+412 RYNLNLST
-420 NTQVKKW
+420 NTQVKNW

-437 EKEFEYPY
+437 EKEYEYPY
-445 GYEASNGAMGLLY
+445 GYSQSKGATGLLY
-458 YSMRFPTFFPF
+458 YVMRFPTFFPF

-474 SKLADGTYANA
+474 SKLADGTYASDS
-485 KAATGE
+485 AATGE

-514 LTLGGNIKINI
+514 LTLGGNVRINL

-539 YNYENRTMRQPYYVA
+539 YNYENRSMRQPYYVA
-554 NWSFPSRAAVT
+554 NWSFPKKAAVT
-565 TQNFVERTFVS
+565 TNDFLERTYVS
-576 KIMNTYN
+576 KITNTYN
-583 AYFDYVIDIH
+583 AYFDYLFDIQ

-599 VKVGA
+599 IKVGA

-618 TGVQNPDM
+618 NGVQDVEH

-635 NEGIVNESLR
+635 NEGIVDESLR

-661 EKYLLEVNG
+661 EKYLLELNG

-678 RAGKQWAFFSSASAG
+678 RTGKQWAFFSSASAG
-693 YRISEENFW
+693 YRISEEKFW
-702 QNIKPYVPTLKIR
+702 TNIKPYVPTLKVR
-715 ASYGSVGNQALSS
+715 ASYGSVGNQALES

-733 STMSTKDV
+733 STMATETV
-741 SWVGTDMNKV
+741 SWIGTDMNQV
-751 STTSTPAAINAD
+751 STTTTPSAVNPD

-769 RTLDLG
+769 RTLDIG

-787 SFDWYQRRNIGML
+787 TFDWYQRRNVGML
-800 VAGNEII
+800 VAGNEIV
-807 RYAGIETAP
+807 RYAGIAVAP
-816 LENGGNLKTNGWE
+816 LENGGDMKTNGWE
-829 LQIDYNHS
+829 LQIDYNHA
-837 FNKDLAVYGTFTLSD
+837 FNKDFAIYGTFTLSD

-865 ALNGWYKGKQIGEI
+865 ALNSWYKGKKLGEI
-879 WGFTTDRYFNSSDLD
+879 WGFETDRYFNSSDVNP
-894 ADGNL
+894 DGTL
-899 KSSIPDQSYLQNGS
+899 KTGTPDQSYLQNGS

-924 DLDDNGK
+924 DLNKDGK
-931 IDTGN
+931 IDTGK
-936 GTIDNHGDLKRIG
+936 GTIDDHGDLKRIG
-949 NQLPRYEYSLRL
+949 NQLPRYEYSLRV
-961 GAMFKGIDFE
+961 GAMLKGFDVE
-971 ILFQGVGKRD
+971 VLLQGVGKRD
-981 MWTTSSLF
+981 MWSTSSLF

-1004 LDYWTEDNQNAKF
+1004 LDYWTESNQNARF
-1017 PRPYVNGTFGSLSG
+1017 PRPYINGAFGSLSG

-1037 INNFAP
+1037 CNNFAP

-1058 LTVGYTIPQKLTRKL
+1058 FTVGYTLPQNLTRKIF
-1073 YVEKLRFYFSAQN
+1073 VEKLRFYFSAQN

-1104 WSSTF
+1104 SSKSY
-1109 TNGIDMTYA
+1109 TNGMDMTMA
-1118 GRAMPFNRQWTCGLQ
+1118 GRAMPFNRQWSCGLQ

>member
-1 MTTNNNLP
+1 MI
-9 MTHKKVNGNVSLY
+9 HEKKNGNVKLY
-22 ICLAAMGLF
+22 ICLAAALCAYLPTGVNMY
-31 CIPAGQRAHAADAE
+31 AARAE
-45 SISASSAYQQQR
+45 KLSASNVYQQTR
-57 ITVHGKVLDA
+57 ILVSGRILDS

-75 SVIEAGT
+75 SVIEKGT
-82 TNGVN
+82 TNGVD
-87 TGIDGAFSI
+87 TDIDGKFTIS
-96 TVRSG
+96 VKSG
-101 ASLEVSCIG
+101 SSLEVSCIG
-110 YETVKVSASANMSV
+110 YETVSVAASENLSV
-124 TLREDSEFLDEV
+124 TLREDTQFLDEV

-148 MTGSVSAVDV
+148 MTGSVAAVDV

-173 LQGVVPGLSISYSTN
+173 LQGVVPGLSITYNSN

-205 GDNSPLILLDGV
+205 GDNTPLILLDGV

-237 EAASSSIYGSRAA
+237 DAASASIYGSRAA

-266 RVSITYSNNF
+266 KVSITYSNNF

-292 GILAQ
+292 GVLAQ
-297 LEEGI
+297 LEEGML
-302 IAQKNVDGNRIEA
+302 AQKNVDGSRIEA
-315 FGMFYDTIGAG
+315 FGMYYDTIGKG
-326 ISRWFDN
+326 ITTWFDK

-341 VYKYGEDYEFID
+341 VYKYGEDYEFVE

-375 THNLTINGNAG
+375 THNLSVTGNTG
-386 KTNYNISLGYNKN
+386 KTNYNIGLGYTMN

-412 RYNVNIST
+412 RYNLNLST
-420 NTQVKKW
+420 NTQVKNW

-437 EKEFEYPY
+437 EKEYEYPY
-445 GYEASNGAMGLLY
+445 GYSQSKGATGLLY
-458 YSMRFPTFFPF
+458 YVMRFPTFFPF

-474 SKLADGTYANA
+474 SKLADGTYASES
-485 KAATGE
+485 AATGE

-514 LTLGGNIKINI
+514 LTLGGNVRINL

-539 YNYENRTMRQPYYVA
+539 YNYENRSMRQPYYVA
-554 NWSFPSRAAVT
+554 NWSFPKKAAVT
-565 TQNFVERTFVS
+565 TNDFLERSYVS
-576 KIMNTYN
+576 KITNTYN
-583 AYFDYVIDIH
+583 AYFDYLFDIQ

-599 VKVGA
+599 IKVGA

-618 TGVQNPDM
+618 NGVQDVEH

-635 NEGIVNESLR
+635 NEGIVDESLR

-661 EKYLLEVNG
+661 EKYLLELNG

-678 RAGKQWAFFSSASAG
+678 RTGKQWAFFSSASAG
-693 YRISEENFW
+693 YRISEEKFW
-702 QNIKPYVPTLKIR
+702 TNIKPYVPTLKVR
-715 ASYGSVGNQALSS
+715 ASYGSVGNQALDS

-733 STMSTKDV
+733 STMATETV
-741 SWVGTDMNKV
+741 SWIGTDMNQV
-751 STTSTPAAINAD
+751 STTTTPSAVNPD

-769 RTLDLG
+769 RTLDIG

-787 SFDWYQRRNIGML
+787 TFDWYQRRNVGML
-800 VAGNEII
+800 VAGNEIV
-807 RYAGIETAP
+807 RYAGIAVAP
-816 LENGGNLKTNGWE
+816 LENGGDMKTNGWE
-829 LQIDYNHS
+829 LQIDYNHA
-837 FNKDLAVYGTFTLSD
+837 FNKDFAIYGTFTLSD

-865 ALNGWYKGKQIGEI
+865 ALNSWYKGKKLGEI
-879 WGFTTDRYFNSSDLD
+879 WGFETDRYFNSSDVNQ
-894 ADGNL
+894 DGTL
-899 KSSIPDQSYLQNGS
+899 KTGTPDQSYLQNGS

-924 DLDDNGK
+924 DLNKDGK
-931 IDTGN
+931 IDTGK
-936 GTIDNHGDLKRIG
+936 GTIDDHGDLKRIG
-949 NQLPRYEYSLRL
+949 NQLPRYEYSLRV
-961 GAMFKGIDFE
+961 GAMLKGFDVE
-971 ILFQGVGKRD
+971 VLLQGVGKRD
-981 MWTTSSLF
+981 MWSTSSLF

-1004 LDYWTEDNQNAKF
+1004 LDYWTESNQNARF
-1017 PRPYVNGTFGSLSG
+1017 PRPYINGAFGSLSG

-1037 INNFAP
+1037 CNNFAP

-1048 NNLAYLRIKN
+1048 NNLAYLRVKN
-1058 LTVGYTIPQKLTRKL
+1058 FTVGYTLPQNLTRKIF
-1073 YVEKLRFYFSAQN
+1073 VEKLRFYFSAQN

-1104 WSSTF
+1104 SSKSY
-1109 TNGIDMTYA
+1109 TNGMDMTMA
-1118 GRAMPFNRQWTCGLQ
+1118 GRAMPFNRQWSCGLQ